1 MKQRHFITTL
11 CLLMLFVASAWAQK
25 NTLEIPDVTVAQ
37 GKSISLPVNMEN
49 SADIVAVQFTM
60 TTADGVTFS
69 YETARTT
76 ERADGHSLTM
86 KPIGENKYMVMIFSS
101 QNRAFIGRTGS
112 IMTVV
117 LNTSSSLKEGDKI
130 PITLSD
136 VVIGEKS
143 GKNLATGFTSGSV
156 NIAKSPDLEVSQVE
170 TKATNLLPYNKI
182 SVNWQVSNIGG
193 LSTEAGWS
201 EQVFA
206 ESADGKFSKLLGTID
221 YDQKLAAGGTISRT
235 AEFDTPMEL
244 GISDNARIRV
254 KVRPYSNT
262 GEPSWMLA
270 NNEATT
276 SGTLQTANML
286 FINPAAAHIEEA
298 NAQNVRLKLIRSGST
313 AQAETFKLAQ
323 TADARIELPAEI
335 TIPQGQSATYF
346 YAKVIA
352 NQKLDNDSIV
362 TVNIDGNNYMTGTTA
377 IKLTDD
383 TKPQLTL
390 SAKQQDVTEGGK
402 LTLTIT
408 AERQSATDKSISLS
422 CDLPSRFRIPANIIL
437 PARKTSV
444 DVEVE
449 ALEDDIP
456 DVEKVVTFAAS
467 ADGYE
472 NGTLLSTLV
481 DDDIPT
487 LQLELTPTAIS
498 EADGPLSVSAKLSRT
513 DNIDKK
519 VTVKLSDNS
528 EGNLYYARQTIEM
541 APGVKE
547 VTLNMGPIDNS
558 LVDGERTYQVTAAVF
573 IASCSCN
580 ASVGTSG
587 GVVTVPL
594 TIYDNDG
601 PALSLS
607 ASSSLLKEGG
617 EMTLTISRNTD
628 SKSRLDVNLSSN
640 HDAAIEYPKTVTIA
654 EGETSATFTV
664 KSKGNDTTG
673 DDLTATLI
681 AESEGF
687 AKSSVWFTISDQT
700 LPDAR
705 IMAISSQESKVE
717 AGGKTTLSLSIANQ
731 GSYVLPE
738 QTKIG
743 FYFDSAATPADVA
756 YLQDNLAAG
765 ESITM
770 MREIT
775 LPSTVGEH
783 KLYAVVND
791 GQGVKELLYT
801 NNTSDVLNIATVAP
815 ISMETKVAK
824 AIYAPGEKVVISGK
838 AKGKDIAQK
847 SVEVYIVNGGYRHT
861 ITTQTQDDGSF
872 EVSYEPYSGQTGHF
886 AVGACYPSANL
897 SDEQASFDIY
907 GIKRTSS
914 DAITCEAS
922 LGDVYQGKLNIS
934 NPGNLTLTGLKVK
947 VNSKPDN
954 CTVNATPGNTTL
966 KGGENTDIAFSIT
979 PSGASE
985 GSDWEKIELSIESAE
1000 GAILP
1005 ATLYYYCRVKT
1016 GKIEASVASIK
1027 TTMVKGESR
1036 DYPFT
1041 ITNVGKGET
1050 GKISLAL
1057 PSWISSVTP
1066 MEMPSLAKDES
1077 MEIILRMTP
1086 TDKMQLNVPVTGN
1099 IAINCANGE
1108 GMPLPF
1114 YIEPVSTKEGKLTI
1128 DVCDENT
1135 YYTKE
1140 APHLAGAKV
1149 EITHPTTGAVVAKGI
1164 TNEKGLFSADL
1175 TEGYY
1180 AVRVSADKHDS
1191 YSNNL
1196 LVDPGTET
1204 KKVVNLS
1211 YEAINIDWKVEE
1223 TEIQDEY
1230 EIKTNVKFETQV
1242 PMPVVVLSIPSS
1254 IPAKDLRDGE
1264 SLIFNAVLTNKGL
1277 IAAKDV
1283 ELTLPT
1289 DLKTL
1294 TFEAL
1299 DHTEAFNLA
1308 PQESVI
1314 IPVKVTKSTITA
1326 SARAAKRQGH
1336 IDNDPCS
1343 DQVGTL
1349 YYWDCGLDRKWHR
1362 YGIALQL
1369 GSCKSN
1375 DPSTWSGNGDG
1386 TGYGGGIGG
1395 GLGSLYGPGARPSI
1409 GGSGTYTGS
1418 SNQNP
1423 LVQVE
1428 DKGCEPCQNK
1438 FMLQLVDCGLQLIP
1452 VYKKLRTVFDCIKG
1466 IYDVIEEAKT
1476 LTNKEEVTS
1485 RDIISLTLSTMST
1498 TATCMD
1504 IKSEG
1509 AGDKNKTREQKR
1521 AKLVDEIAKALTDIS
1536 NSVEK
1541 GNLGWTKSISDLAFE
1556 LAKYYGYDYDDF
1568 KELFCPLKLMEP
1580 CDLDSVPAENKPAA
1594 LARSLK
1600 NSSEPSYIQEF
1611 RQNLTYGILKQMV
1624 VMGLQK
1630 ELYGDVEW
1638 LNSDSR
1644 ELGLFMTK
1652 FESLRDEN
1660 DAFQQKDIDELIAS
1674 KPENITKEQVKA
1686 FVQRWNDTLDNKD
1699 TDNKVNIKN
1708 VFSYGEL
1715 SQRVD
1720 SVVSSLGYTGID
1732 ECYEKAYEKC
1742 LAQAKEQ
1749 QSSVCSSITLQFTQ
1763 KMVMTRQAF
1772 RGTLTVFNGNEQE
1785 AMKDVKLT
1793 LTVTDEKGNIAMEDK
1808 FQVNPEKLEGFNG
1821 KLDFTDGWTLDA
1833 KQEGIATVLFIPT
1846 KKAAPTVETR
1856 YAFGGTLSYVDPFTG
1871 LEVTR
1876 DLTPITLTVKP
1887 SPSLDLTYFMQRDI
1901 KGDDPLTK
1909 EVEPSEEAEFSLLIN
1924 NLGYGDA
1931 TNVKMSTNQP
1941 EIVDNEKGLKVKFE
1955 LMSSQ
1960 LNGQEKTLALGGSV
1974 STDFGTIPAHSTSYA
1989 QWWIKSSLLGHFT
2002 DYDVTAT
2009 HLTSYGNKDL
2019 SLLNDVTIHELIRSI
2034 DVTKGDKTLKG
2045 FMTNDIVDADDTP
2058 DMLYLSD
2065 GEIEK
2070 VNVAASSSITK
2081 TSDTEYTLTITPSE
2095 EGWNYG
2101 NLSDPTYGVSALKSV
2116 TRASDGKQISLRNFW
2131 QTDRTLRD
2139 GKDPLYENRIHF
2151 ADQFDGKNAES
2162 YILTFEATPSLMLE
2176 VASIEGAPAEDE
2188 VATQPV
2194 NTLKVMFNKYIDPAT
2209 FTSEDI
2215 QINVQG
2221 KEQDS
2226 QLVKISTEDNKNFVL
2241 DLTQLNASAGNGYY
2255 TLTVQTS
2262 GITDREGFAGKTGK
2276 TASWTMFINS
2286 QVKLITSVYPENAG
2300 EVIGR
2305 VAGNEVAYGTTIQLV
2320 AKAKEGYQFASWSLN
2335 GETISTNDTINQ
2347 VALGD
2352 LTMVANFEKK
2362 TYQVNIEENCE
2373 GGSITQ
2379 TYTGVYHYGDQL
2391 VLKAEADEDYS
2402 FAHWTVN
2409 GKQTEDAETLSLIV
2423 DKDLTV
2429 SASFKQERYEQ
2440 NITLMRGWNWIA
2452 SYLADPISA
2461 SDIASKSSQ
2470 IISSSEEI
2478 ENLLPAQTYKVKASI
2493 SFISKSKGRLFEA
2506 STTPVRI
2513 NAGWNWLGYPL
2524 RENQELA
2531 SAISNA
2537 SEGDYI
2543 VGQTGFAQFYA
2554 GTWEG
2559 TLKQLITNQGYL
2571 YKSVKQNNLEFAEAT
2586 TPSQLSDEEQQ
2597 DMEVDIRQYPSTMNI
2612 IGKLT
2617 RKDADMT
2624 GSDYRLYVMVGNE
2637 CRGIS
2642 QLIDGKYY
2650 LTIYGEKDEK
2660 LNMVI
2665 ENLQTQESILVQD
2678 ALTFKEDVLG
2688 SRTSPYDFNIDTM
2701 TGIENILADGKEL
2714 RIYSIDGYLIDAHAT
2729 VKTLKKLVKGVYII
2743 NGKKY
2748 VVSE

>member
-1 MKQRHFITTL
+1 
-11 CLLMLFVASAWAQK
+11 MLFVASAWAQK

-60 TTADGVTFS
+60 TTADGITFS
-69 YETARTT
+69 TETARTT

-86 KPIGENKYMVMIFSS
+86 RPIGVNKYMVMIFSS

-130 PITLSD
+130 PVTLSD
-136 VVIGEKS
+136 VIVGEKS

-206 ESADGKFSKLLGTID
+206 ESADGKFCKLLGTID

-298 NAQNVRLKLIRSGST
+298 SAQNVRLKLIRSGST

-335 TIPQGQSATYF
+335 TIHQGQSATYF

-390 SAKQQDVTEGGK
+390 SARQQDVTEGGK

-408 AERQSATDKSISLS
+408 AERQSATDKAISLS

-437 PARKTSV
+437 PARQTSV

-580 ASVGTSG
+580 ANVGTSG

-743 FYFDSAATPADVA
+743 FYFDGAATPADVA

-765 ESITM
+765 ESTTM

-775 LPSTVGEH
+775 LPATVGEH

-801 NNTSDVLNIATVAP
+801 NNTSDVLNISTVAP

-847 SVEVYIVNGGYRHT
+847 NVEVYIVNGGYRHT

-897 SDEQASFDIY
+897 SEEQASFDIY
-907 GIKRTSS
+907 GIKRTSN
-914 DAITCEAS
+914 DAITCEAA
-922 LGDVYQGKLNIS
+922 LGDVYLGKLNIS

-954 CTVNATPGNTTL
+954 CTVNAIPGTTTL
-966 KGGENTDIAFSIT
+966 KGGESTDIAFSIT

-1000 GAILP
+1000 GAVLP
-1005 ATLYYYCRVKT
+1005 TTLYYYCRVKT

-1077 MEIILRMTP
+1077 TEIILRMTP

-1149 EITHPTTGAVVAKGI
+1149 EITHPTTGAVVAEGI
-1164 TNEKGLFSADL
+1164 TNEKGLFSANL
-1175 TEGYY
+1175 AEGYY
-1180 AVRVSADKHDS
+1180 AVRVSAEKHDS

-1242 PMPVVVLSIPSS
+1242 PVPVVELTVPDRIYTEN
-1254 IPAKDLRDGE
+1254 LRKGE
-1264 SLIFNAVLTNKGL
+1264 SLIFNATLTNKGL

-1283 ELTLPT
+1283 QLLLPENVT
-1289 DLKTL
+1289 SWR
-1294 TFEAL
+1294 FEPIGPGKAN
-1299 DHTEAFNLA
+1299 ELA
-1308 PQESVI
+1308 PGQSKE
-1314 IPVKVTKSTITA
+1314 IPIRVTK
-1326 SARAAKRQGH
+1326 
-1336 IDNDPCS
+1336 DPGDDGDDGPC
-1343 DQVGTL
+1343 VVYIGTL
-1349 YYWDCGLDRKWHR
+1349 YYWECGPDKKWHK
-1362 YGIALQL
+1362 YYKSIQITI
-1369 GSCKSN
+1369 CKGKTPVVVY
-1375 DPSTWSGNGDG
+1375 PSTGSG
-1386 TGYGGGIGG
+1386 
-1395 GLGSLYGPGARPSI
+1395 
-1409 GGSGTYTGS
+1409 GGSGPGGGPGGGGGGGYGPS
-1418 SNQNP
+1418 SNIPTVTQKVDKSCNPCLNMYIQKITECGVNVGLSLLKNNP
-1423 LVQVE
+1423 L
-1428 DKGCEPCQNK
+1428 GCIVGLGFCARDLNK
-1438 FMLQLVDCGLQLIP
+1438 DFHSWRSWGGCVASAVGCIPGIGPVPALVGCL
-1452 VYKKLRTVFDCIKG
+1452 
-1466 IYDVIEEAKT
+1466 
-1476 LTNKEEVTS
+1476 
-1485 RDIISLTLSTMST
+1485 ISLT
-1498 TATCMD
+1498 
-1504 IKSEG
+1504 
-1509 AGDKNKTREQKR
+1509 
-1521 AKLVDEIAKALTDIS
+1521 
-1536 NSVEK
+1536 
-1541 GNLGWTKSISDLAFE
+1541 
-1556 LAKYYGYDYDDF
+1556 
-1568 KELFCPLKLMEP
+1568 EP
-1580 CDLDSVPAENKPAA
+1580 CEANNASAKMRAG
-1594 LARSLK
+1594 
-1600 NSSEPSYIQEF
+1600 NSSNYSEPSYITDFKNKLAIPLQES
-1611 RQNLTYGILKQMV
+1611 K
-1624 VMGLQK
+1624 
-1630 ELYGDVEW
+1630 
-1638 LNSDSR
+1638 
-1644 ELGLFMTK
+1644 
-1652 FESLRDEN
+1652 
-1660 DAFQQKDIDELIAS
+1660 AFQNMLLEYFGDEVWVNETNGEDLQDLMVMLQTSEEEVLTADNYIKYKPQNVTKVQYYKFIERLNNTALAKTDDGNYIDLS
-1674 KPENITKEQVKA
+1674 KVAGYVNEINSANEQSVLMGYESTTDMLRKEYALLKE
-1686 FVQRWNDTLDNKD
+1686 RLD
-1699 TDNKVNIKN
+1699 
-1708 VFSYGEL
+1708 E
-1715 SQRVD
+1715 
-1720 SVVSSLGYTGID
+1720 SS
-1732 ECYEKAYEKC
+1732 
-1742 LAQAKEQ
+1742 
-1749 QSSVCSSITLQFTQ
+1749 SSVCSSITLQFTQ

-1793 LTVTDEKGNIAMEDK
+1793 LTVTDEKGNIAMKDK

-1833 KQEGIATVLFIPT
+1833 QKEGVATVLFIPT

-1887 SPSLDLTYFMQRDI
+1887 SPNLDLTYFMQRDI

-1931 TNVKMSTNQP
+1931 TNVRMSTNQP

-1974 STDFGTIPAHSTSYA
+1974 FTDFGNIPAHSTSYA

-2226 QLVKISTEDNKNFVL
+2226 QLVKISTEDNKTFVL
-2241 DLTQLNASAGNGYY
+2241 DLTKLNASAGNGYY

-2262 GITDREGFAGKTGK
+2262 GITDSEGFAGKTGK
-2276 TASWTMFINS
+2276 TASWTMFMNS

-2305 VAGNEVAYGTTIQLV
+2305 VAENEVAYGTTIQLV

-2335 GETISTNDTINQ
+2335 GETISTNDTISQ

-2362 TYQVNIEENCE
+2362 TYQVNIAENCE

-2478 ENLLPAQTYKVKASI
+2478 ENLLPAQTYKVKAST
-2493 SFISKSKGRLFEA
+2493 SFISKSNGRLFEA
-2506 STTPVRI
+2506 STTPVGI

-2559 TLKQLITNQGYL
+2559 TLRQLITNQGYL

-2597 DMEVDIRQYPSTMNI
+2597 DMEVDIRKYPSTMNI

-2617 RKDADMT
+2617 QKDADMT

-2660 LNMVI
+2660 LNLVI
-2665 ENLQTQESILVQD
+2665 ENQQTQESILVQD

-2688 SRTSPYDFNIDTM
+2688 SRTSPYDFNIDIM

>member
-69 YETARTT
+69 TETARTT

-86 KPIGENKYMVMIFSS
+86 RPIGVNKYMVMIFSS

-136 VVIGEKS
+136 VIIGEKS

-156 NIAKSPDLEVSQVE
+156 SIAKSPDLEVSQVE

-221 YDQKLAAGGTISRT
+221 YNQKLAAGGTISRT

-362 TVNIDGNNYMTGTTA
+362 TVNIDGNNYIAGTTA

-408 AERQSATDKSISLS
+408 AERQSATDKAISLS

-580 ASVGTSG
+580 ANVGTSG

-717 AGGKTTLSLSIANQ
+717 AGGKATLSLSIANQ

-765 ESITM
+765 ESTTM
-770 MREIT
+770 TREIT

-897 SDEQASFDIY
+897 SEEQASFDIY
-907 GIKRTSS
+907 GIKRTSN

-954 CTVNATPGNTTL
+954 CTVNAIPGTTTL
-966 KGGENTDIAFSIT
+966 KGGESTDVAFSIT

-1000 GAILP
+1000 GAVLP
-1005 ATLYYYCRVKT
+1005 TTLYYYCRVKT
-1016 GKIEASVASIK
+1016 GKIEASVARIK

-1077 MEIILRMTP
+1077 TEIILRMTP

-1149 EITHPTTGAVVAKGI
+1149 EITHPTTGAVVAEGI
-1164 TNEKGLFSADL
+1164 TNEKGLFSANL
-1175 TEGYY
+1175 AEGYY
-1180 AVRVSADKHDS
+1180 AVRVSAEKHDS

-1242 PMPVVVLSIPSS
+1242 PVPVVELTVPDRIYTEN
-1254 IPAKDLRDGE
+1254 LRKGE
-1264 SLIFNAVLTNKGL
+1264 SLIFNATLTNKGL

-1283 ELTLPT
+1283 QLLLPENVT
-1289 DLKTL
+1289 SWR
-1294 TFEAL
+1294 FEPIGPGKAN
-1299 DHTEAFNLA
+1299 ELA
-1308 PQESVI
+1308 PGQSIE
-1314 IPVKVTKSTITA
+1314 IPIRVSE
-1326 SARAAKRQGH
+1326 GPG
-1336 IDNDPCS
+1336 DDGPC
-1343 DQVGTL
+1343 VVYIGTL
-1349 YYWDCGLDRKWHR
+1349 YYWECGPDKKWHK
-1362 YGIALQL
+1362 YYKSMQITI
-1369 GSCKSN
+1369 CKGRVTVVEY
-1375 DPSTWSGNGDG
+1375 PSTGSG
-1386 TGYGGGIGG
+1386 
-1395 GLGSLYGPGARPSI
+1395 
-1409 GGSGTYTGS
+1409 GGSGPGGGPGGGGGGS
-1418 SNQNP
+1418 YGPSSDIPTVTQKVDKSCNPCLNMYIQKITECGVNVGLSLLKNNP
-1423 LVQVE
+1423 L
-1428 DKGCEPCQNK
+1428 GCIVGLGFCARDLNK
-1438 FMLQLVDCGLQLIP
+1438 DFHSWRSWGGCVASAVGCIPGIGPVPTLVGCL
-1452 VYKKLRTVFDCIKG
+1452 
-1466 IYDVIEEAKT
+1466 
-1476 LTNKEEVTS
+1476 
-1485 RDIISLTLSTMST
+1485 ISLT
-1498 TATCMD
+1498 
-1504 IKSEG
+1504 
-1509 AGDKNKTREQKR
+1509 
-1521 AKLVDEIAKALTDIS
+1521 
-1536 NSVEK
+1536 
-1541 GNLGWTKSISDLAFE
+1541 
-1556 LAKYYGYDYDDF
+1556 
-1568 KELFCPLKLMEP
+1568 EP
-1580 CDLDSVPAENKPAA
+1580 CEANNASAKMRAG
-1594 LARSLK
+1594 
-1600 NSSEPSYIQEF
+1600 NSSSYSEPSYITDFKNKLAIPLQES
-1611 RQNLTYGILKQMV
+1611 K
-1624 VMGLQK
+1624 
-1630 ELYGDVEW
+1630 
-1638 LNSDSR
+1638 
-1644 ELGLFMTK
+1644 
-1652 FESLRDEN
+1652 
-1660 DAFQQKDIDELIAS
+1660 AFQNMLLEYFGDEVWINETNGEDLQDLMVMLQTSEEEVLTADNYIKY
-1674 KPENITKEQVKA
+1674 KPQNVTKEQYYKFIERLNNTA
-1686 FVQRWNDTLDNKD
+1686 LAK
-1699 TDNKVNIKN
+1699 TDDGNYIDLSKVAGYVNEIN
-1708 VFSYGEL
+1708 SANE
-1715 SQRVD
+1715 Q
-1720 SVVSSLGYTGID
+1720 SVLMGYESTTDMLRKEYALLKGRLEESS
-1732 ECYEKAYEKC
+1732 
-1742 LAQAKEQ
+1742 
-1749 QSSVCSSITLQFTQ
+1749 SSVCSSITLQFTQ

-1793 LTVTDEKGNIAMEDK
+1793 LTVTDEKGNIAMKDK

-1833 KQEGIATVLFIPT
+1833 QKEGVATVLFIPT

-1887 SPSLDLTYFMQRDI
+1887 SPNLDLTYFMQRDI

-1931 TNVKMSTNQP
+1931 THVRMSTNQP

-1974 STDFGTIPAHSTSYA
+1974 FTDFGTIPAHSTSYA

-2226 QLVKISTEDNKNFVL
+2226 QLVKISTEDNKTFVL

-2262 GITDREGFAGKTGK
+2262 GITDSEGFAGKTGK
-2276 TASWTMFINS
+2276 TASWTLFVNS
-2286 QVKLITSVYPENAG
+2286 QVKLLTSVYPENAG

-2335 GETISTNDTINQ
+2335 GETISTNDTISQ

-2352 LTMVANFEKK
+2352 LNMVANFEKK

-2478 ENLLPAQTYKVKASI
+2478 ENLLPAQTYKVKAST

-2506 STTPVRI
+2506 STTPVGI

-2597 DMEVDIRQYPSTMNI
+2597 DMEVDIRKYPSTMNI

-2617 RKDADMT
+2617 QKDADMT

-2688 SRTSPYDFNIDTM
+2688 SRTSPYDFNIDIM

>member
-86 KPIGENKYMVMIFSS
+86 RPIGVNKYMVMIFSS
-101 QNRAFIGRTGS
+101 QNRPFIGRTGS

-117 LNTSSSLKEGDKI
+117 LNTSSSLKEGEKI
-130 PITLSD
+130 PVTLSD
-136 VVIGEKS
+136 VIIGEKS

-298 NAQNVRLKLIRSGST
+298 SAQNVRLMLIRSGST

-352 NQKLDNDSIV
+352 NQKLDNDSVI
-362 TVNIDGNNYMTGTTA
+362 TVNIDGNNYITGTTA

-408 AERQSATDKSISLS
+408 AERQSATDKAISLS

-472 NGTLLSTLV
+472 NGTLLTTLV

-765 ESITM
+765 ESTTM
-770 MREIT
+770 TREIT
-775 LPSTVGEH
+775 LPTTVGEH

-897 SDEQASFDIY
+897 SDEQAAFDIY

-922 LGDVYQGKLNIS
+922 LGDIYQGKLNIS

-966 KGGENTDIAFSIT
+966 KGGESTDIAFSIT

-1000 GAILP
+1000 GAVMP

-1077 MEIILRMTP
+1077 TEIILRMTP

-1114 YIEPVSTKEGKLTI
+1114 CIEPVSTKEGTLTI

-1149 EITHPTTGAVVAKGI
+1149 KITHPTTGAVVAEGI
-1164 TNEKGLFSADL
+1164 TNENGLFSANL
-1175 TEGYY
+1175 AEGYY
-1180 AVRVSADKHDS
+1180 AVSVSAEKHDS

-1242 PMPVVVLSIPSS
+1242 PVPVVELTVPERINTE
-1254 IPAKDLRDGE
+1254 DLREGE
-1264 SLIFNAVLTNKGL
+1264 SLIFNATLTNKGL

-1283 ELTLPT
+1283 QLLLPN
-1289 DLKTL
+1289 DLKSL
-1294 TFEAL
+1294 KFETIGT
-1299 DHTEAFNLA
+1299 DEAINLA
-1308 PQESVI
+1308 PKQSKSISVRVI
-1314 IPVKVTKSTITA
+1314 RVAPIGV
-1326 SARAAKRQGH
+1326 
-1336 IDNDPCS
+1336 DPC
-1343 DQVGTL
+1343 VTYIGNL
-1349 YYWDCGLDRKWHR
+1349 YYWECGPDKKWNK
-1362 YGIALQL
+1362 YYKSVQITICKNKTSVAVYPSP
-1369 GSCKSN
+1369 GS
-1375 DPSTWSGNGDG
+1375 G
-1386 TGYGGGIGG
+1386 
-1395 GLGSLYGPGARPSI
+1395 
-1409 GGSGTYTGS
+1409 GGSGPGGGPGGGGGGGYGPS
-1418 SNQNP
+1418 SNIPTVTQKVDKSCNP
-1423 LVQVE
+1423 CLNMYIQKIAE
-1428 DKGCEPCQNK
+1428 
-1438 FMLQLVDCGLQLIP
+1438 CGLSLITP
-1452 VYKKLRTVFDCIKG
+1452 APLSCALGLSFCARDLDKDSHNWRTWGGC
-1466 IYDVIEEAKT
+1466 
-1476 LTNKEEVTS
+1476 VTS
-1485 RDIISLTLSTMST
+1485 AVGCIPGIGVVPTLVGCLISLT
-1498 TATCMD
+1498 
-1504 IKSEG
+1504 
-1509 AGDKNKTREQKR
+1509 
-1521 AKLVDEIAKALTDIS
+1521 
-1536 NSVEK
+1536 
-1541 GNLGWTKSISDLAFE
+1541 
-1556 LAKYYGYDYDDF
+1556 
-1568 KELFCPLKLMEP
+1568 EP
-1580 CDLDSVPAENKPAA
+1580 CEAG
-1594 LARSLK
+1594 
-1600 NSSEPSYIQEF
+1600 NSSSYSEPSYITDFKNKLAIPLQES
-1611 RQNLTYGILKQMV
+1611 K
-1624 VMGLQK
+1624 
-1630 ELYGDVEW
+1630 
-1638 LNSDSR
+1638 
-1644 ELGLFMTK
+1644 
-1652 FESLRDEN
+1652 
-1660 DAFQQKDIDELIAS
+1660 AFQNILLEYFGDEVWVNETNGEALQDLMVMLQTSEEEVLTADNYIKYKPQNVTKVQYYKFIERLNNTALAKTDDGNYIDLS
-1674 KPENITKEQVKA
+1674 KVAGYVNEINSANEQSVLMGYESTTDMLRKEYALLKG
-1686 FVQRWNDTLDNKD
+1686 RLD
-1699 TDNKVNIKN
+1699 
-1708 VFSYGEL
+1708 E
-1715 SQRVD
+1715 
-1720 SVVSSLGYTGID
+1720 SS
-1732 ECYEKAYEKC
+1732 
-1742 LAQAKEQ
+1742 
-1749 QSSVCSSITLQFTQ
+1749 SSVCSSITLQFTQ

-1785 AMKDVKLT
+1785 AMKDAKLT
-1793 LTVTDEKGNIAMEDK
+1793 LTVTDEKGNIAMSDK
-1808 FQVNPEKLEGFNG
+1808 FQVNLENLKGFAGN
-1821 KLDFTDGWTLDA
+1821 KNFTDGWTLDA
-1833 KQEGIATVLFIPT
+1833 KQEGVATVLFIPT

-1887 SPSLDLTYFMQRDI
+1887 SPNLDLTYFMQRDI

-1931 TNVKMSTNQP
+1931 TNVRMTTNQP

-1974 STDFGTIPAHSTSYA
+1974 FTDFGTIPAHSTSYA

-2002 DYDVTAT
+2002 DYDVKAT
-2009 HLTSYGNKDL
+2009 HLTSYDNKDL

-2151 ADQFDGKNAES
+2151 ADQFEGKNAES

-2194 NTLKVMFNKYIDPAT
+2194 NMLKVMFNKYIDPAT

-2226 QLVKISTEDNKNFVL
+2226 QLVKISTEDNKTFVL

-2262 GITDREGFAGKTGK
+2262 GITDSEGFAGKTGK

-2478 ENLLPAQTYKVKASI
+2478 ENLLPAQTYKVKAST

-2506 STTPVRI
+2506 STTPVGI

-2531 SAISNA
+2531 AAISNA

-2559 TLKQLITNQGYL
+2559 TLRQLITNQGYL

-2617 RKDADMT
+2617 QKDTDMT

-2660 LNMVI
+2660 LNLVI
-2665 ENLQTQESILVQD
+2665 ENQQTQESILVQD

-2688 SRTSPYDFNIDTM
+2688 SRTSPYDFNIDIM
-2701 TGIENILADGKEL
+2701 TGIENILADDKEL

>member
-69 YETARTT
+69 TETARTT

-86 KPIGENKYMVMIFSS
+86 RSIGVNKYMVMIFSS

-130 PITLSD
+130 PVTLSD

-298 NAQNVRLKLIRSGST
+298 NAQNVRLMLIRSGST

-335 TIPQGQSATYF
+335 TIPLGQSATYF

-408 AERQSATDKSISLS
+408 AERQSATDKAISLS

-580 ASVGTSG
+580 ANVGTSG

-743 FYFDSAATPADVA
+743 FYFDGAATPADVA

-765 ESITM
+765 ESTTM

-775 LPSTVGEH
+775 LPATVGEH

-824 AIYAPGEKVVISGK
+824 AIYSPGEKVVISGK

-897 SDEQASFDIY
+897 SEEQASFDIY
-907 GIKRTSS
+907 GIKRTSN

-934 NPGNLTLTGLKVK
+934 NPGNLTLTDLKVK

-954 CTVNATPGNTTL
+954 CTVNATPGTTTL
-966 KGGENTDIAFSIT
+966 KGGESTDVAFSIT

-1000 GAILP
+1000 GAVLP

-1016 GKIEASVASIK
+1016 GKIEASVARIK

-1077 MEIILRMTP
+1077 TEIILRMTP

-1114 YIEPVSTKEGKLTI
+1114 CIEPVSTKEGKLTI

-1149 EITHPTTGAVVAKGI
+1149 EITHPTTGAVVAEGI
-1164 TNEKGLFSADL
+1164 TNEKGIFSANL
-1175 TEGYY
+1175 AEGYY
-1180 AVRVSADKHDS
+1180 AVRVSAEKHDS

-1223 TEIQDEY
+1223 TEIQNEY

-1242 PMPVVVLSIPSS
+1242 PVPVVELTVPDRIYTEN
-1254 IPAKDLRDGE
+1254 LRKGE
-1264 SLIFNAVLTNKGL
+1264 SLIFNATLTNKGL

-1283 ELTLPT
+1283 QLLLPENVT
-1289 DLKTL
+1289 SWR
-1294 TFEAL
+1294 FEPIGPGKAN
-1299 DHTEAFNLA
+1299 ELA
-1308 PQESVI
+1308 PDQSIE
-1314 IPVKVTKSTITA
+1314 IPIRVTK
-1326 SARAAKRQGH
+1326 
-1336 IDNDPCS
+1336 DPGDDGPC
-1343 DQVGTL
+1343 VVYIGTL
-1349 YYWDCGLDRKWHR
+1349 YYWECGPDKKWHK
-1362 YGIALQL
+1362 YYKSIQITI
-1369 GSCKSN
+1369 CKGKTPVVVY
-1375 DPSTWSGNGDG
+1375 PSTGSG
-1386 TGYGGGIGG
+1386 
-1395 GLGSLYGPGARPSI
+1395 
-1409 GGSGTYTGS
+1409 GGSGPGGGPGGGGGGGYGPS
-1418 SNQNP
+1418 SNIPTVTQKVDKSCNPCLNMYIQKITECGVNVGLSLLKNNP
-1423 LVQVE
+1423 L
-1428 DKGCEPCQNK
+1428 GCIVGLGFCARDLNK
-1438 FMLQLVDCGLQLIP
+1438 DFHSWRAWGGCVASAVGCIPGIGPVPALVGCL
-1452 VYKKLRTVFDCIKG
+1452 
-1466 IYDVIEEAKT
+1466 
-1476 LTNKEEVTS
+1476 
-1485 RDIISLTLSTMST
+1485 ISLT
-1498 TATCMD
+1498 
-1504 IKSEG
+1504 
-1509 AGDKNKTREQKR
+1509 
-1521 AKLVDEIAKALTDIS
+1521 
-1536 NSVEK
+1536 
-1541 GNLGWTKSISDLAFE
+1541 
-1556 LAKYYGYDYDDF
+1556 
-1568 KELFCPLKLMEP
+1568 EP
-1580 CDLDSVPAENKPAA
+1580 CEANNASAKMRAG
-1594 LARSLK
+1594 
-1600 NSSEPSYIQEF
+1600 NSSSYSEPSYITDFKNKLAIPLQES
-1611 RQNLTYGILKQMV
+1611 K
-1624 VMGLQK
+1624 
-1630 ELYGDVEW
+1630 
-1638 LNSDSR
+1638 
-1644 ELGLFMTK
+1644 
-1652 FESLRDEN
+1652 
-1660 DAFQQKDIDELIAS
+1660 AFQNMLLEYFGDEVWVNETNGEALQDLMVMLQTSEEEVLTADNYIKY
-1674 KPENITKEQVKA
+1674 KPQNVTKEQYYKFIERLNNTA
-1686 FVQRWNDTLDNKD
+1686 LAK
-1699 TDNKVNIKN
+1699 TDDGNYIDLSKVAGYVNEIN
-1708 VFSYGEL
+1708 SANE
-1715 SQRVD
+1715 Q
-1720 SVVSSLGYTGID
+1720 SVLMGYESTTDMLRKEYALLKGRID
-1732 ECYEKAYEKC
+1732 ESS
-1742 LAQAKEQ
+1742 
-1749 QSSVCSSITLQFTQ
+1749 SSVCSSITLQFTQ

-1772 RGTLTVFNGNEQE
+1772 RGTLKVFNGNEQE

-1793 LTVTDEKGNIAMEDK
+1793 LTVTDEKGNIAMSDK

-1833 KQEGIATVLFIPT
+1833 QKEGIATVLFIPT

-1887 SPSLDLTYFMQRDI
+1887 SPNLDLTYFMQRDI

-1931 TNVKMSTNQP
+1931 TNVRMSTNQP

-1974 STDFGTIPAHSTSYA
+1974 STDFGNIPAHSTSYA

-2070 VNVAASSSITK
+2070 VSVAASSSITK

-2209 FTSEDI
+2209 FTAEDI

-2262 GITDREGFAGKTGK
+2262 GITDSEGFAGKTGK
-2276 TASWTMFINS
+2276 TASWTQFVNN
-2286 QVKLITSVYPENAG
+2286 QVKLLTSVYPENAG

-2305 VAGNEVAYGTTIQLV
+2305 IAGNEVAYGTTIQLV

-2335 GETISTNDTINQ
+2335 GETISTNDTISQ

-2362 TYQVNIEENCE
+2362 TYQVNIAENCE

-2391 VLKAEADEDYS
+2391 VLKAEANEDYS

-2478 ENLLPAQTYKVKASI
+2478 ENLLPAQTYKVKAST

-2506 STTPVRI
+2506 STTPVGI

-2597 DMEVDIRQYPSTMNI
+2597 DMEVDIRKYPSTMNI

-2617 RKDADMT
+2617 QKDVDMT

-2688 SRTSPYDFNIDTM
+2688 SRTSPYDFNIDIM

>member
-69 YETARTT
+69 TETARTT

-86 KPIGENKYMVMIFSS
+86 RPIGVNKYMVMIFSS

-130 PITLSD
+130 PVTLSD

-298 NAQNVRLKLIRSGST
+298 SAQNVRLKLIRSGST
-313 AQAETFKLAQ
+313 AQAETFKLAR

-352 NQKLDNDSIV
+352 NRKLDNDSIV

-408 AERQSATDKSISLS
+408 AERQSATDKAISLS

-449 ALEDDIP
+449 ALEDDFP

-580 ASVGTSG
+580 ANVGTSG

-743 FYFDSAATPADVA
+743 FYFDGAATPADVA

-765 ESITM
+765 ESTTM

-775 LPSTVGEH
+775 LPATVGEH

-824 AIYAPGEKVVISGK
+824 AIYSPGEKVVISGK

-861 ITTQTQDDGSF
+861 ITTKTQDDGSF

-897 SDEQASFDIY
+897 SEEQASFDIY
-907 GIKRTSS
+907 GIKRTSN

-934 NPGNLTLTGLKVK
+934 NPGNLTLTDLKVK

-954 CTVNATPGNTTL
+954 CTVNATPGTTTL
-966 KGGENTDIAFSIT
+966 KGGESTDVAFSIT

-1000 GAILP
+1000 GAVLP

-1016 GKIEASVASIK
+1016 GKIEASVARIK

-1077 MEIILRMTP
+1077 TEIILRMTP

-1114 YIEPVSTKEGKLTI
+1114 CIEPVSTKEGKLTI

-1149 EITHPTTGAVVAKGI
+1149 EITHPTTGAVVAEGI
-1164 TNEKGLFSADL
+1164 TNEKGIFSANL
-1175 TEGYY
+1175 AEGYY
-1180 AVRVSADKHDS
+1180 AVRVSAEKHDS

-1242 PMPVVVLSIPSS
+1242 PVPVVELTVPDRIYTEN
-1254 IPAKDLRDGE
+1254 LRKGE
-1264 SLIFNAVLTNKGL
+1264 SLIFNATLTNKGL

-1283 ELTLPT
+1283 QLLLPENVT
-1289 DLKTL
+1289 SWR
-1294 TFEAL
+1294 FEPIGPGKAN
-1299 DHTEAFNLA
+1299 ELA
-1308 PQESVI
+1308 PGQSIE
-1314 IPVKVTKSTITA
+1314 IPIRVTK
-1326 SARAAKRQGH
+1326 
-1336 IDNDPCS
+1336 DPGDDGPC
-1343 DQVGTL
+1343 VVYIGTL
-1349 YYWDCGLDRKWHR
+1349 YYWECGPDKKWHK
-1362 YGIALQL
+1362 YYKSIQITI
-1369 GSCKSN
+1369 CKGKTPVVVY
-1375 DPSTWSGNGDG
+1375 PSTGSG
-1386 TGYGGGIGG
+1386 
-1395 GLGSLYGPGARPSI
+1395 
-1409 GGSGTYTGS
+1409 GGSGPGGGPGGGGGGGYGPS
-1418 SNQNP
+1418 SNIPTVTQKVDKSCNPCLNMYIQKITECGVNVGLSLLKNNP
-1423 LVQVE
+1423 L
-1428 DKGCEPCQNK
+1428 GCIVGLGFCARDLNK
-1438 FMLQLVDCGLQLIP
+1438 DFHSWRAWGGCVASAVGCIPGIGPVPALVGCL
-1452 VYKKLRTVFDCIKG
+1452 
-1466 IYDVIEEAKT
+1466 
-1476 LTNKEEVTS
+1476 
-1485 RDIISLTLSTMST
+1485 ISLT
-1498 TATCMD
+1498 
-1504 IKSEG
+1504 
-1509 AGDKNKTREQKR
+1509 
-1521 AKLVDEIAKALTDIS
+1521 
-1536 NSVEK
+1536 
-1541 GNLGWTKSISDLAFE
+1541 
-1556 LAKYYGYDYDDF
+1556 
-1568 KELFCPLKLMEP
+1568 EP
-1580 CDLDSVPAENKPAA
+1580 CEANNASAKMRAG
-1594 LARSLK
+1594 
-1600 NSSEPSYIQEF
+1600 NSSSYSEPSYITDFKNKLAIPLQES
-1611 RQNLTYGILKQMV
+1611 K
-1624 VMGLQK
+1624 
-1630 ELYGDVEW
+1630 
-1638 LNSDSR
+1638 
-1644 ELGLFMTK
+1644 
-1652 FESLRDEN
+1652 
-1660 DAFQQKDIDELIAS
+1660 AFQNMLLEYFGDEVWVNETNGEALQDLMVMLQTSEEEVLTADNYIKY
-1674 KPENITKEQVKA
+1674 KPQNVTKEQYYKFIERLNNTA
-1686 FVQRWNDTLDNKD
+1686 LAK
-1699 TDNKVNIKN
+1699 TDDGNYIDLSKVAGYVNEIN
-1708 VFSYGEL
+1708 SANE
-1715 SQRVD
+1715 Q
-1720 SVVSSLGYTGID
+1720 SVLMGYESTTDMLRKEYALLKGRID
-1732 ECYEKAYEKC
+1732 ESS
-1742 LAQAKEQ
+1742 
-1749 QSSVCSSITLQFTQ
+1749 SSVCSSITLQFTQ

-1772 RGTLTVFNGNEQE
+1772 RGTLKVFNGNEQE

-1793 LTVTDEKGNIAMEDK
+1793 LTVTDEKGNIAMSDK

-1833 KQEGIATVLFIPT
+1833 QKEGIATVLFIPT

-1887 SPSLDLTYFMQRDI
+1887 SPNLDLTYFMQRDI

-1931 TNVKMSTNQP
+1931 TNVRMSTNQP

-1974 STDFGTIPAHSTSYA
+1974 STDFGNIPAHSTSYA

-2070 VNVAASSSITK
+2070 VSVAASSSITK

-2209 FTSEDI
+2209 FTAEDI

-2262 GITDREGFAGKTGK
+2262 GITDSEGFAGKTGK
-2276 TASWTMFINS
+2276 TASWTQFVNN
-2286 QVKLITSVYPENAG
+2286 QVKLLTSVYPENAG

-2305 VAGNEVAYGTTIQLV
+2305 IAGNKVAYGTTIQLV

-2335 GETISTNDTINQ
+2335 GETISTNDTISQ

-2362 TYQVNIEENCE
+2362 TYQVNIAENCE

-2391 VLKAEADEDYS
+2391 VLKAEANEDYS

-2478 ENLLPAQTYKVKASI
+2478 ENLLPAQTYKVKAST

-2506 STTPVRI
+2506 STTPVGI

-2597 DMEVDIRQYPSTMNI
+2597 DMEVDIRKYPSTMNI

-2617 RKDADMT
+2617 QKDVDMT

-2688 SRTSPYDFNIDTM
+2688 SRTSPYDFNIDIM

>member
-69 YETARTT
+69 TETARTT

-86 KPIGENKYMVMIFSS
+86 RSIGVNKYMVMIFSS

-130 PITLSD
+130 PVTLSD
-136 VVIGEKS
+136 VIIGEKS

-298 NAQNVRLKLIRSGST
+298 SAQNVRLMLIRSGST
-313 AQAETFKLAQ
+313 AQAETFRLAQ

-362 TVNIDGNNYMTGTTA
+362 TVNIDGNNYITGTTA

-437 PARKTSV
+437 PAQKTSV

-472 NGTLLSTLV
+472 NGTLLTTLV

-717 AGGKTTLSLSIANQ
+717 AGGKTTLSLNIANQ

-765 ESITM
+765 ESTTM
-770 MREIT
+770 TREIT
-775 LPSTVGEH
+775 LPTTVGEH

-824 AIYAPGEKVVISGK
+824 TIYAPGEKVVISGK

-922 LGDVYQGKLNIS
+922 LGDIYQGKLNIS

-954 CTVNATPGNTTL
+954 CTVNATPGSTTL
-966 KGGENTDIAFSIT
+966 KGGESTDIAFSIT
-979 PSGASE
+979 PGGASE

-1000 GAILP
+1000 GAVLP

-1077 MEIILRMTP
+1077 TEIILRMTP

-1114 YIEPVSTKEGKLTI
+1114 CIEPVSTKEGKLTI

-1149 EITHPTTGAVVAKGI
+1149 KITHPTTGAIVAEGI
-1164 TNEKGLFSADL
+1164 TNEKGLFSANL
-1175 TEGYY
+1175 AEGYY
-1180 AVRVSADKHDS
+1180 AVSVSAEKHDS

-1242 PMPVVVLSIPSS
+1242 PVPVVELTVPDRINTE
-1254 IPAKDLRDGE
+1254 DLRKGE
-1264 SLIFNAVLTNKGL
+1264 SLIFNATLTNKGL

-1283 ELTLPT
+1283 QLLLPENVT
-1289 DLKTL
+1289 SWR
-1294 TFEAL
+1294 FEPI
-1299 DHTEAFNLA
+1299 DPGEANELA
-1308 PQESVI
+1308 PGQSKQ
-1314 IPVKVTKSTITA
+1314 IPIRVTK
-1326 SARAAKRQGH
+1326 
-1336 IDNDPCS
+1336 DPGDDGDDGPC
-1343 DQVGTL
+1343 VVYIGTL
-1349 YYWDCGLDRKWHR
+1349 YYWECGPDKKWHK
-1362 YGIALQL
+1362 YYKSIQITI
-1369 GSCKSN
+1369 CKGKTPVVVY
-1375 DPSTWSGNGDG
+1375 PSTGSG
-1386 TGYGGGIGG
+1386 
-1395 GLGSLYGPGARPSI
+1395 
-1409 GGSGTYTGS
+1409 GGSGPGGGPGGGGGGSYGPS
-1418 SNQNP
+1418 SNIPTVTQKVDKSCNPCLNMYLQKITECGVNVGLSLLKNNP
-1423 LVQVE
+1423 L
-1428 DKGCEPCQNK
+1428 GCIVGLGFCARDLNK
-1438 FMLQLVDCGLQLIP
+1438 DFHSWRSWGGCVASAVGCIPGIGPVPALVGCL
-1452 VYKKLRTVFDCIKG
+1452 
-1466 IYDVIEEAKT
+1466 
-1476 LTNKEEVTS
+1476 
-1485 RDIISLTLSTMST
+1485 ISLT
-1498 TATCMD
+1498 
-1504 IKSEG
+1504 
-1509 AGDKNKTREQKR
+1509 
-1521 AKLVDEIAKALTDIS
+1521 
-1536 NSVEK
+1536 
-1541 GNLGWTKSISDLAFE
+1541 
-1556 LAKYYGYDYDDF
+1556 
-1568 KELFCPLKLMEP
+1568 EP
-1580 CDLDSVPAENKPAA
+1580 CEANNASAKMRAG
-1594 LARSLK
+1594 
-1600 NSSEPSYIQEF
+1600 NSSSYSEPSYITDFKNKLAIPLQES
-1611 RQNLTYGILKQMV
+1611 K
-1624 VMGLQK
+1624 
-1630 ELYGDVEW
+1630 
-1638 LNSDSR
+1638 
-1644 ELGLFMTK
+1644 
-1652 FESLRDEN
+1652 
-1660 DAFQQKDIDELIAS
+1660 AFQNMLLEYFGDEVWVNETNGEDLQDLMVMLQTSEEEVLTADNYIKY
-1674 KPENITKEQVKA
+1674 KPQNVTKEQYNKFIERLNNTALAKTDDGNYIDLSKVAGYVNEINSANEQSVLMGYESTTDMLRKEYA
-1686 FVQRWNDTLDNKD
+1686 LLKGRLD
-1699 TDNKVNIKN
+1699 
-1708 VFSYGEL
+1708 E
-1715 SQRVD
+1715 
-1720 SVVSSLGYTGID
+1720 SS
-1732 ECYEKAYEKC
+1732 
-1742 LAQAKEQ
+1742 
-1749 QSSVCSSITLQFTQ
+1749 SSVCSSVTLQFTQ

-1772 RGTLTVFNGNEQE
+1772 RGTLTVFNGSEQK
-1785 AMKDVKLT
+1785 AMKDAKLT
-1793 LTVTDEKGNIAMEDK
+1793 LTVTDEKGNIAMSDK
-1808 FQVNPEKLEGFNG
+1808 FQVNLENLKGFAGN
-1821 KLDFTDGWTLDA
+1821 KNFTDGWTLDA
-1833 KQEGIATVLFIPT
+1833 QKEGIATVLFIPT

-1887 SPSLDLTYFMQRDI
+1887 SPNLDLTYFMQRDI

-1931 TNVKMSTNQP
+1931 TNVKMTTNQP

-1974 STDFGTIPAHSTSYA
+1974 FTDFGTIPAHSTSYA

-2009 HLTSYGNKDL
+2009 HLTSYDNKDL

-2151 ADQFDGKNAES
+2151 ADQFEGKNAES

-2226 QLVKISTEDNKNFVL
+2226 QLVKISTEDNKTFVL

-2262 GITDREGFAGKTGK
+2262 GITDSEGFAGKTGK

-2478 ENLLPAQTYKVKASI
+2478 ENLLPAQTYKVKAST

-2506 STTPVRI
+2506 STTPVGI

-2559 TLKQLITNQGYL
+2559 TLRQLITNQGYL

-2660 LNMVI
+2660 LNLVI
-2665 ENLQTQESILVQD
+2665 ENQQTQESILVQD

-2688 SRTSPYDFNIDTM
+2688 SRTSPYDFNIDIM

>member
-60 TTADGVTFS
+60 TTADGITFS
-69 YETARTT
+69 TETARTT

-86 KPIGENKYMVMIFSS
+86 RPIGVNKYMVMIFSS

-117 LNTSSSLKEGDKI
+117 LNTSSSLKEGDKN
-130 PITLSD
+130 PVTLSD
-136 VVIGEKS
+136 VIIGEKS

-298 NAQNVRLKLIRSGST
+298 SAQNVRLMLIRSGST

-408 AERQSATDKSISLS
+408 AERQSATDKAISLS

-580 ASVGTSG
+580 ANVGTSG

-628 SKSRLDVNLSSN
+628 SKSRLNVSLSSN

-717 AGGKTTLSLSIANQ
+717 AGGKATLSLSIANQ

-765 ESITM
+765 ESTTM

-775 LPSTVGEH
+775 LPATVGEH

-838 AKGKDIAQK
+838 AKGKDIAKK

-897 SDEQASFDIY
+897 SEEQASFDIY
-907 GIKRTSS
+907 GIKRTSN

-954 CTVNATPGNTTL
+954 CTVNATPGTTTL

-1000 GAILP
+1000 GAVLP

-1016 GKIEASVASIK
+1016 GKIEASVARIK

-1077 MEIILRMTP
+1077 TEIILRMTP

-1149 EITHPTTGAVVAKGI
+1149 EITHPTTGAVVAEGI
-1164 TNEKGLFSADL
+1164 TNEKGLFSANL
-1175 TEGYY
+1175 AEGYY
-1180 AVRVSADKHDS
+1180 AVRVSAEKHDS
-1191 YSNNL
+1191 YRNNL

-1314 IPVKVTKSTITA
+1314 IPVKVTKSTKTA
-1326 SARAAKRQGH
+1326 SARAAKRLGN

-1349 YYWDCGLDRKWHR
+1349 YYWDCGLDRKWHK

-1423 LVQVE
+1423 LVKVE
-1428 DKGCEPCQNK
+1428 DKGCEPCQNGVLIAGLK
-1438 FMLQLVDCGLQLIP
+1438 CAGHFVGEAVETLQTLLGLDDNIDTNNKDKDKKDKDLDEILDKCENYSDLLLDIASSFDGCVNGKHDIDQVLDCYETASKAIDAVFDGLVETAFGPYVKPELIKK
-1452 VYKKLRTVFDCIKG
+1452 YKKLGKQILKYKKLLDRVAECARDFAHACDHIKNDESAKARMTGKSTKTVTEKAIEGMGKYAEYVEGFVTLNNVLFGSEPAWDEMSLEEMSG
-1466 IYDVIEEAKT
+1466 ILNLDYHTISFEEALKYKPKDVSET
-1476 LTNKEEVTS
+1476 LFRKFFDKQKKWANKDYSNITEEES
-1485 RDIISLTLSTMST
+1485 GNIT
-1498 TATCMD
+1498 TAVSNIHNAFKYFED
-1504 IKSEG
+1504 EG
-1509 AGDKNKTREQKR
+1509 YLN
-1521 AKLVDEIAKALTDIS
+1521 
-1536 NSVEK
+1536 
-1541 GNLGWTKSISDLAFE
+1541 
-1556 LAKYYGYDYDDF
+1556 
-1568 KELFCPLKLMEP
+1568 P
-1580 CDLDSVPAENKPAA
+1580 CDFLNTTFKDA
-1594 LARSLK
+1594 LILA
-1600 NSSEPSYIQEF
+1600 NTSS
-1611 RQNLTYGILKQMV
+1611 
-1624 VMGLQK
+1624 
-1630 ELYGDVEW
+1630 
-1638 LNSDSR
+1638 
-1644 ELGLFMTK
+1644 
-1652 FESLRDEN
+1652 
-1660 DAFQQKDIDELIAS
+1660 
-1674 KPENITKEQVKA
+1674 
-1686 FVQRWNDTLDNKD
+1686 
-1699 TDNKVNIKN
+1699 
-1708 VFSYGEL
+1708 
-1715 SQRVD
+1715 
-1720 SVVSSLGYTGID
+1720 
-1732 ECYEKAYEKC
+1732 
-1742 LAQAKEQ
+1742 
-1749 QSSVCSSITLQFTQ
+1749 SSVCSSITLQFTQ

-1793 LTVTDEKGNIAMEDK
+1793 LTVTDEKGNIAMKDK

-1833 KQEGIATVLFIPT
+1833 QKEGVATVLFIPT
-1846 KKAAPTVETR
+1846 KKAAPTMETR

-1887 SPSLDLTYFMQRDI
+1887 SPNLDLTYFMQRDI

-1931 TNVKMSTNQP
+1931 TNVRMSTNQP

-1974 STDFGTIPAHSTSYA
+1974 STDFGNIPAHSTSYA
-1989 QWWIKSSLLGHFT
+1989 QWWLKSSLLGHFT

-2151 ADQFDGKNAES
+2151 ADLFDSKNAES

-2262 GITDREGFAGKTGK
+2262 GITDSEGFAGKTGK
-2276 TASWTMFINS
+2276 TASWTQFVNN
-2286 QVKLITSVYPENAG
+2286 QVKLLTSVYPENAG

-2335 GETISTNDTINQ
+2335 GEIISTNDTISQ
-2347 VALGD
+2347 VALSD

-2362 TYQVNIEENCE
+2362 TYQVNIAENCE

-2409 GKQTEDAETLSLIV
+2409 GKQTDDAETLSLIV

-2478 ENLLPAQTYKVKASI
+2478 ENLLPAQTYKVKAST

-2506 STTPVRI
+2506 STTPVGI

-2597 DMEVDIRQYPSTMNI
+2597 DMEVDIRKYPSTMNI

-2617 RKDADMT
+2617 QKDADMT

-2688 SRTSPYDFNIDTM
+2688 SRTSPYDFNIDIM

>member
-69 YETARTT
+69 TETARTT

-86 KPIGENKYMVMIFSS
+86 RPIGVNKYMVMIFSS
-101 QNRAFIGRTGS
+101 QNRPFIGRTGS

-130 PITLSD
+130 PVTLSD
-136 VVIGEKS
+136 VIIGEKS

-298 NAQNVRLKLIRSGST
+298 SAQNVRLMLIRSGST

-408 AERQSATDKSISLS
+408 AERQSATDKTISLS
-422 CDLPSRFRIPANIIL
+422 CDLPSRFRIPADIIL

-472 NGTLLSTLV
+472 NGTLLTTLV

-547 VTLNMGPIDNS
+547 VTLNMGSIDNS

-765 ESITM
+765 ESTTM

-897 SDEQASFDIY
+897 SEEQASFDIY

-1000 GAILP
+1000 GAVLP

-1077 MEIILRMTP
+1077 TEIILRMTP

-1114 YIEPVSTKEGKLTI
+1114 CIEPVSTKEGTLTI

-1149 EITHPTTGAVVAKGI
+1149 KITHPTTGAVVAEGI
-1164 TNEKGLFSADL
+1164 TNEKGLFSANL
-1175 TEGYY
+1175 AEGYY
-1180 AVRVSADKHDS
+1180 AVSVSAEKHDS

-1242 PMPVVVLSIPSS
+1242 PVPVVELTVPDRINTE
-1254 IPAKDLRDGE
+1254 DLRKGE
-1264 SLIFNAVLTNKGL
+1264 SLIFNATLTNKGL

-1283 ELTLPT
+1283 QLLLPENVT
-1289 DLKTL
+1289 SWR
-1294 TFEAL
+1294 FEPIDPDKAN
-1299 DHTEAFNLA
+1299 ELA
-1308 PQESVI
+1308 PGQSKE
-1314 IPVKVTKSTITA
+1314 IPIRLTK
-1326 SARAAKRQGH
+1326 
-1336 IDNDPCS
+1336 DPGDDGDDGPC
-1343 DQVGTL
+1343 VVYIGTL
-1349 YYWDCGLDRKWHR
+1349 YYWECGPDKKWHK
-1362 YGIALQL
+1362 YYKSIQITI
-1369 GSCKSN
+1369 CKGRTPVVVY
-1375 DPSTWSGNGDG
+1375 PSTGSG
-1386 TGYGGGIGG
+1386 
-1395 GLGSLYGPGARPSI
+1395 
-1409 GGSGTYTGS
+1409 GGSGPGGGPGGGGGGGYGPS
-1418 SNQNP
+1418 SNIPTVTQKVDKSCNPCLNMYLQKITECGVNVGLSLLKNNP
-1423 LVQVE
+1423 L
-1428 DKGCEPCQNK
+1428 GCIVGLGFCARDLNK
-1438 FMLQLVDCGLQLIP
+1438 DFHSWRSWGGCVASAVGCIPGIGPVPALVGCL
-1452 VYKKLRTVFDCIKG
+1452 
-1466 IYDVIEEAKT
+1466 
-1476 LTNKEEVTS
+1476 
-1485 RDIISLTLSTMST
+1485 ISLT
-1498 TATCMD
+1498 
-1504 IKSEG
+1504 
-1509 AGDKNKTREQKR
+1509 
-1521 AKLVDEIAKALTDIS
+1521 
-1536 NSVEK
+1536 
-1541 GNLGWTKSISDLAFE
+1541 
-1556 LAKYYGYDYDDF
+1556 
-1568 KELFCPLKLMEP
+1568 EP
-1580 CDLDSVPAENKPAA
+1580 CEANNASAKMRAG
-1594 LARSLK
+1594 
-1600 NSSEPSYIQEF
+1600 NSSSYSEPSYITDFKNKLAIPLQES
-1611 RQNLTYGILKQMV
+1611 K
-1624 VMGLQK
+1624 
-1630 ELYGDVEW
+1630 
-1638 LNSDSR
+1638 
-1644 ELGLFMTK
+1644 
-1652 FESLRDEN
+1652 
-1660 DAFQQKDIDELIAS
+1660 AFQNMLLEYFGDEVWVNETNGEDLQDLMVMLQTSEEEVLTADNYIKYKPQNVTKVQYYKFIERLNNTALAKTDDGNYIDLS
-1674 KPENITKEQVKA
+1674 KVAGYVNEINSANEQSVLMGYESTTDMLRKEYALLKG
-1686 FVQRWNDTLDNKD
+1686 RLD
-1699 TDNKVNIKN
+1699 
-1708 VFSYGEL
+1708 E
-1715 SQRVD
+1715 
-1720 SVVSSLGYTGID
+1720 SS
-1732 ECYEKAYEKC
+1732 
-1742 LAQAKEQ
+1742 
-1749 QSSVCSSITLQFTQ
+1749 SSVCSSITLQFTQ

-1772 RGTLTVFNGNEQE
+1772 RGTLTVFNGSEQE

-1793 LTVTDEKGNIAMEDK
+1793 LTVTDEKGNIAMSDK
-1808 FQVNPEKLEGFNG
+1808 FEVKPEKIKGFTGFEGFDG
-1821 KLDFTDGWTLDA
+1821 KIDLTKGWTLDA
-1833 KQEGIATVLFIPT
+1833 KQEGVATVLFIPT

-1887 SPSLDLTYFMQRDI
+1887 SPNLDLTYFMQRDI

-1931 TNVKMSTNQP
+1931 TNVKMTTNQP

-2009 HLTSYGNKDL
+2009 HLTSYDNKDL

-2176 VASIEGAPAEDE
+2176 VASIEGTPAEDE

-2194 NTLKVMFNKYIDPAT
+2194 NTLKVMFNKYINPAT

-2262 GITDREGFAGKTGK
+2262 GITDSEGFAGKTGK

-2286 QVKLITSVYPENAG
+2286 QVKLLTSVYPENAG

-2320 AKAKEGYQFASWSLN
+2320 AKAKEGYQFASWSQN

-2409 GKQTEDAETLSLIV
+2409 GKQTEDAETLSFIV

-2429 SASFKQERYEQ
+2429 SASFRQECYEQ

-2478 ENLLPAQTYKVKASI
+2478 ENLLPAQTYKVKAST

-2624 GSDYRLYVMVGNE
+2624 GSDNRLYVMVGNE

-2660 LNMVI
+2660 LSMVI
-2665 ENLQTQESILVQD
+2665 ENQQTQESILVQD

>member
-60 TTADGVTFS
+60 TSADGITFS
-69 YETARTT
+69 TETARTT

-86 KPIGENKYMVMIFSS
+86 RPIGVNKYMVMIFSS
-101 QNRAFIGRTGS
+101 QNRPFIGRTGS

-136 VVIGEKS
+136 VIIGEKS

-298 NAQNVRLKLIRSGST
+298 SAQNVRLMLIRSGST

-408 AERQSATDKSISLS
+408 AERQSATDKTISLS
-422 CDLPSRFRIPANIIL
+422 CDLPSRFRIPTNIIL
-437 PARKTSV
+437 PARQTSV

-765 ESITM
+765 ESTTM
-770 MREIT
+770 TREIT
-775 LPSTVGEH
+775 LPTTVGEH

-897 SDEQASFDIY
+897 SEEQASFDIY
-907 GIKRTSS
+907 GIKRTSN

-966 KGGENTDIAFSIT
+966 KGGESTDIAFSIT

-1016 GKIEASVASIK
+1016 GKIEASVTSIK

-1077 MEIILRMTP
+1077 TEIILRMTP

-1114 YIEPVSTKEGKLTI
+1114 CIEPVSTKEGKLTI

-1149 EITHPTTGAVVAKGI
+1149 EITHPTTGAVVAEGI

-1175 TEGYY
+1175 PEGYY
-1180 AVRVSADKHDS
+1180 AVSVSAEKHDS

-1242 PMPVVVLSIPSS
+1242 PVPVVELTVPDRIYTEN
-1254 IPAKDLRDGE
+1254 LRKGE
-1264 SLIFNAVLTNKGL
+1264 SLIFNATLTNKGL

-1283 ELTLPT
+1283 QLLLPENVT
-1289 DLKTL
+1289 SWR
-1294 TFEAL
+1294 FEPIGPGKAS
-1299 DHTEAFNLA
+1299 ELA
-1308 PQESVI
+1308 PGQSKE
-1314 IPVKVTKSTITA
+1314 IPIRVTK
-1326 SARAAKRQGH
+1326 
-1336 IDNDPCS
+1336 DPGDDGDDGPC
-1343 DQVGTL
+1343 VVYIGTL
-1349 YYWDCGLDRKWHR
+1349 YYWECGPDKKWHK
-1362 YGIALQL
+1362 YYKSIQITI
-1369 GSCKSN
+1369 CKGKTPVVVY
-1375 DPSTWSGNGDG
+1375 PSTGSG
-1386 TGYGGGIGG
+1386 
-1395 GLGSLYGPGARPSI
+1395 
-1409 GGSGTYTGS
+1409 GGSGPGGGPGGGGGGGYGPS
-1418 SNQNP
+1418 SNIPTVTQKVDKSCNPCLNMYLQKITECGVNVGLSLLKNNP
-1423 LVQVE
+1423 L
-1428 DKGCEPCQNK
+1428 GCIVGLGFCARDLNK
-1438 FMLQLVDCGLQLIP
+1438 DFHSWRSWGGCVASAVGCIPGIGPVPTLVGCL
-1452 VYKKLRTVFDCIKG
+1452 
-1466 IYDVIEEAKT
+1466 
-1476 LTNKEEVTS
+1476 
-1485 RDIISLTLSTMST
+1485 ISLT
-1498 TATCMD
+1498 
-1504 IKSEG
+1504 
-1509 AGDKNKTREQKR
+1509 
-1521 AKLVDEIAKALTDIS
+1521 
-1536 NSVEK
+1536 
-1541 GNLGWTKSISDLAFE
+1541 
-1556 LAKYYGYDYDDF
+1556 
-1568 KELFCPLKLMEP
+1568 EP
-1580 CDLDSVPAENKPAA
+1580 CKLNNASAKMRAG
-1594 LARSLK
+1594 
-1600 NSSEPSYIQEF
+1600 NSSSYSEPSYITDFKNKLAIPLQES
-1611 RQNLTYGILKQMV
+1611 K
-1624 VMGLQK
+1624 
-1630 ELYGDVEW
+1630 
-1638 LNSDSR
+1638 
-1644 ELGLFMTK
+1644 
-1652 FESLRDEN
+1652 
-1660 DAFQQKDIDELIAS
+1660 AFQNILLEYFGDEVWVNETNGEDLQDLMVMLQTSEEEVLTADNYIKY
-1674 KPENITKEQVKA
+1674 KPQNVTKEQYNKFIERLNNTALANTDDGNYIDLSKVAGYVNEINSANEQSVLMGYESTTDMLRKEYA
-1686 FVQRWNDTLDNKD
+1686 LLKGRLD
-1699 TDNKVNIKN
+1699 
-1708 VFSYGEL
+1708 E
-1715 SQRVD
+1715 
-1720 SVVSSLGYTGID
+1720 SS
-1732 ECYEKAYEKC
+1732 
-1742 LAQAKEQ
+1742 
-1749 QSSVCSSITLQFTQ
+1749 SSVCSSITLQFTQ

-1833 KQEGIATVLFIPT
+1833 QKEGVATVLFIPT

-1887 SPSLDLTYFMQRDI
+1887 SPNLDLTYFMQRDI

-1931 TNVKMSTNQP
+1931 TNVRMTTNQP

-2009 HLTSYGNKDL
+2009 HLTSYDNKDL

-2151 ADQFDGKNAES
+2151 ADLFDGKNAES

-2209 FTSEDI
+2209 FTAEDI

-2241 DLTQLNASAGNGYY
+2241 DLTQLNASSGNGYY

-2262 GITDREGFAGKTGK
+2262 GITDSEGFAGKTGK
-2276 TASWTMFINS
+2276 TASWTLFVNS
-2286 QVKLITSVYPENAG
+2286 QVKLLTSVYPENAG

-2305 VAGNEVAYGTTIQLV
+2305 IAGNEVAYGTTIQLV

-2335 GETISTNDTINQ
+2335 GETISTNDTISQ

-2362 TYQVNIEENCE
+2362 TYQVNIAENCE

-2402 FAHWTVN
+2402 FAHWIVN

-2423 DKDLTV
+2423 DKDLMV

-2440 NITLMRGWNWIA
+2440 NITLLRGWNWIA

-2461 SDIASKSSQ
+2461 SDIASKCSQ

-2478 ENLLPAQTYKVKASI
+2478 ENLLPAQTYKVKAST

-2506 STTPVRI
+2506 STTPVGI

-2559 TLKQLITNQGYL
+2559 TLKLLITNQGYL
-2571 YKSVKQNNLEFAEAT
+2571 YKSVKQNSLEFAEST

-2660 LNMVI
+2660 LSMVI
-2665 ENLQTQESILVQD
+2665 ENQQTQESILVQD

-2688 SRTSPYDFNIDTM
+2688 SRTSPYDFNIDIM

>member
-37 GKSISLPVNMEN
+37 GKSISLSVNMEN

-69 YETARTT
+69 TETARTT

-86 KPIGENKYMVMIFSS
+86 RSIGVNKYMVMIFSS

-130 PITLSD
+130 PVTLSD
-136 VVIGEKS
+136 VIIGEKS

-221 YDQKLAAGGTISRT
+221 CDQKLAAGGTISRT

-298 NAQNVRLKLIRSGST
+298 SAQNVRLKLIRSGST

-408 AERQSATDKSISLS
+408 AERQSATDKAISLS

-580 ASVGTSG
+580 ANVGTSG

-617 EMTLTISRNTD
+617 EMTLTINRNTD

-765 ESITM
+765 ESTTM
-770 MREIT
+770 TREIT

-791 GQGVKELLYT
+791 GLGVKELLYT

-897 SDEQASFDIY
+897 SEEQASFDIY
-907 GIKRTSS
+907 GIKRTSN

-966 KGGENTDIAFSIT
+966 KGGESTDIAFSIT

-1000 GAILP
+1000 GAVLP

-1077 MEIILRMTP
+1077 TEIILRMTP

-1114 YIEPVSTKEGKLTI
+1114 CIEPVSTKEGKLTI

-1149 EITHPTTGAVVAKGI
+1149 EITHPTTGAVVAEGI
-1164 TNEKGLFSADL
+1164 TNEKGIFSADL
-1175 TEGYY
+1175 AEGYY
-1180 AVRVSADKHDS
+1180 AVRVSAEKHDS

-1242 PMPVVVLSIPSS
+1242 PVPVVELTVPDRIYTEN
-1254 IPAKDLRDGE
+1254 LRKGE
-1264 SLIFNAVLTNKGL
+1264 SLIFNATLTNKGL
-1277 IAAKDV
+1277 ITAKDV
-1283 ELTLPT
+1283 QLLLPDT
-1289 DLKTL
+1289 VTSWR
-1294 TFEAL
+1294 FEPIGPGKAN
-1299 DHTEAFNLA
+1299 ELA
-1308 PQESVI
+1308 PGQSIE
-1314 IPVKVTKSTITA
+1314 IPIRVSE
-1326 SARAAKRQGH
+1326 GPG
-1336 IDNDPCS
+1336 DDGPC
-1343 DQVGTL
+1343 VVYIGTL
-1349 YYWDCGLDRKWHR
+1349 YYWECGPDKKWHK
-1362 YGIALQL
+1362 YYKSMQITI
-1369 GSCKSN
+1369 CKGRVTVVEY
-1375 DPSTWSGNGDG
+1375 PSTGSG
-1386 TGYGGGIGG
+1386 
-1395 GLGSLYGPGARPSI
+1395 
-1409 GGSGTYTGS
+1409 GGSGPGGGPGGGGGGS
-1418 SNQNP
+1418 YGPSSDIPTVTQKVDKSCNPCLNMYIQKITECGVNVGLSLLKNNP
-1423 LVQVE
+1423 L
-1428 DKGCEPCQNK
+1428 GCIVGLGFCARDLNK
-1438 FMLQLVDCGLQLIP
+1438 DFHSWRSWGGCVASAVGCIPGIGPVPTLVGCL
-1452 VYKKLRTVFDCIKG
+1452 
-1466 IYDVIEEAKT
+1466 
-1476 LTNKEEVTS
+1476 
-1485 RDIISLTLSTMST
+1485 ISLT
-1498 TATCMD
+1498 
-1504 IKSEG
+1504 
-1509 AGDKNKTREQKR
+1509 
-1521 AKLVDEIAKALTDIS
+1521 
-1536 NSVEK
+1536 
-1541 GNLGWTKSISDLAFE
+1541 
-1556 LAKYYGYDYDDF
+1556 
-1568 KELFCPLKLMEP
+1568 EP
-1580 CDLDSVPAENKPAA
+1580 CEANNASAKMRAG
-1594 LARSLK
+1594 
-1600 NSSEPSYIQEF
+1600 NSSSYSEPSYITDFKNKLAIPLQES
-1611 RQNLTYGILKQMV
+1611 K
-1624 VMGLQK
+1624 
-1630 ELYGDVEW
+1630 
-1638 LNSDSR
+1638 
-1644 ELGLFMTK
+1644 
-1652 FESLRDEN
+1652 
-1660 DAFQQKDIDELIAS
+1660 AFQNMLLEYFGDEVWVNETNGEDLQDLMVMLQTSEEEVLTADNYIKY
-1674 KPENITKEQVKA
+1674 KPQNVTKEQYYKFIERLNNTALANTDDGNYIDLSKVAGYVNEINSANEQSVLMGYESTTDMLRKEYA
-1686 FVQRWNDTLDNKD
+1686 LLKGRLD
-1699 TDNKVNIKN
+1699 
-1708 VFSYGEL
+1708 E
-1715 SQRVD
+1715 
-1720 SVVSSLGYTGID
+1720 SS
-1732 ECYEKAYEKC
+1732 
-1742 LAQAKEQ
+1742 
-1749 QSSVCSSITLQFTQ
+1749 SSVCSSITLQFTQ

-1772 RGTLTVFNGNEQE
+1772 RGTLTVFNGNEQK

-1793 LTVTDEKGNIAMEDK
+1793 LTVTDEKGNIAMSDK

-1833 KQEGIATVLFIPT
+1833 QKEGIATVLFIPT

-1887 SPSLDLTYFMQRDI
+1887 SPNLDLTYFMQRDI

-1931 TNVKMSTNQP
+1931 TNVRMTTNQP

-1974 STDFGTIPAHSTSYA
+1974 FTDFGTIPAHSTSYA

-2009 HLTSYGNKDL
+2009 HLTSYDNKDL

-2151 ADQFDGKNAES
+2151 ADLFDGKNAES

-2262 GITDREGFAGKTGK
+2262 GITDSEGFAGKTGK
-2276 TASWTMFINS
+2276 TASWTLFVNS
-2286 QVKLITSVYPENAG
+2286 QVKLLTSVYPENAG

-2320 AKAKEGYQFASWSLN
+2320 AKAMEGYQFASWSLN
-2335 GETISTNDTINQ
+2335 GETISTNDTISQ

-2362 TYQVNIEENCE
+2362 TYQVNIAENCE
-2373 GGSITQ
+2373 GGCITQ

-2478 ENLLPAQTYKVKASI
+2478 ENLLPAQTYKVKAST

-2506 STTPVRI
+2506 STTPVGI

-2559 TLKQLITNQGYL
+2559 TLKQLIANQGYL

-2586 TPSQLSDEEQQ
+2586 TPSQLSDDEQQ
-2597 DMEVDIRQYPSTMNI
+2597 DMEVDIRKYPSTMNI

-2617 RKDADMT
+2617 QKDADMT

-2688 SRTSPYDFNIDTM
+2688 SRTSPYDFNIDIM

>member
-69 YETARTT
+69 TETARTT

-86 KPIGENKYMVMIFSS
+86 RPIGVNKYMVMIFSS

-130 PITLSD
+130 PVTLSD
-136 VVIGEKS
+136 VIIGEKS

-408 AERQSATDKSISLS
+408 AERQSATDKAISLS

-437 PARKTSV
+437 PARQTSV

-580 ASVGTSG
+580 ANVGTSG

-717 AGGKTTLSLSIANQ
+717 AGGKATLSLSIANQ

-743 FYFDSAATPADVA
+743 FYFDGAATPADVA

-765 ESITM
+765 ESTTM
-770 MREIT
+770 TREIT
-775 LPSTVGEH
+775 LPTTVGEH

-824 AIYAPGEKVVISGK
+824 AIYVPGEKVVISGK
-838 AKGKDIAQK
+838 AKGKDIAKK

-897 SDEQASFDIY
+897 SEEQASFDIY
-907 GIKRTSS
+907 GIKRTSN

-966 KGGENTDIAFSIT
+966 KGGESTDIAFSIT

-1000 GAILP
+1000 GAVLP

-1077 MEIILRMTP
+1077 TEIILRMTP

-1114 YIEPVSTKEGKLTI
+1114 CIEPVSTKEGKLTI

-1149 EITHPTTGAVVAKGI
+1149 EITHPTTGAVVAEGI
-1164 TNEKGLFSADL
+1164 TNEKGLFSANL
-1175 TEGYY
+1175 AEGYY
-1180 AVRVSADKHDS
+1180 AVRVSAEKHDS

-1242 PMPVVVLSIPSS
+1242 PVPVVELTVPDRIYTEN
-1254 IPAKDLRDGE
+1254 LRKGE
-1264 SLIFNAVLTNKGL
+1264 SLIFNATLTNKGL

-1283 ELTLPT
+1283 QLLLPENVT
-1289 DLKTL
+1289 SWR
-1294 TFEAL
+1294 FEPIGPGKAN
-1299 DHTEAFNLA
+1299 ELA
-1308 PQESVI
+1308 PGQSKE
-1314 IPVKVTKSTITA
+1314 IPIRVTK
-1326 SARAAKRQGH
+1326 
-1336 IDNDPCS
+1336 DPGDDGDDGPC
-1343 DQVGTL
+1343 VVYIGTL
-1349 YYWDCGLDRKWHR
+1349 YYWECGPDKKWHK
-1362 YGIALQL
+1362 YYKSIQITI
-1369 GSCKSN
+1369 CKGKTPVVVY
-1375 DPSTWSGNGDG
+1375 PSTGSG
-1386 TGYGGGIGG
+1386 
-1395 GLGSLYGPGARPSI
+1395 
-1409 GGSGTYTGS
+1409 GGSGPGGGPGGGGGGGYGPS
-1418 SNQNP
+1418 SNIPTVTQKVDKSCNPCLNMYIQKITECGVNVGLSLLKNNP
-1423 LVQVE
+1423 L
-1428 DKGCEPCQNK
+1428 GCIVGLGFCARDLNK
-1438 FMLQLVDCGLQLIP
+1438 DFHSWRSWGGCVASAVGCIPGIGPVPALVGCL
-1452 VYKKLRTVFDCIKG
+1452 
-1466 IYDVIEEAKT
+1466 
-1476 LTNKEEVTS
+1476 
-1485 RDIISLTLSTMST
+1485 ISLT
-1498 TATCMD
+1498 
-1504 IKSEG
+1504 
-1509 AGDKNKTREQKR
+1509 
-1521 AKLVDEIAKALTDIS
+1521 
-1536 NSVEK
+1536 
-1541 GNLGWTKSISDLAFE
+1541 
-1556 LAKYYGYDYDDF
+1556 
-1568 KELFCPLKLMEP
+1568 EP
-1580 CDLDSVPAENKPAA
+1580 CEANNASAKMRAG
-1594 LARSLK
+1594 
-1600 NSSEPSYIQEF
+1600 NSSSYSEPSYITDFKNKLAIPLQES
-1611 RQNLTYGILKQMV
+1611 K
-1624 VMGLQK
+1624 
-1630 ELYGDVEW
+1630 
-1638 LNSDSR
+1638 
-1644 ELGLFMTK
+1644 
-1652 FESLRDEN
+1652 
-1660 DAFQQKDIDELIAS
+1660 AFQNMLLEYFGDEVWVNETNGEDLQGLMVMLQTSEEEVLTADNYIKY
-1674 KPENITKEQVKA
+1674 KPQNVTKEQYYKFIERLNNTA
-1686 FVQRWNDTLDNKD
+1686 LAK
-1699 TDNKVNIKN
+1699 TDDGNYIDLSKVAGYVNEIN
-1708 VFSYGEL
+1708 SANE
-1715 SQRVD
+1715 Q
-1720 SVVSSLGYTGID
+1720 SVLMGYESTTDMLRKEYALLKGRLEESS
-1732 ECYEKAYEKC
+1732 
-1742 LAQAKEQ
+1742 
-1749 QSSVCSSITLQFTQ
+1749 SSVCSSITLQFTQ

-1772 RGTLTVFNGNEQE
+1772 RGTLKVFNGNEQE

-1793 LTVTDEKGNIAMEDK
+1793 LTVTDEKGNIAMSDK

-1833 KQEGIATVLFIPT
+1833 QKEGVATVLFIPT
-1846 KKAAPTVETR
+1846 KKAAPTVEIR

-1887 SPSLDLTYFMQRDI
+1887 SPNLDLTYFMQRDI

-1931 TNVKMSTNQP
+1931 TNVRMSTNQP

-2194 NTLKVMFNKYIDPAT
+2194 NTLKVMFNKYIDTAT

-2262 GITDREGFAGKTGK
+2262 GITDSEGFAGKTGK
-2276 TASWTMFINS
+2276 TASWTLFVNS
-2286 QVKLITSVYPENAG
+2286 QVKLLTSVYPENAG

-2335 GETISTNDTINQ
+2335 GETISTNDTISQ

-2362 TYQVNIEENCE
+2362 TYQVNIAENCE

-2440 NITLMRGWNWIA
+2440 NITLMRGWNWIS

-2478 ENLLPAQTYKVKASI
+2478 ENLLPAHTYKVKAST

-2506 STTPVRI
+2506 STTPVGI

-2586 TPSQLSDEEQQ
+2586 TPSQLSDDEQQ
-2597 DMEVDIRQYPSTMNI
+2597 DMEVDIRKYPSTMNI

-2617 RKDADMT
+2617 QKDADMT

-2688 SRTSPYDFNIDTM
+2688 SRTSPYDFNIDIM

>member
-69 YETARTT
+69 TETARTT

-86 KPIGENKYMVMIFSS
+86 RPIGVNKYMVMIFSS

-130 PITLSD
+130 PVTLSD
-136 VVIGEKS
+136 VIIGEKS

-156 NIAKSPDLEVSQVE
+156 SIAKSPDLEVSQVE

-408 AERQSATDKSISLS
+408 AERQSATDKAISLS

-437 PARKTSV
+437 PARQTSV

-580 ASVGTSG
+580 ANVGTSG

-765 ESITM
+765 ESTTM
-770 MREIT
+770 IRKIT
-775 LPSTVGEH
+775 LPATVGEH

-847 SVEVYIVNGGYRHT
+847 NVEVYIVNGGYRHT

-897 SDEQASFDIY
+897 SEEQASFDIY
-907 GIKRTSS
+907 GIKRTSN

-954 CTVNATPGNTTL
+954 STVNATPGTTTL
-966 KGGENTDIAFSIT
+966 KGGESTDIAFSIT

-1000 GAILP
+1000 GAVLP

-1077 MEIILRMTP
+1077 TEIILRMTP

-1149 EITHPTTGAVVAKGI
+1149 EITHPTTGAVVAEGI

-1180 AVRVSADKHDS
+1180 AVRVSAEKHDS

-1242 PMPVVVLSIPSS
+1242 PVPVVELTVPDRIYTEN
-1254 IPAKDLRDGE
+1254 LRKGE
-1264 SLIFNAVLTNKGL
+1264 SLIFNATLTNKGL

-1283 ELTLPT
+1283 QLLLPENVT
-1289 DLKTL
+1289 SWR
-1294 TFEAL
+1294 FEPIGPGKAN
-1299 DHTEAFNLA
+1299 ELA
-1308 PQESVI
+1308 PGQSKE
-1314 IPVKVTKSTITA
+1314 IPIRVTK
-1326 SARAAKRQGH
+1326 
-1336 IDNDPCS
+1336 DPGDDGDDGPC
-1343 DQVGTL
+1343 VVYIGTL
-1349 YYWDCGLDRKWHR
+1349 YYWECGPDKKWHK
-1362 YGIALQL
+1362 YYKSIQITI
-1369 GSCKSN
+1369 CKGKTPVVVY
-1375 DPSTWSGNGDG
+1375 PSTGSG
-1386 TGYGGGIGG
+1386 
-1395 GLGSLYGPGARPSI
+1395 
-1409 GGSGTYTGS
+1409 GGSGPGGGPGGGGGGGYGPS
-1418 SNQNP
+1418 SNIPTVTQKVDKSCNPCLNMYIQKITECGVNVGLSLLKNNP
-1423 LVQVE
+1423 L
-1428 DKGCEPCQNK
+1428 GCIVGLGFCARDLNK
-1438 FMLQLVDCGLQLIP
+1438 DFHSWRSWGGCVASAVGCIPGIGPVPALVGCL
-1452 VYKKLRTVFDCIKG
+1452 
-1466 IYDVIEEAKT
+1466 
-1476 LTNKEEVTS
+1476 
-1485 RDIISLTLSTMST
+1485 ISLT
-1498 TATCMD
+1498 
-1504 IKSEG
+1504 
-1509 AGDKNKTREQKR
+1509 
-1521 AKLVDEIAKALTDIS
+1521 
-1536 NSVEK
+1536 
-1541 GNLGWTKSISDLAFE
+1541 
-1556 LAKYYGYDYDDF
+1556 
-1568 KELFCPLKLMEP
+1568 EP
-1580 CDLDSVPAENKPAA
+1580 CEANNASAKMRAG
-1594 LARSLK
+1594 
-1600 NSSEPSYIQEF
+1600 NSSSYSEPSYITDFKNKLAIPLQES
-1611 RQNLTYGILKQMV
+1611 K
-1624 VMGLQK
+1624 
-1630 ELYGDVEW
+1630 
-1638 LNSDSR
+1638 
-1644 ELGLFMTK
+1644 
-1652 FESLRDEN
+1652 
-1660 DAFQQKDIDELIAS
+1660 AFQNMLLEYFGDEVWVNETNGEDLQDLMVMLQTSEEEVLTADNYIKY
-1674 KPENITKEQVKA
+1674 KPQNVTKEQYYKFIERLNNTA
-1686 FVQRWNDTLDNKD
+1686 LAK
-1699 TDNKVNIKN
+1699 TDDGNYIDLSKVAGYVNEIN
-1708 VFSYGEL
+1708 SANE
-1715 SQRVD
+1715 Q
-1720 SVVSSLGYTGID
+1720 SVLMGYESTTDMLRKEYALLKGRLEESS
-1732 ECYEKAYEKC
+1732 
-1742 LAQAKEQ
+1742 
-1749 QSSVCSSITLQFTQ
+1749 SSVCSSITLQFTQ

-1793 LTVTDEKGNIAMEDK
+1793 LTVTDEKGNIAMKDK

-1833 KQEGIATVLFIPT
+1833 QKEGVATVLFIPT
-1846 KKAAPTVETR
+1846 KKAAPTMETR

-1887 SPSLDLTYFMQRDI
+1887 SPNLDLTYFMQRDI

-1931 TNVKMSTNQP
+1931 TNVKMFTNQP

-1974 STDFGTIPAHSTSYA
+1974 STDFGNIPAHSTSYA
-1989 QWWIKSSLLGHFT
+1989 QWWLKSSLLGHFT

-2034 DVTKGDKTLKG
+2034 DVTKGDKILKG

-2226 QLVKISTEDNKNFVL
+2226 QLVKISTEDNKTFVL

-2262 GITDREGFAGKTGK
+2262 GITDSEGFAGKTGK
-2276 TASWTMFINS
+2276 TASWTLFVNR
-2286 QVKLITSVYPENAG
+2286 QVKLLTSVYPENAG

-2335 GETISTNDTINQ
+2335 GETISTNDTISQ
-2347 VALGD
+2347 VALSD

-2362 TYQVNIEENCE
+2362 TYQVNIAENCE

-2478 ENLLPAQTYKVKASI
+2478 ENLLPAQTYKVKAST

-2506 STTPVRI
+2506 STTPVGI

-2597 DMEVDIRQYPSTMNI
+2597 DMEVDIRKYPSTMNI

-2617 RKDADMT
+2617 QKDADMT

-2688 SRTSPYDFNIDTM
+2688 SRTSPYDFNIDIM

>member
-25 NTLEIPDVTVAQ
+25 NTLEIPDVIMAQ
-37 GKSISLPVNMEN
+37 EKSISLPVNMEN
-49 SADIVAVQFTM
+49 SADIVAVQFTISTDM
-60 TTADGVTFS
+60 GVYFS
-69 YETARTT
+69 CETARTT
-76 ERADGHSLTM
+76 ERADGHSLVM
-86 KPIGENKYMVMIFSS
+86 KPIGGDKYMVMISSS
-101 QNRAFIGRTGS
+101 QNRPIIGRKGC
-112 IMTVV
+112 IMTVQ
-117 LNTSSSLKEGDKI
+117 LNTSNTFNLKEGAKI
-130 PITLSD
+130 PLTLSD
-136 VVIGEKS
+136 VVICDKT

-206 ESADGKFSKLLGTID
+206 ESADGRFSKLLGTID

-298 NAQNVRLKLIRSGST
+298 SAQNVRLMLIRSGST

-335 TIPQGQSATYF
+335 TISQGQSATYF

-352 NQKLDNDSIV
+352 NQKLDNDSII
-362 TVNIDGNNYMTGTTA
+362 TVNIDGNNYMIGTTA

-408 AERQSATDKSISLS
+408 AERQSATDKAISLS

-580 ASVGTSG
+580 ANVGTSG

-654 EGETSATFTV
+654 EGETSATFIV

-743 FYFDSAATPADVA
+743 FYFDGAATPADVA

-765 ESITM
+765 ESTTM

-775 LPSTVGEH
+775 LPTTVGEH

-897 SDEQASFDIY
+897 SEEQASFDIY
-907 GIKRTSS
+907 GIKRTSN

-947 VNSKPDN
+947 VNSKPNN

-966 KGGENTDIAFSIT
+966 KGGESTDIAFSIT

-1000 GAILP
+1000 GAVLP

-1077 MEIILRMTP
+1077 TEIILRMTP

-1114 YIEPVSTKEGKLTI
+1114 CIEPVSTKEGKLTI

-1149 EITHPTTGAVVAKGI
+1149 EITHPTTGAVVAEGI
-1164 TNEKGLFSADL
+1164 TNEKGLFSANL
-1175 TEGYY
+1175 AEGYY
-1180 AVRVSADKHDS
+1180 AVRVSAEKHDS

-1242 PMPVVVLSIPSS
+1242 PVPVVELTVPDRIYTEN
-1254 IPAKDLRDGE
+1254 LRKGE
-1264 SLIFNAVLTNKGL
+1264 SLIFNATLTNKGL

-1283 ELTLPT
+1283 QLLLPENVT
-1289 DLKTL
+1289 SWR
-1294 TFEAL
+1294 FEPIGPGKAN
-1299 DHTEAFNLA
+1299 ELA
-1308 PQESVI
+1308 PGQSKE
-1314 IPVKVTKSTITA
+1314 IPIRVTK
-1326 SARAAKRQGH
+1326 
-1336 IDNDPCS
+1336 DPGDDGDDGPC
-1343 DQVGTL
+1343 VVYIGTL
-1349 YYWDCGLDRKWHR
+1349 YYWECGPDKKWHK
-1362 YGIALQL
+1362 YYKSIQITI
-1369 GSCKSN
+1369 CKGKTPVVVY
-1375 DPSTWSGNGDG
+1375 PSTGSG
-1386 TGYGGGIGG
+1386 
-1395 GLGSLYGPGARPSI
+1395 
-1409 GGSGTYTGS
+1409 GGSGPGGGPGGGGGGGYGPS
-1418 SNQNP
+1418 SNIPTVTQKVDKSCNPCLNMYIQKITECGVNVGLSLLKNNP
-1423 LVQVE
+1423 L
-1428 DKGCEPCQNK
+1428 GCIVGLGFCARDLNK
-1438 FMLQLVDCGLQLIP
+1438 DFHSWRSWGGCVASAVGCIPGIGPVPALVGCL
-1452 VYKKLRTVFDCIKG
+1452 
-1466 IYDVIEEAKT
+1466 
-1476 LTNKEEVTS
+1476 
-1485 RDIISLTLSTMST
+1485 ISLT
-1498 TATCMD
+1498 
-1504 IKSEG
+1504 
-1509 AGDKNKTREQKR
+1509 
-1521 AKLVDEIAKALTDIS
+1521 
-1536 NSVEK
+1536 
-1541 GNLGWTKSISDLAFE
+1541 
-1556 LAKYYGYDYDDF
+1556 
-1568 KELFCPLKLMEP
+1568 EP
-1580 CDLDSVPAENKPAA
+1580 CEANNASAKMRAG
-1594 LARSLK
+1594 
-1600 NSSEPSYIQEF
+1600 NSSSYSEPSYITDFKNKLAIPLQES
-1611 RQNLTYGILKQMV
+1611 K
-1624 VMGLQK
+1624 
-1630 ELYGDVEW
+1630 
-1638 LNSDSR
+1638 
-1644 ELGLFMTK
+1644 
-1652 FESLRDEN
+1652 
-1660 DAFQQKDIDELIAS
+1660 AFQNMLLEYFGDEVWVNETNGEDLQDLMVMLQTSEEEVLTADNYIKY
-1674 KPENITKEQVKA
+1674 KPQNVTKEQYNKFIERLNNTALAKTDDGNYIDLSKVAGYVNEINSANEQSVLMGYESTTDMLRKEYA
-1686 FVQRWNDTLDNKD
+1686 LLKERLD
-1699 TDNKVNIKN
+1699 
-1708 VFSYGEL
+1708 E
-1715 SQRVD
+1715 
-1720 SVVSSLGYTGID
+1720 SS
-1732 ECYEKAYEKC
+1732 
-1742 LAQAKEQ
+1742 
-1749 QSSVCSSITLQFTQ
+1749 SSVCSSITLQFTQ

-1785 AMKDVKLT
+1785 AMKEAKLT
-1793 LTVTDEKGNIAMEDK
+1793 LTVTDEKGNIAMSDK
-1808 FQVNPEKLEGFNG
+1808 FQVNLENLEGFAGN
-1821 KLDFTDGWTLDA
+1821 KNFTDGWTLDA
-1833 KQEGIATVLFIPT
+1833 QKEGVATVLFIPT

-1887 SPSLDLTYFMQRDI
+1887 SPNLDLTYFMQRDI

-1931 TNVKMSTNQP
+1931 TNVRMSTNQP

-2070 VNVAASSSITK
+2070 VNVAAASSITK

-2151 ADQFDGKNAES
+2151 ADLFDGKNAES

-2209 FTSEDI
+2209 FTAEDI

-2262 GITDREGFAGKTGK
+2262 GITDSEGFAGKTGK
-2276 TASWTMFINS
+2276 TASWTLFVNS
-2286 QVKLITSVYPENAG
+2286 QVKLLTSVYPENAG

-2335 GETISTNDTINQ
+2335 GETISTNDTISQ

-2362 TYQVNIEENCE
+2362 TYQVNIAENCE

-2461 SDIASKSSQ
+2461 SDIASKCSQ

-2478 ENLLPAQTYKVKASI
+2478 ENLLPAQTYKVKAST

-2506 STTPVRI
+2506 STTPVGI

-2571 YKSVKQNNLEFAEAT
+2571 YKSMKQNNLEFAEAT

-2597 DMEVDIRQYPSTMNI
+2597 DMEVDIRKYPSTMNI

-2617 RKDADMT
+2617 QKDADIT
-2624 GSDYRLYVMVGNE
+2624 GSNYRLYVMVGNE

-2688 SRTSPYDFNIDTM
+2688 SRTSPYDFNIDIM

-2729 VKTLKKLVKGVYII
+2729 MKTLRKLVKGVYII

>member
-25 NTLEIPDVTVAQ
+25 NTLEIPDVIMAQ
-37 GKSISLPVNMEN
+37 EKSISLPVNMEN
-49 SADIVAVQFTM
+49 SADIVAVQFTISTDM
-60 TTADGVTFS
+60 GVYFS

-76 ERADGHSLTM
+76 ERADGHSLVM
-86 KPIGENKYMVMIFSS
+86 KPIGGDKYMVMISSS
-101 QNRAFIGRTGS
+101 QNRPIIGRKGS
-112 IMTVV
+112 IMTVQ
-117 LNTSSSLKEGDKI
+117 LNTSNTFNLKEGAKI
-130 PITLSD
+130 PLTLSD
-136 VVIGEKS
+136 VVICDKT

-286 FINPAAAHIEEA
+286 FINPVAAHIEEA
-298 NAQNVRLKLIRSGST
+298 SAQNVRLMLIRSGST
-313 AQAETFKLAQ
+313 AQAETFRLAQ

-335 TIPQGQSATYF
+335 TIPQEQSATYF

-352 NQKLDNDSIV
+352 NQKLDNDSVI
-362 TVNIDGNNYMTGTTA
+362 TVNIDGNNYITGTTA

-408 AERQSATDKSISLS
+408 AERQSATDKTISLS

-472 NGTLLSTLV
+472 NGTLLTTLV

-601 PALSLS
+601 PALNLS

-628 SKSRLDVNLSSN
+628 SKSRLDVSLSSN

-765 ESITM
+765 ESTTM

-775 LPSTVGEH
+775 LPTTVGEH

-838 AKGKDIAQK
+838 AKGKDIARK
-847 SVEVYIVNGGYRHT
+847 SVEVYVVNNGYRHT

-897 SDEQASFDIY
+897 SEEQASFDIY
-907 GIKRTSS
+907 GIKRTSN

-922 LGDVYQGKLNIS
+922 LGDIYQGKLNIS
-934 NPGNLTLTGLKVK
+934 NPGNLTLTDLKVK

-966 KGGENTDIAFSIT
+966 KGGESTDIAFSIT

-1077 MEIILRMTP
+1077 TEIILRMTP

-1114 YIEPVSTKEGKLTI
+1114 CIEPVSTKEGKLTI

-1149 EITHPTTGAVVAKGI
+1149 KITHPTTGAVVAEGI
-1164 TNEKGLFSADL
+1164 TDEKGLFSANL
-1175 TEGYY
+1175 AEGYY
-1180 AVRVSADKHDS
+1180 AVSVSAEKHDS

-1242 PMPVVVLSIPSS
+1242 PVPVVELSIPDR
-1254 IPAKDLRDGE
+1254 IHTEELREGE

-1277 IAAKDV
+1277 ITAQDV
-1283 ELTLPT
+1283 QLLLPT
-1289 DLKTL
+1289 DLQTL

-1299 DHTEAFNLA
+1299 DHNEAFNLA
-1308 PQESVI
+1308 PQESVL
-1314 IPVKVTKSTITA
+1314 IPVKVTKVAA
-1326 SARAAKRQGH
+1326 SSFAK
-1336 IDNDPCS
+1336 S
-1343 DQVGTL
+1343 KEQVGRASKEPCLVNIGTIG
-1349 YYWDCGLDRKWHR
+1349 YWDCGLDRKWHK
-1362 YGIALQL
+1362 YYLQL
-1369 GSCKSN
+1369 PISICIKGSIKVLPK
-1375 DPSTWSGNGDG
+1375 DPE
-1386 TGYGGGIGG
+1386 TGSIRPSFGPGGGGGGIY
-1395 GLGSLYGPGARPSI
+1395 LPS
-1409 GGSGTYTGS
+1409 YDCK
-1418 SNQNP
+1418 P
-1423 LVQVE
+1423 LSRKE
-1428 DKGCEPCQNK
+1428 DKGCIPCQNK
-1438 FMLQLVDCGLQLIP
+1438 FMLQLIDCGLQLIP
-1452 VYKKLRTVFDCIKG
+1452 AYKKLRTVFNCVKG
-1466 IYDVIEEAKT
+1466 IYDVVEEGKA
-1476 LTNKEEVTS
+1476 LTNKEWVTS

-1498 TATCMD
+1498 TATCMG

-1509 AGDKNKTREQKR
+1509 AGDKNKTREKKR

-1541 GNLGWTKSISDLAFE
+1541 GNLGWMKSISDLAFE
-1556 LAKYYGYDYDDF
+1556 LAKYYGYDYDDL

-1772 RGTLTVFNGNEQE
+1772 RGTLTVFNGSEQE
-1785 AMKDVKLT
+1785 AMKDAKLT
-1793 LTVTDEKGNIAMEDK
+1793 LTVTDEKGNIAMSDK
-1808 FQVNPEKLEGFNG
+1808 FQVNLENLKGFAGN
-1821 KLDFTDGWTLDA
+1821 KNFTDGWTLDA
-1833 KQEGIATVLFIPT
+1833 KQEGVATVLFIPT
-1846 KKAAPTVETR
+1846 KKAAPTVETH
-1856 YAFGGTLSYVDPFTG
+1856 YAFGGTLSYIDPFTG

-1887 SPSLDLTYFMQRDI
+1887 SPNLDLTYFMQRDI

-1931 TNVKMSTNQP
+1931 TNVRMTTNQP

-2009 HLTSYGNKDL
+2009 HLTSYDNKDL

-2151 ADQFDGKNAES
+2151 ADQFEGKNAES

-2194 NTLKVMFNKYIDPAT
+2194 NTLKVMFNKYINPAT

-2226 QLVKISTEDNKNFVL
+2226 QLVKISTEDNKTFVL

-2262 GITDREGFAGKTGK
+2262 GITDSEGFAGKTGK
-2276 TASWTMFINS
+2276 TASWTMFMNS

-2335 GETISTNDTINQ
+2335 GENISTNDTISQ
-2347 VALGD
+2347 VASGD

-2362 TYQVNIEENCE
+2362 TYQVNIDENCK

-2391 VLKAEADEDYS
+2391 VLKAEADKDHN

-2409 GKQTEDAETLSLIV
+2409 GKQTEGTEMLNLVV

-2452 SYLADPISA
+2452 SYLADSISA

-2478 ENLLPAQTYKVKASI
+2478 ENLLPAQTYKVKAST

-2506 STTPVRI
+2506 STTPVGI

-2612 IGKLT
+2612 IAKLT

-2660 LNMVI
+2660 LSMVI
-2665 ENLQTQESILVQD
+2665 ENQQTQESILVQD

-2688 SRTSPYDFNIDTM
+2688 SRSAPYDFNIDTM

>member
-69 YETARTT
+69 TETARTT

-86 KPIGENKYMVMIFSS
+86 RPIGVNKYMVMIFSS
-101 QNRAFIGRTGS
+101 QNRAFIGRTGC

-130 PITLSD
+130 PVTLSD
-136 VVIGEKS
+136 VIIGEKS

-298 NAQNVRLKLIRSGST
+298 SAQNVRLKLIRSGST

-408 AERQSATDKSISLS
+408 AERQSATDKAISLS

-580 ASVGTSG
+580 ANVGTSG

-717 AGGKTTLSLSIANQ
+717 AGGKATLSLSIANQ

-765 ESITM
+765 ESTTM

-791 GQGVKELLYT
+791 GHGVKELLYT

-847 SVEVYIVNGGYRHT
+847 SVEVYIVNSGYRHT

-886 AVGACYPSANL
+886 TVGACYPSANL
-897 SDEQASFDIY
+897 SEEQASFDIY
-907 GIKRTSS
+907 GIKRTSN

-966 KGGENTDIAFSIT
+966 KGGESTDIAFSIT

-1000 GAILP
+1000 GAALP

-1077 MEIILRMTP
+1077 TEIILRMTP

-1149 EITHPTTGAVVAKGI
+1149 EITHPTTGAVVAEGI

-1180 AVRVSADKHDS
+1180 AVRVSAEKHDS

-1242 PMPVVVLSIPSS
+1242 PVPVVELTVPDRIYTEN
-1254 IPAKDLRDGE
+1254 LRKGE
-1264 SLIFNAVLTNKGL
+1264 SLIFNATLTNKGL
-1277 IAAKDV
+1277 ITAKDV
-1283 ELTLPT
+1283 QLLLPDT
-1289 DLKTL
+1289 VTSWR
-1294 TFEAL
+1294 FEPIGPGKAN
-1299 DHTEAFNLA
+1299 ELA
-1308 PQESVI
+1308 PGQSIE
-1314 IPVKVTKSTITA
+1314 IPIRVSE
-1326 SARAAKRQGH
+1326 GPG
-1336 IDNDPCS
+1336 DDGPC
-1343 DQVGTL
+1343 VVYIGTL
-1349 YYWDCGLDRKWHR
+1349 YYWECGPDKKWHK
-1362 YGIALQL
+1362 YYKSMQITI
-1369 GSCKSN
+1369 CKGRVTVVEY
-1375 DPSTWSGNGDG
+1375 PSTGSG
-1386 TGYGGGIGG
+1386 
-1395 GLGSLYGPGARPSI
+1395 
-1409 GGSGTYTGS
+1409 GGSGPGGGPGGGGGGS
-1418 SNQNP
+1418 YGPSSDIPTVTQKVDKSCNPCLNMYIQKITECGVNVGLSLLKNNP
-1423 LVQVE
+1423 L
-1428 DKGCEPCQNK
+1428 GCIVGLGFCARDLNK
-1438 FMLQLVDCGLQLIP
+1438 DFHSWRSWGGCVASAVGCIPGIGPVPTLVGCL
-1452 VYKKLRTVFDCIKG
+1452 
-1466 IYDVIEEAKT
+1466 
-1476 LTNKEEVTS
+1476 
-1485 RDIISLTLSTMST
+1485 ISLT
-1498 TATCMD
+1498 
-1504 IKSEG
+1504 
-1509 AGDKNKTREQKR
+1509 
-1521 AKLVDEIAKALTDIS
+1521 
-1536 NSVEK
+1536 
-1541 GNLGWTKSISDLAFE
+1541 
-1556 LAKYYGYDYDDF
+1556 
-1568 KELFCPLKLMEP
+1568 EP
-1580 CDLDSVPAENKPAA
+1580 CEANNASAKMRAG
-1594 LARSLK
+1594 
-1600 NSSEPSYIQEF
+1600 NSSSYSEPSYITDFKNKLAIPLQES
-1611 RQNLTYGILKQMV
+1611 K
-1624 VMGLQK
+1624 
-1630 ELYGDVEW
+1630 
-1638 LNSDSR
+1638 
-1644 ELGLFMTK
+1644 
-1652 FESLRDEN
+1652 
-1660 DAFQQKDIDELIAS
+1660 AFQNMLLEYFGDEVWVNETNGEDLQGLMVMLQTSEEEVLTADNYIKY
-1674 KPENITKEQVKA
+1674 KPQNVTKEQYYKFIERLNNTALAKTDDGNYIDLSKVAGYVNEINSANEQSVLMGYESTTDMLRKEYA
-1686 FVQRWNDTLDNKD
+1686 LLKGRLD
-1699 TDNKVNIKN
+1699 
-1708 VFSYGEL
+1708 E
-1715 SQRVD
+1715 
-1720 SVVSSLGYTGID
+1720 SS
-1732 ECYEKAYEKC
+1732 
-1742 LAQAKEQ
+1742 
-1749 QSSVCSSITLQFTQ
+1749 SSVCSSITLQFTQ

-1785 AMKDVKLT
+1785 AMKNVKLT
-1793 LTVTDEKGNIAMEDK
+1793 LTVTDEKGNIAMSDK

-1833 KQEGIATVLFIPT
+1833 QKEGVATVLFIPT

-1887 SPSLDLTYFMQRDI
+1887 SPNLDLTYFMQRDI

-1941 EIVDNEKGLKVKFE
+1941 EIVDNDKGLKVKFE

-1974 STDFGTIPAHSTSYA
+1974 FTDFGTIPAHSTSYA

-2081 TSDTEYTLTITPSE
+2081 TSNTEYTLTITPSE

-2162 YILTFEATPSLMLE
+2162 YILTFETTPSLMLE

-2262 GITDREGFAGKTGK
+2262 GITDSEGFAGKTGK
-2276 TASWTMFINS
+2276 TASWTLFVNS
-2286 QVKLITSVYPENAG
+2286 QVKLLTSVYPENAG

-2335 GETISTNDTINQ
+2335 GETISTNDTISQ

-2362 TYQVNIEENCE
+2362 TYQVNIAENCE

-2379 TYTGVYHYGDQL
+2379 SYTGVYHYGDQL

-2478 ENLLPAQTYKVKASI
+2478 ENLLPAHTYKVKAST

-2506 STTPVRI
+2506 STTPVGI

-2559 TLKQLITNQGYL
+2559 TLKQLIANQGYL

-2597 DMEVDIRQYPSTMNI
+2597 DMEVDIRKYPSTMNI

-2617 RKDADMT
+2617 QKDADMT

-2688 SRTSPYDFNIDTM
+2688 SRTSPYDFNIDIM

-2729 VKTLKKLVKGVYII
+2729 VKTLRKLVKGVYII

>member
-60 TTADGVTFS
+60 TTADGITFS
-69 YETARTT
+69 TETARTT

-86 KPIGENKYMVMIFSS
+86 RPIGVNKYMVMIFSS
-101 QNRAFIGRTGS
+101 QNRPFIGRTGS

-117 LNTSSSLKEGDKI
+117 LNTSSSLKEGEKI

-136 VVIGEKS
+136 VIIGEKS

-156 NIAKSPDLEVSQVE
+156 NIAKSPDLEVSQLE

-298 NAQNVRLKLIRSGST
+298 SAQNVRLMLIRSGST

-362 TVNIDGNNYMTGTTA
+362 TVNIDGNNYITGTTA

-390 SAKQQDVTEGGK
+390 SARQQDVTEGGK

-408 AERQSATDKSISLS
+408 AERQSATDKAISLS
-422 CDLPSRFRIPANIIL
+422 CDLPSRFRIPTNIIL
-437 PARKTSV
+437 PAQKTSV

-519 VTVKLSDNS
+519 VTIKLSDNS

-580 ASVGTSG
+580 ANVGTSG

-765 ESITM
+765 ESTTM
-770 MREIT
+770 TREIT
-775 LPSTVGEH
+775 LPATVGEH

-897 SDEQASFDIY
+897 SEEQASFDIY
-907 GIKRTSS
+907 GIKRTSN

-922 LGDVYQGKLNIS
+922 LGDIYQGKLNIS

-954 CTVNATPGNTTL
+954 CTVNATPGSTTL
-966 KGGENTDIAFSIT
+966 KGGESTDIAFSIT

-1000 GAILP
+1000 GAVLP

-1077 MEIILRMTP
+1077 TEIILRMTP

-1114 YIEPVSTKEGKLTI
+1114 CIEPVSTKEGTLTI

-1149 EITHPTTGAVVAKGI
+1149 KITHPTTGAVVAEGT
-1164 TNEKGLFSADL
+1164 TNEKGLFSANL
-1175 TEGYY
+1175 AEGYY
-1180 AVRVSADKHDS
+1180 AVRVSAEKHDS

-1242 PMPVVVLSIPSS
+1242 PVPVVELTVPDRIYTEN
-1254 IPAKDLRDGE
+1254 LRKGE
-1264 SLIFNAVLTNKGL
+1264 SLIFNATLTNKGL

-1283 ELTLPT
+1283 QLLLPENVT
-1289 DLKTL
+1289 SWR
-1294 TFEAL
+1294 FEPI
-1299 DHTEAFNLA
+1299 DPGEANELA
-1308 PQESVI
+1308 PGQSKQ
-1314 IPVKVTKSTITA
+1314 IPIRVTK
-1326 SARAAKRQGH
+1326 
-1336 IDNDPCS
+1336 DPGDDGDDGPC
-1343 DQVGTL
+1343 VVYIGTL
-1349 YYWDCGLDRKWHR
+1349 YYWECGPDKKWHK
-1362 YGIALQL
+1362 YYKSIQITI
-1369 GSCKSN
+1369 CKGKTPVVVY
-1375 DPSTWSGNGDG
+1375 PSTGSG
-1386 TGYGGGIGG
+1386 
-1395 GLGSLYGPGARPSI
+1395 
-1409 GGSGTYTGS
+1409 GGSGPGGGPGGGGGGSYGPS
-1418 SNQNP
+1418 SNIPTVTQKVDKSCNPCLNMYIQKITECGVNVGLSLLKNNP
-1423 LVQVE
+1423 L
-1428 DKGCEPCQNK
+1428 GCIVGLGFCARDLNK
-1438 FMLQLVDCGLQLIP
+1438 DFHSWRSWGGCVASAVGCIPGIGPVPALVGCL
-1452 VYKKLRTVFDCIKG
+1452 
-1466 IYDVIEEAKT
+1466 
-1476 LTNKEEVTS
+1476 
-1485 RDIISLTLSTMST
+1485 ISLT
-1498 TATCMD
+1498 
-1504 IKSEG
+1504 
-1509 AGDKNKTREQKR
+1509 
-1521 AKLVDEIAKALTDIS
+1521 
-1536 NSVEK
+1536 
-1541 GNLGWTKSISDLAFE
+1541 
-1556 LAKYYGYDYDDF
+1556 
-1568 KELFCPLKLMEP
+1568 EP
-1580 CDLDSVPAENKPAA
+1580 CDANNASAKMRAG
-1594 LARSLK
+1594 
-1600 NSSEPSYIQEF
+1600 NSSSYSEPSYITDFKNKLAIPLQES
-1611 RQNLTYGILKQMV
+1611 K
-1624 VMGLQK
+1624 
-1630 ELYGDVEW
+1630 
-1638 LNSDSR
+1638 
-1644 ELGLFMTK
+1644 
-1652 FESLRDEN
+1652 
-1660 DAFQQKDIDELIAS
+1660 AFQNMLLEYFGDEVWVNETNGEDLQGLMVMLQTSEEEVLTADNYIKY
-1674 KPENITKEQVKA
+1674 KPQNVTKEQY
-1686 FVQRWNDTLDNKD
+1686 NKFIERLNNTALAK
-1699 TDNKVNIKN
+1699 TDDGNYIDLSKVAGYVNEIN
-1708 VFSYGEL
+1708 SANE
-1715 SQRVD
+1715 Q
-1720 SVVSSLGYTGID
+1720 SVLMGYESTTDMLRKEYALLKGRLEESS
-1732 ECYEKAYEKC
+1732 
-1742 LAQAKEQ
+1742 
-1749 QSSVCSSITLQFTQ
+1749 SSVCSSITLQFTQ

-1793 LTVTDEKGNIAMEDK
+1793 LTVTDEKGNIAMSDK

-1833 KQEGIATVLFIPT
+1833 QKEGVATVLFIPT

-1887 SPSLDLTYFMQRDI
+1887 SPNLDLTYFMQRDI

-1931 TNVKMSTNQP
+1931 TNVMMTTNQP

-2262 GITDREGFAGKTGK
+2262 GITDSEGFAGKTGK
-2276 TASWTMFINS
+2276 TASWTLFVNS
-2286 QVKLITSVYPENAG
+2286 QVKLLTSVYPENAG

-2335 GETISTNDTINQ
+2335 GETISTNDTISQ

-2362 TYQVNIEENCE
+2362 TYQVNIAENCE
-2373 GGSITQ
+2373 GGIITQ
-2379 TYTGVYHYGDQL
+2379 SYTGVYHYGDQL

-2423 DKDLTV
+2423 DKDLMV

-2478 ENLLPAQTYKVKASI
+2478 ENLLPAQTYKVKAST

-2506 STTPVRI
+2506 STTPVGI

-2597 DMEVDIRQYPSTMNI
+2597 DMEVDIRKYPSTMNI

-2617 RKDADMT
+2617 QKDADMT

-2688 SRTSPYDFNIDTM
+2688 SRTSPYDFNIDIM

>member
-60 TTADGVTFS
+60 TTADGITFS
-69 YETARTT
+69 TETARTT

-86 KPIGENKYMVMIFSS
+86 RPIGVNKYMVMIFSS

-130 PITLSD
+130 PVTLSD
-136 VVIGEKS
+136 VIISEKS

-298 NAQNVRLKLIRSGST
+298 SAQNVRLMLIRSGST

-408 AERQSATDKSISLS
+408 AERQSATDKAISLS

-580 ASVGTSG
+580 ANVGTSG

-628 SKSRLDVNLSSN
+628 SKSRLNVSLSSN

-765 ESITM
+765 ESTTM

-775 LPSTVGEH
+775 LPATVGEH

-838 AKGKDIAQK
+838 AKGKDIAKK

-897 SDEQASFDIY
+897 SEEQASFDIY
-907 GIKRTSS
+907 GIKRTSN

-954 CTVNATPGNTTL
+954 CTVNATPGTTTL

-1000 GAILP
+1000 GAVLP

-1016 GKIEASVASIK
+1016 GKIEASVARIK

-1077 MEIILRMTP
+1077 TEIILRMTP

-1149 EITHPTTGAVVAKGI
+1149 EITHPTTGAVVAEGI
-1164 TNEKGLFSADL
+1164 TNEKGLFSANL
-1175 TEGYY
+1175 AEGYY
-1180 AVRVSADKHDS
+1180 AVRVSAEKHDS
-1191 YSNNL
+1191 YRNNL

-1314 IPVKVTKSTITA
+1314 IPVKVTKSTKTA
-1326 SARAAKRQGH
+1326 SARAAKRLGN

-1349 YYWDCGLDRKWHR
+1349 YYWDCGLDRKWHK

-1423 LVQVE
+1423 LVKVE
-1428 DKGCEPCQNK
+1428 DKGCEPCQNGVLIAGLK
-1438 FMLQLVDCGLQLIP
+1438 CAGHFVGEAVETLQTLLGLDDNIDTNNKDKDKKDKDLDEILDKCENYSDLLLDIASSFDGCVNGKHDIDQVLDCYETASKAIDAVFDGLVETAFGPYVKPELIKK
-1452 VYKKLRTVFDCIKG
+1452 YKKLGKQILKYKKLLDRVAECARDFAHACDHIKNDESAKARMTGKSTKTVTEKAIEGMGKYAEYVEGFVTLNNVLFGSEPAWDEMSLEEMSG
-1466 IYDVIEEAKT
+1466 ILNLDYHTISFEEALKYKPKDVSET
-1476 LTNKEEVTS
+1476 LFRKFFDKQKKWANKDYSNITEEES
-1485 RDIISLTLSTMST
+1485 GNIT
-1498 TATCMD
+1498 TAVSNIHNAFKYFED
-1504 IKSEG
+1504 EG
-1509 AGDKNKTREQKR
+1509 YLN
-1521 AKLVDEIAKALTDIS
+1521 
-1536 NSVEK
+1536 
-1541 GNLGWTKSISDLAFE
+1541 
-1556 LAKYYGYDYDDF
+1556 
-1568 KELFCPLKLMEP
+1568 P
-1580 CDLDSVPAENKPAA
+1580 CDFLNTTFKDA
-1594 LARSLK
+1594 LILA
-1600 NSSEPSYIQEF
+1600 NTSS
-1611 RQNLTYGILKQMV
+1611 
-1624 VMGLQK
+1624 
-1630 ELYGDVEW
+1630 
-1638 LNSDSR
+1638 
-1644 ELGLFMTK
+1644 
-1652 FESLRDEN
+1652 
-1660 DAFQQKDIDELIAS
+1660 
-1674 KPENITKEQVKA
+1674 
-1686 FVQRWNDTLDNKD
+1686 
-1699 TDNKVNIKN
+1699 
-1708 VFSYGEL
+1708 
-1715 SQRVD
+1715 
-1720 SVVSSLGYTGID
+1720 
-1732 ECYEKAYEKC
+1732 
-1742 LAQAKEQ
+1742 
-1749 QSSVCSSITLQFTQ
+1749 SSVCSSITLQFTQ

-1793 LTVTDEKGNIAMEDK
+1793 LTVTDEKGNIAMKDK

-1833 KQEGIATVLFIPT
+1833 QKEGVATVLFIPT
-1846 KKAAPTVETR
+1846 KKAAPTMETR

-1887 SPSLDLTYFMQRDI
+1887 SPNLDLTYFMQRDI

-1931 TNVKMSTNQP
+1931 TNVRMSTNQP

-1974 STDFGTIPAHSTSYA
+1974 STDFGNIPAHSTSYA
-1989 QWWIKSSLLGHFT
+1989 QWWLKSSLLGHFT

-2262 GITDREGFAGKTGK
+2262 GITDSEGFAGKTGK
-2276 TASWTMFINS
+2276 TASWTQFVNN
-2286 QVKLITSVYPENAG
+2286 QVKLLTSVYPENAG

-2335 GETISTNDTINQ
+2335 GETISTNDTISQ
-2347 VALGD
+2347 VALSD

-2362 TYQVNIEENCE
+2362 TYQVNIAENCE

-2409 GKQTEDAETLSLIV
+2409 GKQTDDAETLSLIV
-2423 DKDLTV
+2423 DKDITV

-2478 ENLLPAQTYKVKASI
+2478 ENLLPAQTYKVKAST

-2506 STTPVRI
+2506 STTPVGI

-2586 TPSQLSDEEQQ
+2586 TPSQFSDEEQQ
-2597 DMEVDIRQYPSTMNI
+2597 DMEVDIRKYPSTMNI

-2617 RKDADMT
+2617 QKDADMT

-2688 SRTSPYDFNIDTM
+2688 SRTSPYDFNIDIM

>member
-60 TTADGVTFS
+60 TTADGITFS
-69 YETARTT
+69 TETARTT

-86 KPIGENKYMVMIFSS
+86 RPIGVNKYMVMIFSS

-130 PITLSD
+130 PVTLSD
-136 VVIGEKS
+136 VIISEKS

-298 NAQNVRLKLIRSGST
+298 SAQNVRLMLIRSGST

-408 AERQSATDKSISLS
+408 AERQSATDKAISLS

-580 ASVGTSG
+580 ANVGTSG

-640 HDAAIEYPKTVTIA
+640 HDADIEYPKTVTIA

-717 AGGKTTLSLSIANQ
+717 AGGKATLSLSIANQ

-765 ESITM
+765 ESTTM

-775 LPSTVGEH
+775 LPATVGEH

-838 AKGKDIAQK
+838 AKGKDIAK
-847 SVEVYIVNGGYRHT
+847 KNVEVYIVNGGYRHT

-897 SDEQASFDIY
+897 SEEQASFDIY
-907 GIKRTSS
+907 GIKRTSN

-966 KGGENTDIAFSIT
+966 KGGESTDITFSIT

-1000 GAILP
+1000 GAVLP

-1016 GKIEASVASIK
+1016 GKIEASVARIK

-1077 MEIILRMTP
+1077 TEIILRMTP

-1149 EITHPTTGAVVAKGI
+1149 EITHPTTGAVVAEGI
-1164 TNEKGLFSADL
+1164 TNEKGLFSANL
-1175 TEGYY
+1175 AEGYY
-1180 AVRVSADKHDS
+1180 AVRVSAEKHDS

-1314 IPVKVTKSTITA
+1314 IPVKVTKSTKTA
-1326 SARAAKRQGH
+1326 SARAAKRLGN

-1349 YYWDCGLDRKWHR
+1349 YYWDCGLDRKWHK

-1423 LVQVE
+1423 LVKVE
-1428 DKGCEPCQNK
+1428 DKGCEPCQNGVLIAGLK
-1438 FMLQLVDCGLQLIP
+1438 CAGHFVGEAVETLQTLLGLDDNIDTNNKDKDKKDKDLDEILDKCENYSDLLLDIASSFDGCVNGKHDIDQVLDCYETASKAIDAVFDGLVETAFGPYVKPELIKK
-1452 VYKKLRTVFDCIKG
+1452 YKKLGKQILKYKKLLDRVAECARDFAHACDHIKNDESAKARMTGKSTKTVTEKAIEGMGKYAEYVEGFVTLNNVLFGSEPAWDEMSLEEMSG
-1466 IYDVIEEAKT
+1466 ILNLDYHTISFEEALKYKPKDVSET
-1476 LTNKEEVTS
+1476 LFRKFFDKQKKWANKDYSNITEEES
-1485 RDIISLTLSTMST
+1485 GNIT
-1498 TATCMD
+1498 TAVSNIHNAFKYFED
-1504 IKSEG
+1504 EG
-1509 AGDKNKTREQKR
+1509 YLN
-1521 AKLVDEIAKALTDIS
+1521 
-1536 NSVEK
+1536 
-1541 GNLGWTKSISDLAFE
+1541 
-1556 LAKYYGYDYDDF
+1556 
-1568 KELFCPLKLMEP
+1568 P
-1580 CDLDSVPAENKPAA
+1580 CDFLNTTFKDA
-1594 LARSLK
+1594 LILA
-1600 NSSEPSYIQEF
+1600 NTSS
-1611 RQNLTYGILKQMV
+1611 
-1624 VMGLQK
+1624 
-1630 ELYGDVEW
+1630 
-1638 LNSDSR
+1638 
-1644 ELGLFMTK
+1644 
-1652 FESLRDEN
+1652 
-1660 DAFQQKDIDELIAS
+1660 
-1674 KPENITKEQVKA
+1674 
-1686 FVQRWNDTLDNKD
+1686 
-1699 TDNKVNIKN
+1699 
-1708 VFSYGEL
+1708 
-1715 SQRVD
+1715 
-1720 SVVSSLGYTGID
+1720 
-1732 ECYEKAYEKC
+1732 
-1742 LAQAKEQ
+1742 
-1749 QSSVCSSITLQFTQ
+1749 SSVCSSITLQFTQ

-1793 LTVTDEKGNIAMEDK
+1793 LTVTDEKGNIAMKDK

-1833 KQEGIATVLFIPT
+1833 QKEGVATVLFIPT
-1846 KKAAPTVETR
+1846 KKAAPTMETR

-1876 DLTPITLTVKP
+1876 DLTPITLTVNP
-1887 SPSLDLTYFMQRDI
+1887 SPNLDLTYFMQRDI

-1931 TNVKMSTNQP
+1931 TNVRMSTNQP

-1974 STDFGTIPAHSTSYA
+1974 STDFGNIPAHSTSYA
-1989 QWWIKSSLLGHFT
+1989 QWWLKSSLLGHFT

-2151 ADQFDGKNAES
+2151 ADLFDSKNAES

-2262 GITDREGFAGKTGK
+2262 GITDSEGFAGKTGK
-2276 TASWTMFINS
+2276 TASWTQFVNN
-2286 QVKLITSVYPENAG
+2286 QVKLLTSVYPENAG

-2335 GETISTNDTINQ
+2335 GETISTNDTISQ
-2347 VALGD
+2347 VALSD

-2362 TYQVNIEENCE
+2362 TYQVNIAENCE

-2478 ENLLPAQTYKVKASI
+2478 ENLLPAQTYKVKAST

-2506 STTPVRI
+2506 STTPVGI

-2586 TPSQLSDEEQQ
+2586 TPSQFSDEEQQ
-2597 DMEVDIRQYPSTMNI
+2597 DMEVDIRKYPSTMNI

-2617 RKDADMT
+2617 QKDADMT

-2688 SRTSPYDFNIDTM
+2688 SRTSPYDFNIDIM

>member
-86 KPIGENKYMVMIFSS
+86 RPIGVNKYMVMIFSS
-101 QNRAFIGRTGS
+101 QNRPFIGRTGS

-117 LNTSSSLKEGDKI
+117 LNTSSSLKEGEKI

-136 VVIGEKS
+136 VIIGEKS

-298 NAQNVRLKLIRSGST
+298 SAQNVRLMLIRSGST
-313 AQAETFKLAQ
+313 AQAETFRLAQ

-362 TVNIDGNNYMTGTTA
+362 TVNIDGNNYITGTTA

-437 PARKTSV
+437 PARQTSV

-628 SKSRLDVNLSSN
+628 SKSRLDVSLSSN

-765 ESITM
+765 ESTTM

-775 LPSTVGEH
+775 LPTTVGEH

-824 AIYAPGEKVVISGK
+824 TIYAPGEKVVISGK

-897 SDEQASFDIY
+897 SEEQASFDIY

-922 LGDVYQGKLNIS
+922 LGDIYQGKLNIS

-966 KGGENTDIAFSIT
+966 KGGESTDIAFSIT

-1077 MEIILRMTP
+1077 TEIILRMTP

-1114 YIEPVSTKEGKLTI
+1114 CIEPVSTKEGTLTI

-1149 EITHPTTGAVVAKGI
+1149 KITHPTTGAVVAEGI
-1164 TNEKGLFSADL
+1164 TNEKGLFSANL
-1175 TEGYY
+1175 AEGYY
-1180 AVRVSADKHDS
+1180 AVSVSAEKHDS

-1230 EIKTNVKFETQV
+1230 EIKTNVKFETHV
-1242 PMPVVVLSIPSS
+1242 PVPVVELTVPERIHTE
-1254 IPAKDLRDGE
+1254 DLREGE
-1264 SLIFNAVLTNKGL
+1264 SLIFNATLTNKGL

-1283 ELTLPT
+1283 QLLLPENVT
-1289 DLKTL
+1289 SWR
-1294 TFEAL
+1294 FEPI
-1299 DHTEAFNLA
+1299 DPGEANELA
-1308 PQESVI
+1308 PGQSKQ
-1314 IPVKVTKSTITA
+1314 IPIRVTK
-1326 SARAAKRQGH
+1326 
-1336 IDNDPCS
+1336 DPGDDGDDGPC
-1343 DQVGTL
+1343 VVYIGTL
-1349 YYWDCGLDRKWHR
+1349 YYWECGPDKKWHK
-1362 YGIALQL
+1362 YYKSIQITI
-1369 GSCKSN
+1369 CKGKTPVVVY
-1375 DPSTWSGNGDG
+1375 PSTGSG
-1386 TGYGGGIGG
+1386 
-1395 GLGSLYGPGARPSI
+1395 
-1409 GGSGTYTGS
+1409 GGSGPGGGPGGGGGGSYGPS
-1418 SNQNP
+1418 SNIPTVTQKVDKSCNPCLNMYLQKITECGVNVGLSLLKNNP
-1423 LVQVE
+1423 L
-1428 DKGCEPCQNK
+1428 GCIVGLGFCARDLNK
-1438 FMLQLVDCGLQLIP
+1438 DFHSWRSWGGCVASAVGCIPGIGPVPALVGCL
-1452 VYKKLRTVFDCIKG
+1452 
-1466 IYDVIEEAKT
+1466 
-1476 LTNKEEVTS
+1476 
-1485 RDIISLTLSTMST
+1485 ISLT
-1498 TATCMD
+1498 
-1504 IKSEG
+1504 
-1509 AGDKNKTREQKR
+1509 
-1521 AKLVDEIAKALTDIS
+1521 
-1536 NSVEK
+1536 
-1541 GNLGWTKSISDLAFE
+1541 
-1556 LAKYYGYDYDDF
+1556 
-1568 KELFCPLKLMEP
+1568 EP
-1580 CDLDSVPAENKPAA
+1580 CEANNASAKMRAG
-1594 LARSLK
+1594 
-1600 NSSEPSYIQEF
+1600 NSSSYSEPSYITDFKNKLAIPLQES
-1611 RQNLTYGILKQMV
+1611 K
-1624 VMGLQK
+1624 
-1630 ELYGDVEW
+1630 
-1638 LNSDSR
+1638 
-1644 ELGLFMTK
+1644 
-1652 FESLRDEN
+1652 
-1660 DAFQQKDIDELIAS
+1660 AFQNMLLEYFGDEVWVNETNGEDLQDLMVMLQTSEEEVLTADNYIKY
-1674 KPENITKEQVKA
+1674 KPQNVTKEQYYKFIERLNNTALAKTDDGNYIDLSKVAEYVNEINSANEQSVLMGYESTTDMLRKEYA
-1686 FVQRWNDTLDNKD
+1686 LLKGRLD
-1699 TDNKVNIKN
+1699 
-1708 VFSYGEL
+1708 E
-1715 SQRVD
+1715 
-1720 SVVSSLGYTGID
+1720 SS
-1732 ECYEKAYEKC
+1732 
-1742 LAQAKEQ
+1742 
-1749 QSSVCSSITLQFTQ
+1749 SSVCSSITLQFTQ

-1772 RGTLTVFNGNEQE
+1772 RGTLTVFNGSEQE
-1785 AMKDVKLT
+1785 AMKDAKLT
-1793 LTVTDEKGNIAMEDK
+1793 LTVTDEKGNIAMSDK
-1808 FQVNPEKLEGFNG
+1808 FQVNLENLEGFAGN
-1821 KLDFTDGWTLDA
+1821 KNFTDGWTLDA
-1833 KQEGIATVLFIPT
+1833 KQEGVATVLFIPT

-1887 SPSLDLTYFMQRDI
+1887 SPNLDLTYFMQRDI

-1931 TNVKMSTNQP
+1931 TNVRMTTNQP

-1989 QWWIKSSLLGHFT
+1989 QWWLKSSLLGHFT

-2009 HLTSYGNKDL
+2009 HLTSYDNKDL

-2081 TSDTEYTLTITPSE
+2081 TSDTEYTLTVTPSE

-2151 ADQFDGKNAES
+2151 ADQFEGKNAES

-2226 QLVKISTEDNKNFVL
+2226 QLVKISTEDNKTFVL

-2262 GITDREGFAGKTGK
+2262 GITDSEGFAGKTGK
-2276 TASWTMFINS
+2276 TASWTMFMNS

-2305 VAGNEVAYGTTIQLV
+2305 VAGNEIAYGTTIQLV

-2409 GKQTEDAETLSLIV
+2409 GKQTEDAETLGLIV

-2478 ENLLPAQTYKVKASI
+2478 ENLLPAQTYKVKAST

-2506 STTPVRI
+2506 STTPVGI

-2559 TLKQLITNQGYL
+2559 TLRQLITNQGYL

-2617 RKDADMT
+2617 KKDADMT

-2660 LNMVI
+2660 LSMVI
-2665 ENLQTQESILVQD
+2665 ENQQTQESILVQD

-2688 SRTSPYDFNIDTM
+2688 SRTSPYDFNIDIM

>member
-69 YETARTT
+69 TETARTT

-86 KPIGENKYMVMIFSS
+86 RSIGVNKYMVMIFSS

-136 VVIGEKS
+136 VIIGEKS

-221 YDQKLAAGGTISRT
+221 CDQKLAVGGTISRT

-298 NAQNVRLKLIRSGST
+298 SAQNVRLKLIRSGST

-362 TVNIDGNNYMTGTTA
+362 TVNIDGNNYITGTTA

-408 AERQSATDKSISLS
+408 AERQSATDKAISLS

-472 NGTLLSTLV
+472 NGTLLSTLI

-580 ASVGTSG
+580 ANVGTSG

-765 ESITM
+765 ESTTM

-775 LPSTVGEH
+775 LPATVGEH

-897 SDEQASFDIY
+897 SEEQASFDIY
-907 GIKRTSS
+907 GIKRTSN

-954 CTVNATPGNTTL
+954 CTVNATPGTTTL
-966 KGGENTDIAFSIT
+966 KGGESTDIAFSIT

-1000 GAILP
+1000 GAVLP

-1077 MEIILRMTP
+1077 TEIILRMTP

-1149 EITHPTTGAVVAKGI
+1149 EITHPTTGAVVAEGI
-1164 TNEKGLFSADL
+1164 TNEKGIFSADL
-1175 TEGYY
+1175 AEGYY
-1180 AVRVSADKHDS
+1180 AVRVSAEKHDS

-1242 PMPVVVLSIPSS
+1242 PVPVVELTVPDRIYTEN
-1254 IPAKDLRDGE
+1254 LRKGE
-1264 SLIFNAVLTNKGL
+1264 SLIFNATLTNKGL

-1283 ELTLPT
+1283 QLLLPDT
-1289 DLKTL
+1289 VTSWR
-1294 TFEAL
+1294 FEPIGPGKAN
-1299 DHTEAFNLA
+1299 ELA
-1308 PQESVI
+1308 PGQSIEIPIRVI
-1314 IPVKVTKSTITA
+1314 S
-1326 SARAAKRQGH
+1326 G
-1336 IDNDPCS
+1336 DGDDGDDGPC
-1343 DQVGTL
+1343 VVYIGTL
-1349 YYWDCGLDRKWHR
+1349 YYWECGPDKKWHK
-1362 YGIALQL
+1362 YYKSMQITICKGKVTVAVYPSP
-1369 GSCKSN
+1369 GS
-1375 DPSTWSGNGDG
+1375 G
-1386 TGYGGGIGG
+1386 
-1395 GLGSLYGPGARPSI
+1395 
-1409 GGSGTYTGS
+1409 GGSGPGGGPGGGGGGGYGPS
-1418 SNQNP
+1418 SNIPTVTQKVDKSCNPCLNMYIQKITECGVNVGLSLLKNNP
-1423 LVQVE
+1423 L
-1428 DKGCEPCQNK
+1428 GCIVGLGFCARDLNK
-1438 FMLQLVDCGLQLIP
+1438 DFHSWRSWGGCVASAVGCIPGIGPVPALVGCL
-1452 VYKKLRTVFDCIKG
+1452 
-1466 IYDVIEEAKT
+1466 
-1476 LTNKEEVTS
+1476 
-1485 RDIISLTLSTMST
+1485 ISLT
-1498 TATCMD
+1498 
-1504 IKSEG
+1504 
-1509 AGDKNKTREQKR
+1509 
-1521 AKLVDEIAKALTDIS
+1521 
-1536 NSVEK
+1536 
-1541 GNLGWTKSISDLAFE
+1541 
-1556 LAKYYGYDYDDF
+1556 
-1568 KELFCPLKLMEP
+1568 EP
-1580 CDLDSVPAENKPAA
+1580 CEANNASAKMRAG
-1594 LARSLK
+1594 
-1600 NSSEPSYIQEF
+1600 NSSSYSEPSYITDFKNKLAIPLQES
-1611 RQNLTYGILKQMV
+1611 K
-1624 VMGLQK
+1624 
-1630 ELYGDVEW
+1630 
-1638 LNSDSR
+1638 
-1644 ELGLFMTK
+1644 
-1652 FESLRDEN
+1652 
-1660 DAFQQKDIDELIAS
+1660 AFQNMLLEYFGDEVWVNETNGEDLQGLMVMLQTSEEEVLTADNYIKY
-1674 KPENITKEQVKA
+1674 KPQNVTKEQYYKFIERLNNTALAKTDDGNYIDLSKVAGYVNEINSANEQSVLMGYESTTDMLRKEYA
-1686 FVQRWNDTLDNKD
+1686 LLKGRLD
-1699 TDNKVNIKN
+1699 
-1708 VFSYGEL
+1708 E
-1715 SQRVD
+1715 
-1720 SVVSSLGYTGID
+1720 SS
-1732 ECYEKAYEKC
+1732 
-1742 LAQAKEQ
+1742 
-1749 QSSVCSSITLQFTQ
+1749 SSVCSSITLQFTQ

-1772 RGTLTVFNGNEQE
+1772 RGTLKVFNGNEQE

-1793 LTVTDEKGNIAMEDK
+1793 LTVTDEKGNIAMSDK

-1833 KQEGIATVLFIPT
+1833 QKEGVATVLFIPT

-1887 SPSLDLTYFMQRDI
+1887 SPNLDLTYFMQRDI

-1931 TNVKMSTNQP
+1931 TNVRMSTNQP

-2262 GITDREGFAGKTGK
+2262 GITDSEGFAGKTGK
-2276 TASWTMFINS
+2276 TASWTLFVNS
-2286 QVKLITSVYPENAG
+2286 QVKLLTSVYPENAG

-2305 VAGNEVAYGTTIQLV
+2305 IAGNEVAYGTTIQLV

-2335 GETISTNDTINQ
+2335 GETISTNDTISQ

-2362 TYQVNIEENCE
+2362 TYQVNIAENCE

-2440 NITLMRGWNWIA
+2440 NITLMRGWNWIS

-2478 ENLLPAQTYKVKASI
+2478 ENLLPAHTYKVKAST

-2506 STTPVRI
+2506 STTPVGI

-2597 DMEVDIRQYPSTMNI
+2597 DMEVDIRKYPSTMNI

-2617 RKDADMT
+2617 QKDADMT

-2688 SRTSPYDFNIDTM
+2688 SRTSPYDFNIDIM

>member
-69 YETARTT
+69 TETARTT

-86 KPIGENKYMVMIFSS
+86 RPIGVNKYMVMIFSS

-130 PITLSD
+130 PVTLSD
-136 VVIGEKS
+136 VIIGEKS

-298 NAQNVRLKLIRSGST
+298 SAQNVRLKLIRSGST

-390 SAKQQDVTEGGK
+390 SARQQDVTEGGK

-408 AERQSATDKSISLS
+408 AERQSATDKAISLS

-437 PARKTSV
+437 PARQTSV

-580 ASVGTSG
+580 ANVGTSG

-717 AGGKTTLSLSIANQ
+717 AGGKATLSLSIANQ

-765 ESITM
+765 ESTTM
-770 MREIT
+770 TREIT

-847 SVEVYIVNGGYRHT
+847 NVEVYIVNGGYRHT

-886 AVGACYPSANL
+886 TVGACYPSANL
-897 SDEQASFDIY
+897 SEEQASFDIY
-907 GIKRTSS
+907 GIKRTSN

-966 KGGENTDIAFSIT
+966 KGGENTDVAFSIT

-1000 GAILP
+1000 GAVLP

-1016 GKIEASVASIK
+1016 GKIEASVTSIK

-1077 MEIILRMTP
+1077 TEIILRMTP

-1114 YIEPVSTKEGKLTI
+1114 CIEPVSTKEGKLTI

-1149 EITHPTTGAVVAKGI
+1149 EITHPTTGAVVAEGI

-1175 TEGYY
+1175 PEGYY
-1180 AVRVSADKHDS
+1180 AVRVSAEKHDS

-1242 PMPVVVLSIPSS
+1242 PVPVVELTVPDRIYTEN
-1254 IPAKDLRDGE
+1254 LRKGE
-1264 SLIFNAVLTNKGL
+1264 SLIFNATLTNKGL

-1283 ELTLPT
+1283 QLLLPENVT
-1289 DLKTL
+1289 SWR
-1294 TFEAL
+1294 FEPIGPGKAN
-1299 DHTEAFNLA
+1299 ELA
-1308 PQESVI
+1308 PGQSIE
-1314 IPVKVTKSTITA
+1314 IPIRVTK
-1326 SARAAKRQGH
+1326 
-1336 IDNDPCS
+1336 DPGDDGDDGPC
-1343 DQVGTL
+1343 VVYIGTL
-1349 YYWDCGLDRKWHR
+1349 YYWECGPDKKWHK
-1362 YGIALQL
+1362 YYKSIQITI
-1369 GSCKSN
+1369 CKGKTPVVVY
-1375 DPSTWSGNGDG
+1375 PSTGSG
-1386 TGYGGGIGG
+1386 
-1395 GLGSLYGPGARPSI
+1395 
-1409 GGSGTYTGS
+1409 GGSGPGGGPGGGGGGGYGPS
-1418 SNQNP
+1418 SNIPTVTQKVDKSCNPCLNMYIQKITECGVNVGLSLLKNNP
-1423 LVQVE
+1423 L
-1428 DKGCEPCQNK
+1428 GCIVGLGFCARDLNK
-1438 FMLQLVDCGLQLIP
+1438 DFHSWRSWGGCVASVVGCIPGIGPVPALVGCL
-1452 VYKKLRTVFDCIKG
+1452 
-1466 IYDVIEEAKT
+1466 
-1476 LTNKEEVTS
+1476 
-1485 RDIISLTLSTMST
+1485 ISLT
-1498 TATCMD
+1498 
-1504 IKSEG
+1504 
-1509 AGDKNKTREQKR
+1509 
-1521 AKLVDEIAKALTDIS
+1521 
-1536 NSVEK
+1536 
-1541 GNLGWTKSISDLAFE
+1541 
-1556 LAKYYGYDYDDF
+1556 
-1568 KELFCPLKLMEP
+1568 EP
-1580 CDLDSVPAENKPAA
+1580 CEANNASAKMRAG
-1594 LARSLK
+1594 
-1600 NSSEPSYIQEF
+1600 NSSSYSEPSYITDFKNKLAIPLQES
-1611 RQNLTYGILKQMV
+1611 K
-1624 VMGLQK
+1624 
-1630 ELYGDVEW
+1630 
-1638 LNSDSR
+1638 
-1644 ELGLFMTK
+1644 
-1652 FESLRDEN
+1652 
-1660 DAFQQKDIDELIAS
+1660 AFQNMLLEYFGDEVWVNETNGEDLQGLMVMLQTSEEEVLTADNYIKY
-1674 KPENITKEQVKA
+1674 KPQNVTKEQYYKFIERLNNTA
-1686 FVQRWNDTLDNKD
+1686 LAK
-1699 TDNKVNIKN
+1699 TDDGNYIDLSKVAGYVNEIN
-1708 VFSYGEL
+1708 SANE
-1715 SQRVD
+1715 Q
-1720 SVVSSLGYTGID
+1720 SVLMGYESTTDMLRKEYALLKGRLEESS
-1732 ECYEKAYEKC
+1732 
-1742 LAQAKEQ
+1742 
-1749 QSSVCSSITLQFTQ
+1749 SSVCSSITLQFTQ

-1793 LTVTDEKGNIAMEDK
+1793 LTVTDEKGNIAMSDK

-1833 KQEGIATVLFIPT
+1833 QKEGVATVLFIPT

-1887 SPSLDLTYFMQRDI
+1887 SPNLDLTYFMQRDI

-1931 TNVKMSTNQP
+1931 TNVRMSTNQP

-2209 FTSEDI
+2209 FTAEDI

-2262 GITDREGFAGKTGK
+2262 GITDSEGFAGKTGK
-2276 TASWTMFINS
+2276 TASWTLFVNS
-2286 QVKLITSVYPENAG
+2286 QVKLLTSVYPENAG
-2300 EVIGR
+2300 EVIGI

-2335 GETISTNDTINQ
+2335 GETISTNDTISQ

-2362 TYQVNIEENCE
+2362 TYQVNIAENCE

-2379 TYTGVYHYGDQL
+2379 SYTGVYHYGDQL

-2402 FAHWTVN
+2402 FAHWNVN

-2478 ENLLPAQTYKVKASI
+2478 ENLLPAHTYKVKAST

-2506 STTPVRI
+2506 STTPVGI

-2586 TPSQLSDEEQQ
+2586 TPSQLSDDEQQ
-2597 DMEVDIRQYPSTMNI
+2597 DLEVDIRKYPSTMNI

-2617 RKDADMT
+2617 QKDADMT

-2688 SRTSPYDFNIDTM
+2688 SRTSPYDFNIDIM

>member
-60 TTADGVTFS
+60 TTADGITFS
-69 YETARTT
+69 TETARTT

-86 KPIGENKYMVMIFSS
+86 RPIGVNKYMVMIFSS

-130 PITLSD
+130 PVTLSD
-136 VVIGEKS
+136 VIISEKS

-298 NAQNVRLKLIRSGST
+298 SAQNVRLMLIRSGST

-408 AERQSATDKSISLS
+408 AERQSATDKAISLS

-580 ASVGTSG
+580 ANVGTSG

-628 SKSRLDVNLSSN
+628 SKSRLNVSLSSN

-717 AGGKTTLSLSIANQ
+717 AGGKATLSLSIANQ

-765 ESITM
+765 ESTTM

-775 LPSTVGEH
+775 LPATVGEH

-838 AKGKDIAQK
+838 AKGKDIAK
-847 SVEVYIVNGGYRHT
+847 KNVEVYIVNGGYRHT

-897 SDEQASFDIY
+897 SEEQASFDIY
-907 GIKRTSS
+907 GIKRTSN

-966 KGGENTDIAFSIT
+966 KGGESTDITFSIT

-1000 GAILP
+1000 GAVLP

-1016 GKIEASVASIK
+1016 GKIEASVARIK

-1077 MEIILRMTP
+1077 TEIILRMTP

-1149 EITHPTTGAVVAKGI
+1149 EITHPTTGAVVAEGI
-1164 TNEKGLFSADL
+1164 TNEKGLFSANL
-1175 TEGYY
+1175 AEGYY
-1180 AVRVSADKHDS
+1180 AVRVSAEKHDS
-1191 YSNNL
+1191 YRNNL

-1314 IPVKVTKSTITA
+1314 IPVKVTKSTKTA
-1326 SARAAKRQGH
+1326 SARAAKRLGN

-1349 YYWDCGLDRKWHR
+1349 YYWDCGLDRKWHK

-1423 LVQVE
+1423 LVKVE
-1428 DKGCEPCQNK
+1428 DKGCEPCQNGVLIAGLK
-1438 FMLQLVDCGLQLIP
+1438 CAGHFVGEAVETLQTLLGLDDNIDTNNKDKDKKDKDLDEILDKCENYSDLLLDIASSFDGCVNGKHDIDQVLDCYETASKAIDAVFDGLVETAFGPYVKPELIKK
-1452 VYKKLRTVFDCIKG
+1452 YKKLGKQILKYKKLLDRVAECARDFAHACDHIKNDESAKARMTGKSTKTVTEKAIEGMGKYAEYVEGFVTLNNVLFGSEPAWDEMSLEEMSG
-1466 IYDVIEEAKT
+1466 ILNLDYHTISFEEALKYKPKDVSET
-1476 LTNKEEVTS
+1476 LFRKFFDKQKKWANKDYSNITEEES
-1485 RDIISLTLSTMST
+1485 GNIT
-1498 TATCMD
+1498 TAVSNIHNAFKYFED
-1504 IKSEG
+1504 EG
-1509 AGDKNKTREQKR
+1509 YLN
-1521 AKLVDEIAKALTDIS
+1521 
-1536 NSVEK
+1536 
-1541 GNLGWTKSISDLAFE
+1541 
-1556 LAKYYGYDYDDF
+1556 
-1568 KELFCPLKLMEP
+1568 P
-1580 CDLDSVPAENKPAA
+1580 CDFLNTTFKDA
-1594 LARSLK
+1594 LILA
-1600 NSSEPSYIQEF
+1600 NTSS
-1611 RQNLTYGILKQMV
+1611 
-1624 VMGLQK
+1624 
-1630 ELYGDVEW
+1630 
-1638 LNSDSR
+1638 
-1644 ELGLFMTK
+1644 
-1652 FESLRDEN
+1652 
-1660 DAFQQKDIDELIAS
+1660 
-1674 KPENITKEQVKA
+1674 
-1686 FVQRWNDTLDNKD
+1686 
-1699 TDNKVNIKN
+1699 
-1708 VFSYGEL
+1708 
-1715 SQRVD
+1715 
-1720 SVVSSLGYTGID
+1720 
-1732 ECYEKAYEKC
+1732 
-1742 LAQAKEQ
+1742 
-1749 QSSVCSSITLQFTQ
+1749 SSVCSSITLQFTQ

-1793 LTVTDEKGNIAMEDK
+1793 LTVTDEKGNIAMKDK

-1833 KQEGIATVLFIPT
+1833 QKEGVATVLFIPT

-1887 SPSLDLTYFMQRDI
+1887 SPNLDLTYFMQRDI

-1931 TNVKMSTNQP
+1931 TNVRMSTNQP

-1974 STDFGTIPAHSTSYA
+1974 STDFGNIPAHSTSYA
-1989 QWWIKSSLLGHFT
+1989 QWWLKSSLLGHFT

-2262 GITDREGFAGKTGK
+2262 GITDSEGFAGKTGK
-2276 TASWTMFINS
+2276 TASWTQFVNN
-2286 QVKLITSVYPENAG
+2286 QVKLLTSVYPENAG

-2335 GETISTNDTINQ
+2335 GEIISTNDTISQ
-2347 VALGD
+2347 VALSD

-2362 TYQVNIEENCE
+2362 TYQVNIAENCE

-2478 ENLLPAQTYKVKASI
+2478 ENLLPAQTYKVKAST

-2506 STTPVRI
+2506 STTPVGI

-2586 TPSQLSDEEQQ
+2586 TPSQFSDEEQQ
-2597 DMEVDIRQYPSTMNI
+2597 DMEVDIRKYPSTMNI

-2617 RKDADMT
+2617 QKDADMT

-2688 SRTSPYDFNIDTM
+2688 SRTSPYDFNIDIM

>member
-25 NTLEIPDVTVAQ
+25 NTLEIPDVIMAQ
-37 GKSISLPVNMEN
+37 EKSISLPVNMEN
-49 SADIVAVQFTM
+49 SADIVAVQFTISTDM
-60 TTADGVTFS
+60 GVYFS
-69 YETARTT
+69 CETARTT
-76 ERADGHSLTM
+76 ERADGHSLVM
-86 KPIGENKYMVMIFSS
+86 KPIGGDKYMVMISSS
-101 QNRAFIGRTGS
+101 QNRPIIGRKGS
-112 IMTVV
+112 IMTVQ
-117 LNTSSSLKEGDKI
+117 LNTSNTFNLKEGAKI

-136 VVIGEKS
+136 VVICDKT

-170 TKATNLLPYNKI
+170 TKSANLLPYNKI

-221 YDQKLAAGGTISRT
+221 YEQKLAAGGTISRT

-262 GEPSWMLA
+262 SEPNWMLA

-298 NAQNVRLKLIRSGST
+298 SAQNVRLMLIRSGST

-408 AERQSATDKSISLS
+408 AERQSATDKTISLS
-422 CDLPSRFRIPANIIL
+422 CDLPSRFRIPADIIL

-472 NGTLLSTLV
+472 NGTLLTTLV

-765 ESITM
+765 ESTTM
-770 MREIT
+770 TREIT
-775 LPSTVGEH
+775 LPTTVGEH

-824 AIYAPGEKVVISGK
+824 TIYAPGEKVVISGK

-897 SDEQASFDIY
+897 SEEQASFDIY

-922 LGDVYQGKLNIS
+922 LGDIYQGKLNIS

-966 KGGENTDIAFSIT
+966 KGGESTDIAFSIT

-1000 GAILP
+1000 GAVLP

-1077 MEIILRMTP
+1077 TEIILRMTP

-1114 YIEPVSTKEGKLTI
+1114 CIEPVSTKEGTLTI

-1149 EITHPTTGAVVAKGI
+1149 EITHPTTGAVVAEGI
-1164 TNEKGLFSADL
+1164 TNEKGLFSANL
-1175 TEGYY
+1175 AEGYY
-1180 AVRVSADKHDS
+1180 AVSVSAEKHDS

-1242 PMPVVVLSIPSS
+1242 PVPVVELSIPDR
-1254 IPAKDLRDGE
+1254 IHTEELREGE

-1277 IAAKDV
+1277 ITAQDV
-1283 ELTLPT
+1283 QLLLPT
-1289 DLKTL
+1289 DLQTL

-1299 DHTEAFNLA
+1299 DHNEAFNLA
-1308 PQESVI
+1308 PQESVL
-1314 IPVKVTKSTITA
+1314 IPVKVTKVAASSFAKSKEHVGRASKEPCIVDIGTIEF
-1326 SARAAKRQGH
+1326 
-1336 IDNDPCS
+1336 
-1343 DQVGTL
+1343 
-1349 YYWDCGLDRKWHR
+1349 WDCGLDRKWHK
-1362 YGIALQL
+1362 YYLQL
-1369 GSCKSN
+1369 PISICIKGSITVLPK
-1375 DPSTWSGNGDG
+1375 DPE
-1386 TGYGGGIGG
+1386 TGSVGPSFGPGCGGGGGIY
-1395 GLGSLYGPGARPSI
+1395 LPSYDCSPI
-1409 GGSGTYTGS
+1409 S
-1418 SNQNP
+1418 QK
-1423 LVQVE
+1423 E
-1428 DKGCEPCQNK
+1428 DKGCVPCQNGVLIAGLK
-1438 FMLQLVDCGLQLIP
+1438 CAGHFVGEAVETLQTLLGMDDNIDTNNNDKDKDKKDLGEILDKCENYSDLLLDIASSFDGCVNGKHDIDQVLDCYETASKAIDAVFDELVETAFGPYVKPELIKK
-1452 VYKKLRTVFDCIKG
+1452 YKKLGKQILKYKKMLDRVAECARDFAHACDHIKNDESAKARMTGKSTKTVTEKAIEGMGKYAEYVEGFVTLNNVLFGSEPAWDEMSLEEMSG
-1466 IYDVIEEAKT
+1466 ILNLDYHTISFEEALKFKPKDVSET
-1476 LTNKEEVTS
+1476 LFKKFYDKQKKWANKDYSNITEE
-1485 RDIISLTLSTMST
+1485 
-1498 TATCMD
+1498 
-1504 IKSEG
+1504 
-1509 AGDKNKTREQKR
+1509 
-1521 AKLVDEIAKALTDIS
+1521 
-1536 NSVEK
+1536 
-1541 GNLGWTKSISDLAFE
+1541 
-1556 LAKYYGYDYDDF
+1556 
-1568 KELFCPLKLMEP
+1568 
-1580 CDLDSVPAENKPAA
+1580 
-1594 LARSLK
+1594 
-1600 NSSEPSYIQEF
+1600 
-1611 RQNLTYGILKQMV
+1611 
-1624 VMGLQK
+1624 
-1630 ELYGDVEW
+1630 
-1638 LNSDSR
+1638 
-1644 ELGLFMTK
+1644 
-1652 FESLRDEN
+1652 ES
-1660 DAFQQKDIDELIAS
+1660 
-1674 KPENITKEQVKA
+1674 ENITTAVSNIHNA
-1686 FVQRWNDTLDNKD
+1686 FKYFEDEGYLNPCDFLNTTFKD
-1699 TDNKVNIKN
+1699 AIILANT
-1708 VFSYGEL
+1708 
-1715 SQRVD
+1715 
-1720 SVVSSLGYTGID
+1720 SS
-1732 ECYEKAYEKC
+1732 
-1742 LAQAKEQ
+1742 
-1749 QSSVCSSITLQFTQ
+1749 SSVCSSITLQFTQ

-1785 AMKDVKLT
+1785 AMKDAKLT
-1793 LTVTDEKGNIAMEDK
+1793 LTVTDEKGNIAMSDK
-1808 FQVNPEKLEGFNG
+1808 FQVNLENLKGFTGN
-1821 KLDFTDGWTLDA
+1821 KNFTDGWTLDA
-1833 KQEGIATVLFIPT
+1833 KQEGVATVLFIPT

-1856 YAFGGTLSYVDPFTG
+1856 YAFGGTLSYIDPFTG

-1887 SPSLDLTYFMQRDI
+1887 SPNLDLTYFMQRDI

-1931 TNVKMSTNQP
+1931 TNVRMTTNQP

-2002 DYDVTAT
+2002 DYDVKAT
-2009 HLTSYGNKDL
+2009 HLTSYDNKDL

-2070 VNVAASSSITK
+2070 VNVAAASSITK

-2176 VASIEGAPAEDE
+2176 VASIEGTPAEDE

-2209 FTSEDI
+2209 FTAEDI

-2262 GITDREGFAGKTGK
+2262 GITDSEGFAGKTGK
-2276 TASWTMFINS
+2276 TASWTLFVNS
-2286 QVKLITSVYPENAG
+2286 QVKLLTSVYPENAG

-2320 AKAKEGYQFASWSLN
+2320 AKAKEGYQFVSWSLN
-2335 GETISTNDTINQ
+2335 GENISTNDTISQ
-2347 VALGD
+2347 VALSD

-2478 ENLLPAQTYKVKASI
+2478 ENLLPAQTYKVKAST

-2506 STTPVRI
+2506 STTPVGI

-2586 TPSQLSDEEQQ
+2586 TPSQLSDDEQQ
-2597 DMEVDIRQYPSTMNI
+2597 DMEVDIRKYPSTMNI

-2617 RKDADMT
+2617 KKDADMT

-2688 SRTSPYDFNIDTM
+2688 SRTSPYDFNIDIM

-2729 VKTLKKLVKGVYII
+2729 VKTLRKLVKGVYII

>member
-86 KPIGENKYMVMIFSS
+86 RPIGVNKYMVMIFSS
-101 QNRAFIGRTGS
+101 QNRPFIGRTGS

-117 LNTSSSLKEGDKI
+117 LNTSSSLKEGEKI
-130 PITLSD
+130 PVTLSD
-136 VVIGEKS
+136 VIIGEKS

-170 TKATNLLPYNKI
+170 TKVTNLLPYNKI

-206 ESADGKFSKLLGTID
+206 ESADGKFCKLLGTID

-298 NAQNVRLKLIRSGST
+298 SAQNVRLKLIRSGST
-313 AQAETFKLAQ
+313 AQAETFKLTQ

-408 AERQSATDKSISLS
+408 AERQSATDKAISLS

-580 ASVGTSG
+580 ANVGTSG

-717 AGGKTTLSLSIANQ
+717 AGGKATLSLSIANQ

-765 ESITM
+765 ESTTM

-775 LPSTVGEH
+775 LPATVGEH

-838 AKGKDIAQK
+838 AKGKDIAKK

-897 SDEQASFDIY
+897 SEEQASFDIY
-907 GIKRTSS
+907 GIKRTSN

-934 NPGNLTLTGLKVK
+934 NPGKLTLTGLKVK

-954 CTVNATPGNTTL
+954 CTVNATPGTTTL
-966 KGGENTDIAFSIT
+966 KGGESTDVVFSIT

-1000 GAILP
+1000 GAVLP

-1077 MEIILRMTP
+1077 TEIILRMTP

-1114 YIEPVSTKEGKLTI
+1114 CIEPVSTKEGKLTI

-1149 EITHPTTGAVVAKGI
+1149 EITHPTTGAVVAEGI
-1164 TNEKGLFSADL
+1164 TNEKGLFSANL
-1175 TEGYY
+1175 AEGYY
-1180 AVRVSADKHDS
+1180 AVRVSAEKHDS

-1242 PMPVVVLSIPSS
+1242 PVPVVELTVPDRIYTEN
-1254 IPAKDLRDGE
+1254 LRKGE
-1264 SLIFNAVLTNKGL
+1264 SLIFNATLTNKGL
-1277 IAAKDV
+1277 ITAKDV
-1283 ELTLPT
+1283 QLLLPDT
-1289 DLKTL
+1289 VTSWR
-1294 TFEAL
+1294 FEPIGPGKAN
-1299 DHTEAFNLA
+1299 ELA
-1308 PQESVI
+1308 PGQSIE
-1314 IPVKVTKSTITA
+1314 IPIRVSE
-1326 SARAAKRQGH
+1326 GPG
-1336 IDNDPCS
+1336 DDGPC
-1343 DQVGTL
+1343 VVYIGTL
-1349 YYWDCGLDRKWHR
+1349 YYWECGPDKKWHK
-1362 YGIALQL
+1362 YYKSMQITI
-1369 GSCKSN
+1369 CKGRVTVVEY
-1375 DPSTWSGNGDG
+1375 PSTGSG
-1386 TGYGGGIGG
+1386 
-1395 GLGSLYGPGARPSI
+1395 
-1409 GGSGTYTGS
+1409 GGSGPGGGPGGGGGGS
-1418 SNQNP
+1418 YGPSSDIPTVTQKVDKSCNPCLNMYIQKITECGVNVGLSLLKNNP
-1423 LVQVE
+1423 L
-1428 DKGCEPCQNK
+1428 GCIVGLGFCARDLNK
-1438 FMLQLVDCGLQLIP
+1438 DFHSWRSWGGCVASAVGCIPGIGTVPTLIGC
-1452 VYKKLRTVFDCIKG
+1452 L
-1466 IYDVIEEAKT
+1466 
-1476 LTNKEEVTS
+1476 
-1485 RDIISLTLSTMST
+1485 ISLT
-1498 TATCMD
+1498 
-1504 IKSEG
+1504 
-1509 AGDKNKTREQKR
+1509 
-1521 AKLVDEIAKALTDIS
+1521 
-1536 NSVEK
+1536 
-1541 GNLGWTKSISDLAFE
+1541 
-1556 LAKYYGYDYDDF
+1556 
-1568 KELFCPLKLMEP
+1568 EP
-1580 CDLDSVPAENKPAA
+1580 CEANNASAKMRAG
-1594 LARSLK
+1594 
-1600 NSSEPSYIQEF
+1600 NSSSYSEPSYITDFKNKLAIPLQES
-1611 RQNLTYGILKQMV
+1611 K
-1624 VMGLQK
+1624 
-1630 ELYGDVEW
+1630 
-1638 LNSDSR
+1638 
-1644 ELGLFMTK
+1644 
-1652 FESLRDEN
+1652 
-1660 DAFQQKDIDELIAS
+1660 AFQNMLLEYFGDEVWVNETNGEDLQDLMVMLQTSEEEVLTADNYIKY
-1674 KPENITKEQVKA
+1674 KPQNVTKEQYYKFIERLNNTALTKTDDGNYIDLSKVA
-1686 FVQRWNDTLDNKD
+1686 GYVNEINSANEQSVLMGYESTTDMQRKEYALLK
-1699 TDNKVNIKN
+1699 
-1708 VFSYGEL
+1708 GRLEE
-1715 SQRVD
+1715 
-1720 SVVSSLGYTGID
+1720 SS
-1732 ECYEKAYEKC
+1732 
-1742 LAQAKEQ
+1742 
-1749 QSSVCSSITLQFTQ
+1749 SSVCSSITLQFTQ

-1793 LTVTDEKGNIAMEDK
+1793 LTVTDEKGNIAMSDK

-1833 KQEGIATVLFIPT
+1833 QKEGVATVLFIPT

-1887 SPSLDLTYFMQRDI
+1887 SPNLDLTYFMQRDI

-1931 TNVKMSTNQP
+1931 TNVRMSTNQP

-1974 STDFGTIPAHSTSYA
+1974 FTDFGTIPAHSTSYA

-2188 VATQPV
+2188 VATKPV

-2262 GITDREGFAGKTGK
+2262 GITDSEGFAGKTGK
-2276 TASWTMFINS
+2276 TASWTLFVNS
-2286 QVKLITSVYPENAG
+2286 QVKLLTSVYPENAG

-2335 GETISTNDTINQ
+2335 GETISTNDTISQ

-2362 TYQVNIEENCE
+2362 TYQVNIAENCE

-2478 ENLLPAQTYKVKASI
+2478 ENLLPAHTYKVKAST

-2506 STTPVRI
+2506 STTPVGI

-2559 TLKQLITNQGYL
+2559 TLRQLIANQGYL

-2617 RKDADMT
+2617 QKDADMT

-2660 LNMVI
+2660 LNLVI
-2665 ENLQTQESILVQD
+2665 ENQQTQESILVQD

-2688 SRTSPYDFNIDTM
+2688 SRTSPYDFNIDIM

>member
-69 YETARTT
+69 TETARTT

-86 KPIGENKYMVMIFSS
+86 RPIGVNKYMVMIFSS

-130 PITLSD
+130 PVTLSD
-136 VVIGEKS
+136 VIIGEKS

-221 YDQKLAAGGTISRT
+221 YDQKLAAGGIISRT

-298 NAQNVRLKLIRSGST
+298 NAQNVRLMLIRSGST
-313 AQAETFKLAQ
+313 AQAETFKLTQ

-408 AERQSATDKSISLS
+408 AERQSATDKAISLS

-580 ASVGTSG
+580 ANVGTSG

-765 ESITM
+765 ESTTM

-791 GQGVKELLYT
+791 GQDVKELLYT

-847 SVEVYIVNGGYRHT
+847 NVEVYIVNGGYRHT
-861 ITTQTQDDGSF
+861 IITQTQDDGSF

-897 SDEQASFDIY
+897 SEEQASFDIY
-907 GIKRTSS
+907 GIKRTSN

-954 CTVNATPGNTTL
+954 CTVNATPGTTTL

-1000 GAILP
+1000 GAVLP

-1077 MEIILRMTP
+1077 TEIILRMTP

-1114 YIEPVSTKEGKLTI
+1114 CIEPVSTKEGKLTI

-1149 EITHPTTGAVVAKGI
+1149 EITHPTTGAVVAEGI
-1164 TNEKGLFSADL
+1164 TNEKGLFSANL
-1175 TEGYY
+1175 AEGYY
-1180 AVRVSADKHDS
+1180 AVRVSAEKHDS

-1242 PMPVVVLSIPSS
+1242 PVPVVELTVPDRIYTEN
-1254 IPAKDLRDGE
+1254 LRKGE
-1264 SLIFNAVLTNKGL
+1264 SLIFNATLTNKGL
-1277 IAAKDV
+1277 ITAKDV
-1283 ELTLPT
+1283 QLLLPENVT
-1289 DLKTL
+1289 SWR
-1294 TFEAL
+1294 FEPIGPGKAN
-1299 DHTEAFNLA
+1299 ELA
-1308 PQESVI
+1308 PGQSIEIPIRVI
-1314 IPVKVTKSTITA
+1314 K
-1326 SARAAKRQGH
+1326 
-1336 IDNDPCS
+1336 DPGDDGDDGPC
-1343 DQVGTL
+1343 VVYIGTL
-1349 YYWDCGLDRKWHR
+1349 YYWECGPDKKWHK
-1362 YGIALQL
+1362 YYKSIQITI
-1369 GSCKSN
+1369 CKGKTPVVVY
-1375 DPSTWSGNGDG
+1375 PSTGSG
-1386 TGYGGGIGG
+1386 
-1395 GLGSLYGPGARPSI
+1395 
-1409 GGSGTYTGS
+1409 GGSGPGGGPGGGGGGGYGPS
-1418 SNQNP
+1418 SNIPTVTQKVDKSCNPCLNMYIQKITECGVNVGLSLLKNNP
-1423 LVQVE
+1423 L
-1428 DKGCEPCQNK
+1428 GCIVGLGFCARDLNK
-1438 FMLQLVDCGLQLIP
+1438 DFHSWRSWGGCVASAVGCIPGIGPVPALVGCL
-1452 VYKKLRTVFDCIKG
+1452 
-1466 IYDVIEEAKT
+1466 
-1476 LTNKEEVTS
+1476 
-1485 RDIISLTLSTMST
+1485 ISLT
-1498 TATCMD
+1498 
-1504 IKSEG
+1504 
-1509 AGDKNKTREQKR
+1509 
-1521 AKLVDEIAKALTDIS
+1521 
-1536 NSVEK
+1536 
-1541 GNLGWTKSISDLAFE
+1541 
-1556 LAKYYGYDYDDF
+1556 
-1568 KELFCPLKLMEP
+1568 EP
-1580 CDLDSVPAENKPAA
+1580 CEANNASAKMRAG
-1594 LARSLK
+1594 
-1600 NSSEPSYIQEF
+1600 NSSSYSEPSYITDFKNKLAIPLQES
-1611 RQNLTYGILKQMV
+1611 K
-1624 VMGLQK
+1624 
-1630 ELYGDVEW
+1630 
-1638 LNSDSR
+1638 
-1644 ELGLFMTK
+1644 
-1652 FESLRDEN
+1652 
-1660 DAFQQKDIDELIAS
+1660 AFQNMLLEYFGDEVWVNETNGEALQGLMVMLQTSEEEVLTADNYIKY
-1674 KPENITKEQVKA
+1674 KPQNVTKEQYYKFIERLNNTA
-1686 FVQRWNDTLDNKD
+1686 LAK
-1699 TDNKVNIKN
+1699 TDDGNYIDLSKVAGYVNEIN
-1708 VFSYGEL
+1708 SANE
-1715 SQRVD
+1715 Q
-1720 SVVSSLGYTGID
+1720 SVLMGYESTTDMLRKEYALLKGRLEESS
-1732 ECYEKAYEKC
+1732 
-1742 LAQAKEQ
+1742 
-1749 QSSVCSSITLQFTQ
+1749 SSVCSSITLQFTQ

-1772 RGTLTVFNGNEQE
+1772 RGTLTVFNGNGQE

-1793 LTVTDEKGNIAMEDK
+1793 LTVTDEKGNIAMKDK

-1833 KQEGIATVLFIPT
+1833 QKEGVATVLFIPT

-1887 SPSLDLTYFMQRDI
+1887 SPNLDLTYFMQRDI

-1931 TNVKMSTNQP
+1931 TNVKMTTNQP

-2262 GITDREGFAGKTGK
+2262 GITDSEGFAGKTGK
-2276 TASWTMFINS
+2276 TASWTLFVNS
-2286 QVKLITSVYPENAG
+2286 QVKLLTSVYPENAG

-2335 GETISTNDTINQ
+2335 GETISTNDTISQ

-2362 TYQVNIEENCE
+2362 TYQVNIAENCE

-2440 NITLMRGWNWIA
+2440 NITLMRGWNWIS

-2478 ENLLPAQTYKVKASI
+2478 ENLLPAHTYKVKAST

-2506 STTPVRI
+2506 STTPVGI

-2586 TPSQLSDEEQQ
+2586 TPSQLSDDEQQ
-2597 DMEVDIRQYPSTMNI
+2597 DMEVDIRKYPSTMNI

-2617 RKDADMT
+2617 QKDADMT

-2688 SRTSPYDFNIDTM
+2688 SRTSPYDFNIDIM

>member
-69 YETARTT
+69 TETARTT

-86 KPIGENKYMVMIFSS
+86 RPIGVNKYMVMIFSS
-101 QNRAFIGRTGS
+101 QNRPFIGRTGS

-117 LNTSSSLKEGDKI
+117 LNTSSSLKEGEKI
-130 PITLSD
+130 PVTLSD
-136 VVIGEKS
+136 VIIGEKS

-156 NIAKSPDLEVSQVE
+156 NIAKLPDLEVSQVE

-276 SGTLQTANML
+276 SGTLPTANML

-298 NAQNVRLKLIRSGST
+298 SAQNVRLMLIRSGST

-408 AERQSATDKSISLS
+408 AERQSATDKAISLS

-437 PARKTSV
+437 PAQKTSV

-472 NGTLLSTLV
+472 NGTLLTTLV

-705 IMAISSQESKVE
+705 ITAISSLESKVE

-765 ESITM
+765 ESTTM
-770 MREIT
+770 TREIT
-775 LPSTVGEH
+775 LPTTVGEH

-886 AVGACYPSANL
+886 TVGACYPSANL
-897 SDEQASFDIY
+897 SEEQASFDIY
-907 GIKRTSS
+907 GIKRTSN

-922 LGDVYQGKLNIS
+922 LGDIYQGKLNIS

-954 CTVNATPGNTTL
+954 CTLNATPGSTTL

-1016 GKIEASVASIK
+1016 GKIEASVPSIK

-1077 MEIILRMTP
+1077 TEIILRMTP

-1114 YIEPVSTKEGKLTI
+1114 CIEPVSTKEGKLTI

-1140 APHLAGAKV
+1140 APHLSGAKV
-1149 EITHPTTGAVVAKGI
+1149 KITHPTTGAVVAEGT
-1164 TNEKGLFSADL
+1164 TNEKGLFSANL
-1175 TEGYY
+1175 AEGYY
-1180 AVRVSADKHDS
+1180 AVRVSAEKHDS

-1242 PMPVVVLSIPSS
+1242 PVPVVELTVPDRIYTEN
-1254 IPAKDLRDGE
+1254 LREGE
-1264 SLIFNAVLTNKGL
+1264 SLIFNATLTNKGL

-1283 ELTLPT
+1283 QLLLPN
-1289 DLKTL
+1289 DLKSL
-1294 TFEAL
+1294 KFETIGT
-1299 DHTEAFNLA
+1299 DEAINLA
-1308 PQESVI
+1308 PKQSKSISVRVI
-1314 IPVKVTKSTITA
+1314 RVAPIGV
-1326 SARAAKRQGH
+1326 
-1336 IDNDPCS
+1336 DPC
-1343 DQVGTL
+1343 VTYIGNL
-1349 YYWDCGLDRKWHR
+1349 YYWECGPDKKWRK
-1362 YGIALQL
+1362 YYKSVQITICKNKTSVAVYPSP
-1369 GSCKSN
+1369 GS
-1375 DPSTWSGNGDG
+1375 G
-1386 TGYGGGIGG
+1386 
-1395 GLGSLYGPGARPSI
+1395 
-1409 GGSGTYTGS
+1409 GGSGPGGGPGGGGGGGYGS
-1418 SNQNP
+1418 SSNIPTVTQKVDKSCNP
-1423 LVQVE
+1423 CLNMYIQKIAE
-1428 DKGCEPCQNK
+1428 
-1438 FMLQLVDCGLQLIP
+1438 CGLSLITP
-1452 VYKKLRTVFDCIKG
+1452 APLSCALGLSFCARDLDKDSHNWRTWGGCITSAVGCIPG
-1466 IYDVIEEAKT
+1466 IGVVPT
-1476 LTNKEEVTS
+1476 LVGCL
-1485 RDIISLTLSTMST
+1485 ISLT
-1498 TATCMD
+1498 
-1504 IKSEG
+1504 
-1509 AGDKNKTREQKR
+1509 
-1521 AKLVDEIAKALTDIS
+1521 
-1536 NSVEK
+1536 
-1541 GNLGWTKSISDLAFE
+1541 
-1556 LAKYYGYDYDDF
+1556 
-1568 KELFCPLKLMEP
+1568 EP
-1580 CDLDSVPAENKPAA
+1580 CEAG
-1594 LARSLK
+1594 
-1600 NSSEPSYIQEF
+1600 NSSSYSEPSYITDFKNKLAIPLQES
-1611 RQNLTYGILKQMV
+1611 K
-1624 VMGLQK
+1624 
-1630 ELYGDVEW
+1630 
-1638 LNSDSR
+1638 
-1644 ELGLFMTK
+1644 
-1652 FESLRDEN
+1652 
-1660 DAFQQKDIDELIAS
+1660 AFQNILLEYFGDEVWVNETNGEDLQDLMVMLQTSEEEVLTADNYIKYKPQNVTKVQYYKFIERLNNTALAKTDDGNYIDLS
-1674 KPENITKEQVKA
+1674 KVAGYVNEINSANEQSVLMGYESTTDMLRKEYALLKG
-1686 FVQRWNDTLDNKD
+1686 RLD
-1699 TDNKVNIKN
+1699 
-1708 VFSYGEL
+1708 E
-1715 SQRVD
+1715 
-1720 SVVSSLGYTGID
+1720 SS
-1732 ECYEKAYEKC
+1732 
-1742 LAQAKEQ
+1742 
-1749 QSSVCSSITLQFTQ
+1749 SSVCSSITLQFTQ

-1785 AMKDVKLT
+1785 AMKDAKLT
-1793 LTVTDEKGNIAMEDK
+1793 LTVTDEKGNIAMSDK
-1808 FQVNPEKLEGFNG
+1808 FQVNLENLKGFTGN
-1821 KLDFTDGWTLDA
+1821 KNFTDGWTLDA

-1856 YAFGGTLSYVDPFTG
+1856 YAFGGTLSYIDPFTG

-1887 SPSLDLTYFMQRDI
+1887 SPNLDLTYFMQRDI

-1931 TNVKMSTNQP
+1931 TNVKMTTNQP

-1974 STDFGTIPAHSTSYA
+1974 FTDFGNIPAHSTSYA

-2070 VNVAASSSITK
+2070 VNVVASSSITK

-2101 NLSDPTYGVSALKSV
+2101 NLNDPTYGVSALKSV

-2262 GITDREGFAGKTGK
+2262 GITDSEGFAGKTGK
-2276 TASWTMFINS
+2276 TASWTLFVNS
-2286 QVKLITSVYPENAG
+2286 QVKLLTSVYPENAG

-2305 VAGNEVAYGTTIQLV
+2305 IAGNEVAYGTTIQLV

-2335 GETISTNDTINQ
+2335 GETISTNDTISQ

-2478 ENLLPAQTYKVKASI
+2478 ENLLPAQTYKVKAST

-2506 STTPVRI
+2506 STTPVGI

>member
-60 TTADGVTFS
+60 TSADGITFS
-69 YETARTT
+69 TETARTT

-86 KPIGENKYMVMIFSS
+86 RPIGVNKYMVMIFSS
-101 QNRAFIGRTGS
+101 QNRPFIGRTGS

-136 VVIGEKS
+136 VIIGEKS

-298 NAQNVRLKLIRSGST
+298 SAQNVRLMLIRSGST

-335 TIPQGQSATYF
+335 TILQGQSATYF

-408 AERQSATDKSISLS
+408 AERQSATDKAISLS

-437 PARKTSV
+437 PAQKTSV

-640 HDAAIEYPKTVTIA
+640 HDAAIEYPKTVTIT

-705 IMAISSQESKVE
+705 ITAISSQESKVE

-743 FYFDSAATPADVA
+743 FYFDGAATPADVA

-765 ESITM
+765 ESTTM

-775 LPSTVGEH
+775 LPATVGEH

-897 SDEQASFDIY
+897 SEEQASFDIY
-907 GIKRTSS
+907 GIKRTSN

-1077 MEIILRMTP
+1077 TEIILRMTP

-1114 YIEPVSTKEGKLTI
+1114 CIEPVSTKEGKLTI

-1149 EITHPTTGAVVAKGI
+1149 EITHPTTGAVVAEGI

-1175 TEGYY
+1175 PEGYY
-1180 AVRVSADKHDS
+1180 AVSVSAEKHDS

-1242 PMPVVVLSIPSS
+1242 PVPVVELTVPDRIYTEN
-1254 IPAKDLRDGE
+1254 LRKGE
-1264 SLIFNAVLTNKGL
+1264 SLIFNATLTNKGL

-1283 ELTLPT
+1283 QLLLPENVT
-1289 DLKTL
+1289 SWR
-1294 TFEAL
+1294 FEPIGPGKAS
-1299 DHTEAFNLA
+1299 ELA
-1308 PQESVI
+1308 PGQSKE
-1314 IPVKVTKSTITA
+1314 IPIRVTK
-1326 SARAAKRQGH
+1326 
-1336 IDNDPCS
+1336 DPGDDGDDGPC
-1343 DQVGTL
+1343 VVYIGTL
-1349 YYWDCGLDRKWHR
+1349 YYWECGPDKKWHK
-1362 YGIALQL
+1362 YYKSIQITI
-1369 GSCKSN
+1369 CKGKTPVVVY
-1375 DPSTWSGNGDG
+1375 PSTGSG
-1386 TGYGGGIGG
+1386 
-1395 GLGSLYGPGARPSI
+1395 
-1409 GGSGTYTGS
+1409 GGSGPGGGPGGGGGGGYGPS
-1418 SNQNP
+1418 SNIPTVTQKVDKSCNPCLNMYLQKITECGVNVGLSLLKNNP
-1423 LVQVE
+1423 L
-1428 DKGCEPCQNK
+1428 GCIVGLGFCARDLNK
-1438 FMLQLVDCGLQLIP
+1438 DFHSWRSWGGCVASAVGCIPGIGPVPALVGCL
-1452 VYKKLRTVFDCIKG
+1452 
-1466 IYDVIEEAKT
+1466 
-1476 LTNKEEVTS
+1476 
-1485 RDIISLTLSTMST
+1485 ISLT
-1498 TATCMD
+1498 
-1504 IKSEG
+1504 
-1509 AGDKNKTREQKR
+1509 
-1521 AKLVDEIAKALTDIS
+1521 
-1536 NSVEK
+1536 
-1541 GNLGWTKSISDLAFE
+1541 
-1556 LAKYYGYDYDDF
+1556 
-1568 KELFCPLKLMEP
+1568 EP
-1580 CDLDSVPAENKPAA
+1580 CDANNASAKMRAG
-1594 LARSLK
+1594 
-1600 NSSEPSYIQEF
+1600 NSSSYSEPSYITDFKNKLAIPLQES
-1611 RQNLTYGILKQMV
+1611 K
-1624 VMGLQK
+1624 
-1630 ELYGDVEW
+1630 
-1638 LNSDSR
+1638 
-1644 ELGLFMTK
+1644 
-1652 FESLRDEN
+1652 
-1660 DAFQQKDIDELIAS
+1660 AFQNMLLEYFGDEVWVNETNGEDLQDLMVMLQTSEEEVLTADNYIKYKPQNVTKVQYYKFIERLNNTALAKTDDGNYIDLS
-1674 KPENITKEQVKA
+1674 KVAGYVNEINSANEQSVLMGYESTTDMLRKEYALLKE
-1686 FVQRWNDTLDNKD
+1686 RLD
-1699 TDNKVNIKN
+1699 
-1708 VFSYGEL
+1708 E
-1715 SQRVD
+1715 
-1720 SVVSSLGYTGID
+1720 SS
-1732 ECYEKAYEKC
+1732 
-1742 LAQAKEQ
+1742 
-1749 QSSVCSSITLQFTQ
+1749 SSVCSSITLQITQ

-1785 AMKDVKLT
+1785 AMKDAKLT
-1793 LTVTDEKGNIAMEDK
+1793 LTVTDEKGNIAMSDK
-1808 FQVNPEKLEGFNG
+1808 FQVNLENLKGFTGN
-1821 KLDFTDGWTLDA
+1821 KNFTDGWTLDA

-1887 SPSLDLTYFMQRDI
+1887 SPNLDLTYFMQRDI

-1931 TNVKMSTNQP
+1931 TNVKMTTNQP

-1974 STDFGTIPAHSTSYA
+1974 ATDFGTIPAHSTSYA

-2209 FTSEDI
+2209 FTAEDI

-2262 GITDREGFAGKTGK
+2262 GITDSEGFAGKTGK
-2276 TASWTMFINS
+2276 TASWTLFVNS
-2286 QVKLITSVYPENAG
+2286 QVKLLTSVYPENAG

-2305 VAGNEVAYGTTIQLV
+2305 IAGNEVAYGTTIQLV

-2335 GETISTNDTINQ
+2335 GETISTNDTISQ

-2362 TYQVNIEENCE
+2362 TYQVNIAENCE

-2402 FAHWTVN
+2402 FAHWIVN

-2423 DKDLTV
+2423 DKDLMV

-2440 NITLMRGWNWIA
+2440 NITLLRGWNWIA

-2478 ENLLPAQTYKVKASI
+2478 ENLLPAQTYKVKAST

-2506 STTPVRI
+2506 STTPVGI

-2617 RKDADMT
+2617 QKDADMT

-2688 SRTSPYDFNIDTM
+2688 SRTSPYDFNIDIM

>member
-25 NTLEIPDVTVAQ
+25 NTLEIPDVIMAQ
-37 GKSISLPVNMEN
+37 EKSISLPVNMEN
-49 SADIVAVQFTM
+49 SADIVAVQFTISTDM
-60 TTADGVTFS
+60 GVYFS

-76 ERADGHSLTM
+76 ERADGHSLVM
-86 KPIGENKYMVMIFSS
+86 KPIGGDKYMVMISSS
-101 QNRAFIGRTGS
+101 QNRPIIGRKGS
-112 IMTVV
+112 IMTVQ
-117 LNTSSSLKEGDKI
+117 LNTSNTFNLKEGAKI
-130 PITLSD
+130 PLSLSD
-136 VVIGEKS
+136 VVICDKT

-286 FINPAAAHIEEA
+286 FINPVAAHIEEA
-298 NAQNVRLKLIRSGST
+298 SAQNVRLMLIRSGST
-313 AQAETFKLAQ
+313 AQAETFRLAQ

-352 NQKLDNDSIV
+352 NQKLDNDSVI
-362 TVNIDGNNYMTGTTA
+362 TVNIDGNNYITGTTA

-408 AERQSATDKSISLS
+408 AERQSATDKTISLS

-472 NGTLLSTLV
+472 NGTLLTTLV

-601 PALSLS
+601 PALNLS

-628 SKSRLDVNLSSN
+628 SKSRLDVSLSSN

-765 ESITM
+765 ESTTM

-775 LPSTVGEH
+775 LPTTVGEH

-838 AKGKDIAQK
+838 AKGKDIARK
-847 SVEVYIVNGGYRHT
+847 SVEVYVVNNGYRHT

-897 SDEQASFDIY
+897 SEEQASFDIY
-907 GIKRTSS
+907 GIKRTSN

-922 LGDVYQGKLNIS
+922 LGDIYQGKLNIS
-934 NPGNLTLTGLKVK
+934 NPGNLTLTDLKVK

-966 KGGENTDIAFSIT
+966 KGGESTDIAFSIT

-1077 MEIILRMTP
+1077 TEIILRMTP

-1114 YIEPVSTKEGKLTI
+1114 CIEPVSTKEGKLTI

-1149 EITHPTTGAVVAKGI
+1149 KITHPTTGAVVAEGI
-1164 TNEKGLFSADL
+1164 TDEKGLFSANL
-1175 TEGYY
+1175 AEGYY
-1180 AVRVSADKHDS
+1180 AVSVSAEKHDS

-1242 PMPVVVLSIPSS
+1242 PVPVVELSIPDR
-1254 IPAKDLRDGE
+1254 IHTEELREGE

-1277 IAAKDV
+1277 ITAQDV
-1283 ELTLPT
+1283 QLLLPT
-1289 DLKTL
+1289 DLQTL

-1299 DHTEAFNLA
+1299 DHNEAFNLA
-1308 PQESVI
+1308 PQESVL
-1314 IPVKVTKSTITA
+1314 IPVKVTKVAA
-1326 SARAAKRQGH
+1326 SSFAK
-1336 IDNDPCS
+1336 S
-1343 DQVGTL
+1343 KEQVGRASKEPCLVNIGTIG
-1349 YYWDCGLDRKWHR
+1349 YWDCGLDRKWHK
-1362 YGIALQL
+1362 YYLQL
-1369 GSCKSN
+1369 PISICIKGSIKVLPK
-1375 DPSTWSGNGDG
+1375 DPE
-1386 TGYGGGIGG
+1386 TGSIRPSFGPGGGGGGIY
-1395 GLGSLYGPGARPSI
+1395 LPS
-1409 GGSGTYTGS
+1409 YDCK
-1418 SNQNP
+1418 P
-1423 LVQVE
+1423 LSRKE
-1428 DKGCEPCQNK
+1428 DKGCIPCQNK
-1438 FMLQLVDCGLQLIP
+1438 FMLQLIDCGLQLIP
-1452 VYKKLRTVFDCIKG
+1452 AYKKLRTVFNCVKG
-1466 IYDVIEEAKT
+1466 IYDVVEEGKA
-1476 LTNKEEVTS
+1476 LTNKEWVTS

-1498 TATCMD
+1498 TATCMG

-1509 AGDKNKTREQKR
+1509 AGDKNKTREKKR

-1541 GNLGWTKSISDLAFE
+1541 GNLGWMKSISDLAFE
-1556 LAKYYGYDYDDF
+1556 LAKYYGYDYDDL

-1772 RGTLTVFNGNEQE
+1772 RGTLTVFNGSEQE
-1785 AMKDVKLT
+1785 AMKDAKLT
-1793 LTVTDEKGNIAMEDK
+1793 LTVTDEKGNIAMSDK
-1808 FQVNPEKLEGFNG
+1808 FQVNLENLKGFAGN
-1821 KLDFTDGWTLDA
+1821 KNFTDGWTLDA
-1833 KQEGIATVLFIPT
+1833 KQEGVATVLFIPT
-1846 KKAAPTVETR
+1846 KKAAPTVETH
-1856 YAFGGTLSYVDPFTG
+1856 YAFGGTLSYIDPFTG

-1887 SPSLDLTYFMQRDI
+1887 SPNLDLTYFMQRDI

-1931 TNVKMSTNQP
+1931 TNVRMTTNQP

-2009 HLTSYGNKDL
+2009 HLTSYDNKDL

-2151 ADQFDGKNAES
+2151 ADQFEGKNAES

-2194 NTLKVMFNKYIDPAT
+2194 NTLKVMFNKYINPAT

-2226 QLVKISTEDNKNFVL
+2226 QLVKISTEDNKTFVL

-2262 GITDREGFAGKTGK
+2262 GITDSEGFAGKTGK
-2276 TASWTMFINS
+2276 TASWTMFMNS

-2335 GETISTNDTINQ
+2335 GENISTNDTISQ
-2347 VALGD
+2347 VASGD

-2362 TYQVNIEENCE
+2362 TYQVNIDENCK

-2391 VLKAEADEDYS
+2391 VLKAEADKDHN

-2409 GKQTEDAETLSLIV
+2409 GKQTEGTEMLNLVV

-2478 ENLLPAQTYKVKASI
+2478 ENLLPAQTYKVKAST

-2506 STTPVRI
+2506 STTPVGI

-2612 IGKLT
+2612 IAKLT

-2660 LNMVI
+2660 LSMVI
-2665 ENLQTQESILVQD
+2665 ENQQTQESILVQD

-2688 SRTSPYDFNIDTM
+2688 SRSAPYDFNIDTM

>member
-69 YETARTT
+69 TETARTT

-86 KPIGENKYMVMIFSS
+86 RPIGVNKYMVMIFSS

-130 PITLSD
+130 PVTLSD
-136 VVIGEKS
+136 VIIGEKS

-156 NIAKSPDLEVSQVE
+156 SIAKSPDLEVSQVE

-221 YDQKLAAGGTISRT
+221 YNQKLAAGGTISRT

-362 TVNIDGNNYMTGTTA
+362 TVNIGGNNYMTGTTA

-390 SAKQQDVTEGGK
+390 STKQQDVTEGGK

-408 AERQSATDKSISLS
+408 AERQSATDKAISLS

-437 PARKTSV
+437 PARQTSV

-580 ASVGTSG
+580 ANVGTSG

-717 AGGKTTLSLSIANQ
+717 AGGKATLSLSIANQ

-756 YLQDNLAAG
+756 YLHDNLAAG
-765 ESITM
+765 ESTTM

-775 LPSTVGEH
+775 LPATVGEH

-897 SDEQASFDIY
+897 SEEQASFDIY
-907 GIKRTSS
+907 GIKRTSN

-966 KGGENTDIAFSIT
+966 KGGESTDIAFSIT

-1000 GAILP
+1000 GAVLP

-1077 MEIILRMTP
+1077 TEIILRMTP

-1149 EITHPTTGAVVAKGI
+1149 EITHPTTGAVVAEGI
-1164 TNEKGLFSADL
+1164 TNEKGLFSANL
-1175 TEGYY
+1175 AEGYY
-1180 AVRVSADKHDS
+1180 AVRVSAEKHDS

-1242 PMPVVVLSIPSS
+1242 PVPVVELTVPDRIYTEN
-1254 IPAKDLRDGE
+1254 LRKGE
-1264 SLIFNAVLTNKGL
+1264 SLIFNATLTNKGL

-1283 ELTLPT
+1283 QLLLPENVT
-1289 DLKTL
+1289 SWR
-1294 TFEAL
+1294 FEPIGPGKAN
-1299 DHTEAFNLA
+1299 ELA
-1308 PQESVI
+1308 PGQSKE
-1314 IPVKVTKSTITA
+1314 IPIRVTK
-1326 SARAAKRQGH
+1326 
-1336 IDNDPCS
+1336 DPGDDGDDGPC
-1343 DQVGTL
+1343 VVYIGTL
-1349 YYWDCGLDRKWHR
+1349 YYWECGPDKKWHK
-1362 YGIALQL
+1362 YYKSIQITI
-1369 GSCKSN
+1369 CKGKTPVVVY
-1375 DPSTWSGNGDG
+1375 PSTGSG
-1386 TGYGGGIGG
+1386 
-1395 GLGSLYGPGARPSI
+1395 
-1409 GGSGTYTGS
+1409 GGSGPGGGPGGGGGGGYGPS
-1418 SNQNP
+1418 SNIPTVTQKVDKSCNP
-1423 LVQVE
+1423 CLNIYIQKIAE
-1428 DKGCEPCQNK
+1428 
-1438 FMLQLVDCGLQLIP
+1438 CGLSLITP
-1452 VYKKLRTVFDCIKG
+1452 APLSCALGLSFCARDLDKDSHNWRTWGGC
-1466 IYDVIEEAKT
+1466 
-1476 LTNKEEVTS
+1476 VTS
-1485 RDIISLTLSTMST
+1485 AVGCIPGIGVVPTLVGCLISLT
-1498 TATCMD
+1498 
-1504 IKSEG
+1504 
-1509 AGDKNKTREQKR
+1509 
-1521 AKLVDEIAKALTDIS
+1521 
-1536 NSVEK
+1536 
-1541 GNLGWTKSISDLAFE
+1541 
-1556 LAKYYGYDYDDF
+1556 
-1568 KELFCPLKLMEP
+1568 EP
-1580 CDLDSVPAENKPAA
+1580 CEAG
-1594 LARSLK
+1594 
-1600 NSSEPSYIQEF
+1600 NSSSYSEPSYITDFKNKLAIPLQES
-1611 RQNLTYGILKQMV
+1611 K
-1624 VMGLQK
+1624 
-1630 ELYGDVEW
+1630 
-1638 LNSDSR
+1638 
-1644 ELGLFMTK
+1644 
-1652 FESLRDEN
+1652 
-1660 DAFQQKDIDELIAS
+1660 AFQNMLLEYFGDEVWVNETNGEDLQDLMVMLQTSEEEVLTADNYIKY
-1674 KPENITKEQVKA
+1674 KPQNVTKEQYYKFIERLNNTA
-1686 FVQRWNDTLDNKD
+1686 LTK
-1699 TDNKVNIKN
+1699 TDDGNYIDLSKVAGYVNEIN
-1708 VFSYGEL
+1708 SANE
-1715 SQRVD
+1715 Q
-1720 SVVSSLGYTGID
+1720 SVLMGYESTTDMLRKEYALLKGRLEESS
-1732 ECYEKAYEKC
+1732 
-1742 LAQAKEQ
+1742 
-1749 QSSVCSSITLQFTQ
+1749 SSVCSSITLQFTQ

-1793 LTVTDEKGNIAMEDK
+1793 LTVTDEKGNIAMKDK

-1833 KQEGIATVLFIPT
+1833 QKEGVATVLFIPT

-1887 SPSLDLTYFMQRDI
+1887 SPNLDLTYFMQRDI

-1931 TNVKMSTNQP
+1931 TNVRMSTNQP

-2009 HLTSYGNKDL
+2009 HLTSYDNKDL

-2226 QLVKISTEDNKNFVL
+2226 QLVKISTEDNKTFVL

-2262 GITDREGFAGKTGK
+2262 GITDSEGFAGKTGK
-2276 TASWTMFINS
+2276 TASWTLFVNS
-2286 QVKLITSVYPENAG
+2286 QVKLLTSVYPENAG

-2335 GETISTNDTINQ
+2335 GETISTNDTISQ

-2362 TYQVNIEENCE
+2362 TYQVNIAENCE

-2478 ENLLPAQTYKVKASI
+2478 ENLLPAQTYKVKAST

-2506 STTPVRI
+2506 STTPVGI

-2559 TLKQLITNQGYL
+2559 TLRQLITNQGYL

-2597 DMEVDIRQYPSTMNI
+2597 DMEVDIRKYPSTMNI

-2617 RKDADMT
+2617 QKDADMT

-2688 SRTSPYDFNIDTM
+2688 SRTSPYDFNIDIM

>member
-1 MKQRHFITTL
+1 M
-11 CLLMLFVASAWAQK
+11 
-25 NTLEIPDVTVAQ
+25 
-37 GKSISLPVNMEN
+37 IS
-49 SADIVAVQFTM
+49 
-60 TTADGVTFS
+60 
-69 YETARTT
+69 
-76 ERADGHSLTM
+76 
-86 KPIGENKYMVMIFSS
+86 SS
-101 QNRAFIGRTGS
+101 QNRPIIGRKGS
-112 IMTVV
+112 IMTVQ
-117 LNTSSSLKEGDKI
+117 LNTSNTFNLKEGAKI
-130 PITLSD
+130 PLTLSD
-136 VVIGEKS
+136 VVICDKT

-286 FINPAAAHIEEA
+286 FINPVAAHIEEA
-298 NAQNVRLKLIRSGST
+298 SAQNVRLMLIRSGST
-313 AQAETFKLAQ
+313 AQAETFRLAQ

-335 TIPQGQSATYF
+335 TIPQEQSATYF

-352 NQKLDNDSIV
+352 NQKLDNDSVI
-362 TVNIDGNNYMTGTTA
+362 TVNIDGNNYITGTTA

-408 AERQSATDKSISLS
+408 AERQSATDKTISLS

-472 NGTLLSTLV
+472 NGTLLTTLV

-601 PALSLS
+601 PALNLS

-628 SKSRLDVNLSSN
+628 SKSRLDVSLSSN

-765 ESITM
+765 ESTTM

-775 LPSTVGEH
+775 LPTTVGEH

-838 AKGKDIAQK
+838 AKGKDIARK
-847 SVEVYIVNGGYRHT
+847 SVEVYVVNNGYRHT

-897 SDEQASFDIY
+897 SEEQASFDIY
-907 GIKRTSS
+907 GIKRTSN

-922 LGDVYQGKLNIS
+922 LGDIYQGKLNIS
-934 NPGNLTLTGLKVK
+934 NPGNLTLTDLKVK

-966 KGGENTDIAFSIT
+966 KGGESTDIAFSIT

-1077 MEIILRMTP
+1077 TEIILRMTP

-1114 YIEPVSTKEGKLTI
+1114 CIEPVSTKEGKLTI

-1149 EITHPTTGAVVAKGI
+1149 KITHPTTGAVVAEGI
-1164 TNEKGLFSADL
+1164 TDEKGLFSANL
-1175 TEGYY
+1175 AEGYY
-1180 AVRVSADKHDS
+1180 AVSVSAEKHDS

-1242 PMPVVVLSIPSS
+1242 PVPVVELSIPDR
-1254 IPAKDLRDGE
+1254 IHTEELREGE

-1277 IAAKDV
+1277 ITAQDV
-1283 ELTLPT
+1283 QLLLPT
-1289 DLKTL
+1289 DLQTL

-1299 DHTEAFNLA
+1299 DHNEAFNLA
-1308 PQESVI
+1308 PQESVL
-1314 IPVKVTKSTITA
+1314 IPVKVTKVAA
-1326 SARAAKRQGH
+1326 SSFAK
-1336 IDNDPCS
+1336 S
-1343 DQVGTL
+1343 KEQVGRASKEPCLVNIGTIG
-1349 YYWDCGLDRKWHR
+1349 YWDCGLDRKWHK
-1362 YGIALQL
+1362 YYLQL
-1369 GSCKSN
+1369 PISICIKGSIKVLPK
-1375 DPSTWSGNGDG
+1375 DPE
-1386 TGYGGGIGG
+1386 TGSIRPSFGPGGGGGGIY
-1395 GLGSLYGPGARPSI
+1395 LPS
-1409 GGSGTYTGS
+1409 YDCK
-1418 SNQNP
+1418 P
-1423 LVQVE
+1423 LSRKE
-1428 DKGCEPCQNK
+1428 DKGCIPCQNK
-1438 FMLQLVDCGLQLIP
+1438 FMLQLIDCGLQLIP
-1452 VYKKLRTVFDCIKG
+1452 AYKKLRTVFNCVKG
-1466 IYDVIEEAKT
+1466 IYDVVEEGKA
-1476 LTNKEEVTS
+1476 LTNKEWVTS

-1498 TATCMD
+1498 TATCMG

-1509 AGDKNKTREQKR
+1509 AGDKNKTREKKR

-1541 GNLGWTKSISDLAFE
+1541 GNLGWMKSISDLAFE
-1556 LAKYYGYDYDDF
+1556 LAKYYGYDYDDL

-1772 RGTLTVFNGNEQE
+1772 RGTLTVFNGSEQE
-1785 AMKDVKLT
+1785 AMKDAKLT
-1793 LTVTDEKGNIAMEDK
+1793 LTVTDEKGNIAMSDK
-1808 FQVNPEKLEGFNG
+1808 FQVNLENLKGFAGN
-1821 KLDFTDGWTLDA
+1821 KNFTDGWTLDA
-1833 KQEGIATVLFIPT
+1833 KQEGVATVLFIPT
-1846 KKAAPTVETR
+1846 KKAAPTVETH
-1856 YAFGGTLSYVDPFTG
+1856 YAFGGTLSYIDPFTG

-1887 SPSLDLTYFMQRDI
+1887 SPNLDLTYFMQRDI

-1931 TNVKMSTNQP
+1931 TNVRMTTNQP

-2009 HLTSYGNKDL
+2009 HLTSYDNKDL

-2151 ADQFDGKNAES
+2151 ADQFEGKNAES

-2194 NTLKVMFNKYIDPAT
+2194 NTLKVMFNKYINPAT

-2226 QLVKISTEDNKNFVL
+2226 QLVKISTEDNKTFVL

-2262 GITDREGFAGKTGK
+2262 GITDSEGFAGKTGK
-2276 TASWTMFINS
+2276 TASWTMFMNS

-2335 GETISTNDTINQ
+2335 GENISTNDTISQ
-2347 VALGD
+2347 VASGD

-2362 TYQVNIEENCE
+2362 TYQVNIDENCK

-2391 VLKAEADEDYS
+2391 VLKAEADKDHN

-2409 GKQTEDAETLSLIV
+2409 GKQTEGTEMLNLVV

-2478 ENLLPAQTYKVKASI
+2478 ENLLPAQTYKVKAST

-2506 STTPVRI
+2506 STTPVGI

-2612 IGKLT
+2612 IAKLT

-2660 LNMVI
+2660 LSMVI
-2665 ENLQTQESILVQD
+2665 ENQQTQESILVQD

-2688 SRTSPYDFNIDTM
+2688 SRSAPYDFNIDTM

>member
-69 YETARTT
+69 TETARTT

-86 KPIGENKYMVMIFSS
+86 RPIGENKYMVMIFSS

-130 PITLSD
+130 PVTLSD
-136 VVIGEKS
+136 VIIGEKS

-221 YDQKLAAGGTISRT
+221 YGQKLAAGGTISRT

-262 GEPSWMLA
+262 GEPSWMLV

-298 NAQNVRLKLIRSGST
+298 SAQNVRLMLIRSGST

-408 AERQSATDKSISLS
+408 AERQSATDKAISLS

-580 ASVGTSG
+580 ANVGTSG

-717 AGGKTTLSLSIANQ
+717 AGGKATLSLSIANQ

-765 ESITM
+765 ESTTM

-775 LPSTVGEH
+775 LPTTVGEH

-861 ITTQTQDDGSF
+861 ITTKTQDDGSF

-897 SDEQASFDIY
+897 SEEQASFDIY
-907 GIKRTSS
+907 GIKRTSN

-966 KGGENTDIAFSIT
+966 KGGESTDIAFSIT

-1077 MEIILRMTP
+1077 TEIILRMTP

-1114 YIEPVSTKEGKLTI
+1114 CIEPVSTKEGKLTI

-1149 EITHPTTGAVVAKGI
+1149 EITHPTTGAVVAEGI
-1164 TNEKGLFSADL
+1164 TNEKGLFSANL
-1175 TEGYY
+1175 AEGYY
-1180 AVRVSADKHDS
+1180 AVRVSAEKHDS

-1242 PMPVVVLSIPSS
+1242 PVPVVELTVPDRIYTEN
-1254 IPAKDLRDGE
+1254 LRKGE
-1264 SLIFNAVLTNKGL
+1264 SLIFNATLTNKGL
-1277 IAAKDV
+1277 ITAKDV
-1283 ELTLPT
+1283 QLLLPDT
-1289 DLKTL
+1289 VTSWR
-1294 TFEAL
+1294 FEPIGPGKAN
-1299 DHTEAFNLA
+1299 ELA
-1308 PQESVI
+1308 PGQSIE
-1314 IPVKVTKSTITA
+1314 IPIRVSE
-1326 SARAAKRQGH
+1326 GPG
-1336 IDNDPCS
+1336 DDGPC
-1343 DQVGTL
+1343 VVYIGTL
-1349 YYWDCGLDRKWHR
+1349 YYWECGPDKKWHK
-1362 YGIALQL
+1362 YYKSMQITI
-1369 GSCKSN
+1369 CKGRVTVVEY
-1375 DPSTWSGNGDG
+1375 PSTGSG
-1386 TGYGGGIGG
+1386 
-1395 GLGSLYGPGARPSI
+1395 
-1409 GGSGTYTGS
+1409 GGSGPGGGPGGGGGGS
-1418 SNQNP
+1418 YGPSSDIPTVTQKVDKSCNPCLNMYIQKITECGVNVGLSLLKNNP
-1423 LVQVE
+1423 L
-1428 DKGCEPCQNK
+1428 GCIVGLGFCARDLNK
-1438 FMLQLVDCGLQLIP
+1438 DFHSWRSWGGCVASAVGCIPGIGPVPALVGCL
-1452 VYKKLRTVFDCIKG
+1452 
-1466 IYDVIEEAKT
+1466 
-1476 LTNKEEVTS
+1476 
-1485 RDIISLTLSTMST
+1485 ISLT
-1498 TATCMD
+1498 
-1504 IKSEG
+1504 
-1509 AGDKNKTREQKR
+1509 
-1521 AKLVDEIAKALTDIS
+1521 
-1536 NSVEK
+1536 
-1541 GNLGWTKSISDLAFE
+1541 
-1556 LAKYYGYDYDDF
+1556 
-1568 KELFCPLKLMEP
+1568 EP
-1580 CDLDSVPAENKPAA
+1580 CEANNASAKMRAG
-1594 LARSLK
+1594 
-1600 NSSEPSYIQEF
+1600 NSSSYSEPSYITDFKNKLAIPLQES
-1611 RQNLTYGILKQMV
+1611 K
-1624 VMGLQK
+1624 
-1630 ELYGDVEW
+1630 
-1638 LNSDSR
+1638 
-1644 ELGLFMTK
+1644 
-1652 FESLRDEN
+1652 
-1660 DAFQQKDIDELIAS
+1660 AFQNMLLEYFGDEVWVNETNGEDLQDLMVMLQTSEEEVLTADNYIKY
-1674 KPENITKEQVKA
+1674 KPQNVSKEQYYKFIERLNNTA
-1686 FVQRWNDTLDNKD
+1686 LAK
-1699 TDNKVNIKN
+1699 TDDGNYIDLSKVAGYVNEIN
-1708 VFSYGEL
+1708 SANE
-1715 SQRVD
+1715 Q
-1720 SVVSSLGYTGID
+1720 SVLMGYESTTDMLRKEYALLKGRLEESS
-1732 ECYEKAYEKC
+1732 
-1742 LAQAKEQ
+1742 
-1749 QSSVCSSITLQFTQ
+1749 SSVCSSITLQFTQ

-1793 LTVTDEKGNIAMEDK
+1793 LTVTDEKGNIAMSDK

-1833 KQEGIATVLFIPT
+1833 QKEGVATVLFIPT

-1887 SPSLDLTYFMQRDI
+1887 SPNLDLTYFMQRDI

-1931 TNVKMSTNQP
+1931 TNVKMTTNQP

-1974 STDFGTIPAHSTSYA
+1974 STDFGNIPAHSTSYA

-2209 FTSEDI
+2209 FTAEDI

-2262 GITDREGFAGKTGK
+2262 GITDSEGFAGKTGK
-2276 TASWTMFINS
+2276 TASWTLFVNS
-2286 QVKLITSVYPENAG
+2286 LVKLLTSVYPENAG
-2300 EVIGR
+2300 EIIGR

-2335 GETISTNDTINQ
+2335 GETISTNDTISQ

-2362 TYQVNIEENCE
+2362 TYQVNIAENCE

-2478 ENLLPAQTYKVKASI
+2478 ENLLPAHTYKVKAST

-2506 STTPVRI
+2506 SITPVGI

-2586 TPSQLSDEEQQ
+2586 TPSQLSDDEQQ
-2597 DMEVDIRQYPSTMNI
+2597 DMEVDIRKYPSTMNI

-2617 RKDADMT
+2617 QKDADMT

-2688 SRTSPYDFNIDTM
+2688 SRTSPYDFNIDIM

-2729 VKTLKKLVKGVYII
+2729 VKTLRKLVKGVYII

>member
-1 MKQRHFITTL
+1 
-11 CLLMLFVASAWAQK
+11 MLFVASAWAQK

-60 TTADGVTFS
+60 TMADGVTFS
-69 YETARTT
+69 TETARTT

-86 KPIGENKYMVMIFSS
+86 RPIGVNKYMVMIFSS

-130 PITLSD
+130 PVTLSD
-136 VVIGEKS
+136 VIIGEKS

-362 TVNIDGNNYMTGTTA
+362 TVNIDGNNYIAGTTA

-408 AERQSATDKSISLS
+408 AERQSATDKAISLS

-580 ASVGTSG
+580 ANVGTSG

-705 IMAISSQESKVE
+705 IMAISSQESQVE

-743 FYFDSAATPADVA
+743 FYFDGAATPADVA

-765 ESITM
+765 ESTTM

-824 AIYAPGEKVVISGK
+824 AIYSPGEKVVISGK

-897 SDEQASFDIY
+897 SEEQASFDIY
-907 GIKRTSS
+907 GIKRTSN

-934 NPGNLTLTGLKVK
+934 NPGNLTLTDLKVK

-954 CTVNATPGNTTL
+954 CTVNATPGTTTL
-966 KGGENTDIAFSIT
+966 KGGESTDVAFSIT

-1000 GAILP
+1000 GAVLP

-1016 GKIEASVASIK
+1016 GKIEASVARIK

-1077 MEIILRMTP
+1077 TEIILRMTP
-1086 TDKMQLNVPVTGN
+1086 TDKMRLNVPVTGN

-1149 EITHPTTGAVVAKGI
+1149 EITHPTTGAVVAEGI
-1164 TNEKGLFSADL
+1164 TNEKGLFSANL
-1175 TEGYY
+1175 AEGYY
-1180 AVRVSADKHDS
+1180 AVRVSAEKHDS

-1230 EIKTNVKFETQV
+1230 EIRTNVKFETQV
-1242 PMPVVVLSIPSS
+1242 PVPVVELTVPDRIYTEN
-1254 IPAKDLRDGE
+1254 LRKGE
-1264 SLIFNAVLTNKGL
+1264 SLIFNATLTNKGL

-1283 ELTLPT
+1283 QLLLPENVT
-1289 DLKTL
+1289 SWR
-1294 TFEAL
+1294 FEPIGPGKAN
-1299 DHTEAFNLA
+1299 ELA
-1308 PQESVI
+1308 PGQSIE
-1314 IPVKVTKSTITA
+1314 IPIRVTK
-1326 SARAAKRQGH
+1326 
-1336 IDNDPCS
+1336 DPGDDGPC
-1343 DQVGTL
+1343 VVYIGTL
-1349 YYWDCGLDRKWHR
+1349 YYWECGPDKKWHK
-1362 YGIALQL
+1362 YYKSIQITI
-1369 GSCKSN
+1369 CKGKTPVVVY
-1375 DPSTWSGNGDG
+1375 PSTGSG
-1386 TGYGGGIGG
+1386 
-1395 GLGSLYGPGARPSI
+1395 
-1409 GGSGTYTGS
+1409 GGSGPGGGPGGGGGGGYGPS
-1418 SNQNP
+1418 SNIPTVTQKVDKSCNPCLNMYIQKITECGVNVGLSLLKNNP
-1423 LVQVE
+1423 L
-1428 DKGCEPCQNK
+1428 GCIVGLGFCARDLNK
-1438 FMLQLVDCGLQLIP
+1438 DFHSWRAWGGCVASAVGCIPGIGPVPALVGCL
-1452 VYKKLRTVFDCIKG
+1452 
-1466 IYDVIEEAKT
+1466 
-1476 LTNKEEVTS
+1476 
-1485 RDIISLTLSTMST
+1485 ISLT
-1498 TATCMD
+1498 
-1504 IKSEG
+1504 
-1509 AGDKNKTREQKR
+1509 
-1521 AKLVDEIAKALTDIS
+1521 
-1536 NSVEK
+1536 
-1541 GNLGWTKSISDLAFE
+1541 
-1556 LAKYYGYDYDDF
+1556 
-1568 KELFCPLKLMEP
+1568 EP
-1580 CDLDSVPAENKPAA
+1580 CEANNASAKMRAG
-1594 LARSLK
+1594 
-1600 NSSEPSYIQEF
+1600 NSSSYSEPSYITDFKNKLAIPLQES
-1611 RQNLTYGILKQMV
+1611 K
-1624 VMGLQK
+1624 
-1630 ELYGDVEW
+1630 
-1638 LNSDSR
+1638 
-1644 ELGLFMTK
+1644 
-1652 FESLRDEN
+1652 
-1660 DAFQQKDIDELIAS
+1660 AFQNMLLEYFGDEVWVNETNGEALQDLMVMLQTSEEEVLTADNYIKY
-1674 KPENITKEQVKA
+1674 KPQNVTKEQYYKFIERLNNTALAKTDDGNYIDLSKVAGYVNEINSANEQSVLMGYESTTDMLRKEYA
-1686 FVQRWNDTLDNKD
+1686 LLKGRLD
-1699 TDNKVNIKN
+1699 
-1708 VFSYGEL
+1708 E
-1715 SQRVD
+1715 
-1720 SVVSSLGYTGID
+1720 SS
-1732 ECYEKAYEKC
+1732 
-1742 LAQAKEQ
+1742 
-1749 QSSVCSSITLQFTQ
+1749 SSVCSSITLQFTQ

-1772 RGTLTVFNGNEQE
+1772 RGTLKVFNGNEQE

-1793 LTVTDEKGNIAMEDK
+1793 LTVTDEKGNIAMSDK

-1833 KQEGIATVLFIPT
+1833 QKEGIATVLFIPT

-1887 SPSLDLTYFMQRDI
+1887 SPNLDLTYFMQRDI

-1931 TNVKMSTNQP
+1931 TNVRMSTNQP

-1974 STDFGTIPAHSTSYA
+1974 STDFGNIPAHSTSYA

-2070 VNVAASSSITK
+2070 VSVAASSSITK

-2151 ADQFDGKNAES
+2151 ADLFDGKNAES

-2209 FTSEDI
+2209 FTAEDI

-2262 GITDREGFAGKTGK
+2262 GITDSEGFAGKTGK
-2276 TASWTMFINS
+2276 TASWTLFVNS
-2286 QVKLITSVYPENAG
+2286 QVKLLTSVYPENAG

-2305 VAGNEVAYGTTIQLV
+2305 IAGNEVAYGTTIQLV

-2335 GETISTNDTINQ
+2335 GETISTNDTISQ

-2362 TYQVNIEENCE
+2362 TYQVNIAENCE

-2478 ENLLPAQTYKVKASI
+2478 ENLLPAQTYKVKAST

-2506 STTPVRI
+2506 STTPVGI

-2597 DMEVDIRQYPSTMNI
+2597 DMEVDIRKYPSTMNI

-2617 RKDADMT
+2617 QKDADMT

-2688 SRTSPYDFNIDTM
+2688 SRTSPYDFNIDIM

>member
-69 YETARTT
+69 TETARTT
-76 ERADGHSLTM
+76 DRADGHSLTM
-86 KPIGENKYMVMIFSS
+86 RPIGVNKYMVMIFSS

-130 PITLSD
+130 PVTLSD
-136 VVIGEKS
+136 VIIGEKS

-170 TKATNLLPYNKI
+170 TRATNLLPYNKI

-270 NNEATT
+270 NNEAST

-298 NAQNVRLKLIRSGST
+298 SAQNVRLMLIRSGST

-362 TVNIDGNNYMTGTTA
+362 TVNIDGNNYIAGTTA

-408 AERQSATDKSISLS
+408 AERQSATDKAISLS
-422 CDLPSRFRIPANIIL
+422 CDLPSKFRIPANIIL

-580 ASVGTSG
+580 ANVGTSG

-765 ESITM
+765 ESTTM
-770 MREIT
+770 TREIT
-775 LPSTVGEH
+775 LPATVGEH

-824 AIYAPGEKVVISGK
+824 AIYAPGEKVAISGK

-897 SDEQASFDIY
+897 SEEQASFDIY
-907 GIKRTSS
+907 GIKRTSN

-954 CTVNATPGNTTL
+954 CTVNAIPGTTTL
-966 KGGENTDIAFSIT
+966 KGGESTDVAFSIT

-1000 GAILP
+1000 GAVLP

-1077 MEIILRMTP
+1077 TEIILRMTP

-1149 EITHPTTGAVVAKGI
+1149 EITHPTTGAFVAEGI
-1164 TNEKGLFSADL
+1164 TNEKGLFSANL
-1175 TEGYY
+1175 AEGYY
-1180 AVRVSADKHDS
+1180 AVRVSAEKHDS

-1242 PMPVVVLSIPSS
+1242 PVPVVELTVPDRIYTEN
-1254 IPAKDLRDGE
+1254 LRKGE
-1264 SLIFNAVLTNKGL
+1264 SLIFNATLTNKGL

-1283 ELTLPT
+1283 QLLLPN
-1289 DLKTL
+1289 DLKSL
-1294 TFEAL
+1294 KFETIGT
-1299 DHTEAFNLA
+1299 DEAINLA
-1308 PQESVI
+1308 PKQSKSISVRVI
-1314 IPVKVTKSTITA
+1314 RVAPIGV
-1326 SARAAKRQGH
+1326 
-1336 IDNDPCS
+1336 DPC
-1343 DQVGTL
+1343 VTYIGNL
-1349 YYWDCGLDRKWHR
+1349 YYWECGPDKKWRK
-1362 YGIALQL
+1362 YYKSVQITICKNKTSVAVYPSP
-1369 GSCKSN
+1369 GS
-1375 DPSTWSGNGDG
+1375 G
-1386 TGYGGGIGG
+1386 
-1395 GLGSLYGPGARPSI
+1395 
-1409 GGSGTYTGS
+1409 GGSGPGGGPGGGGGGSYGS
-1418 SNQNP
+1418 SSNIPTVTQKVDKSCNP
-1423 LVQVE
+1423 CLNIYIQKIAE
-1428 DKGCEPCQNK
+1428 
-1438 FMLQLVDCGLQLIP
+1438 CGLSLITP
-1452 VYKKLRTVFDCIKG
+1452 APLSCALGLSFCARDLDKDSHNWRTWGGC
-1466 IYDVIEEAKT
+1466 
-1476 LTNKEEVTS
+1476 VTS
-1485 RDIISLTLSTMST
+1485 AVGCIPGIGVVPTLVGCLISLT
-1498 TATCMD
+1498 
-1504 IKSEG
+1504 
-1509 AGDKNKTREQKR
+1509 
-1521 AKLVDEIAKALTDIS
+1521 
-1536 NSVEK
+1536 
-1541 GNLGWTKSISDLAFE
+1541 
-1556 LAKYYGYDYDDF
+1556 
-1568 KELFCPLKLMEP
+1568 EP
-1580 CDLDSVPAENKPAA
+1580 CEAG
-1594 LARSLK
+1594 
-1600 NSSEPSYIQEF
+1600 NSSNYSEPSYITDFKNKLAIPLQES
-1611 RQNLTYGILKQMV
+1611 K
-1624 VMGLQK
+1624 
-1630 ELYGDVEW
+1630 
-1638 LNSDSR
+1638 
-1644 ELGLFMTK
+1644 
-1652 FESLRDEN
+1652 
-1660 DAFQQKDIDELIAS
+1660 AFQNMLLEYFGDEVWVNETNGEDLQDLMVMLQTSEEEVLTADNYIKY
-1674 KPENITKEQVKA
+1674 KPQNVTKEQYYKFIERLNNTA
-1686 FVQRWNDTLDNKD
+1686 LAK
-1699 TDNKVNIKN
+1699 TDDGNYIDLSKVAGYVNEIN
-1708 VFSYGEL
+1708 SANE
-1715 SQRVD
+1715 Q
-1720 SVVSSLGYTGID
+1720 SVLMGYESTTDMLRKEYALLKGRLEESS
-1732 ECYEKAYEKC
+1732 
-1742 LAQAKEQ
+1742 
-1749 QSSVCSSITLQFTQ
+1749 SSVCSSITLQFTQ

-1793 LTVTDEKGNIAMEDK
+1793 LTVTDEKGNIAMKDK

-1833 KQEGIATVLFIPT
+1833 QKEGVATVLFIPT

-1887 SPSLDLTYFMQRDI
+1887 SPNLDLTYFMQRDI

-1931 TNVKMSTNQP
+1931 THVRMSTNQP

-1974 STDFGTIPAHSTSYA
+1974 STDFGNIPAHSTSYA

-2034 DVTKGDKTLKG
+2034 DVTKGDKILKG

-2226 QLVKISTEDNKNFVL
+2226 QLVKISTEDNKTFVL

-2262 GITDREGFAGKTGK
+2262 GITDSEGFAGKTGK
-2276 TASWTMFINS
+2276 TASWTLFVNR
-2286 QVKLITSVYPENAG
+2286 QVKLLTSVYPENAG

-2335 GETISTNDTINQ
+2335 GETISTNDTISQ
-2347 VALGD
+2347 VALSD

-2362 TYQVNIEENCE
+2362 TYQVNIAENCE

-2478 ENLLPAQTYKVKASI
+2478 ENLLPAQTYKVKAST

-2506 STTPVRI
+2506 STTPVGI

-2597 DMEVDIRQYPSTMNI
+2597 DMEVDIRKYPSTMNI

-2617 RKDADMT
+2617 QKDADMT

-2660 LNMVI
+2660 MNMVI
-2665 ENLQTQESILVQD
+2665 ENLHTQESILVQD

-2688 SRTSPYDFNIDTM
+2688 SRTSPYDFNIDIM

>member
-60 TTADGVTFS
+60 TTADGITFS
-69 YETARTT
+69 TETARTT

-86 KPIGENKYMVMIFSS
+86 RPIGVNKYMVMIFSS

-136 VVIGEKS
+136 VIIGEKS

-298 NAQNVRLKLIRSGST
+298 SAQNVRLMLIRSGST

-408 AERQSATDKSISLS
+408 AERQSATDKAISLS

-580 ASVGTSG
+580 ANVGTSG

-640 HDAAIEYPKTVTIA
+640 HDADIEYPKTVTIA

-705 IMAISSQESKVE
+705 IMAISSQESQVE
-717 AGGKTTLSLSIANQ
+717 AGGKATLSLSIANQ

-765 ESITM
+765 ESTTM

-775 LPSTVGEH
+775 LPATVGEH
-783 KLYAVVND
+783 KLYAVIND

-897 SDEQASFDIY
+897 SEEQASFDIY
-907 GIKRTSS
+907 GIKRTSN

-954 CTVNATPGNTTL
+954 CTVNATPGTTTL

-1000 GAILP
+1000 GAVLP

-1016 GKIEASVASIK
+1016 GKIEASVARIK

-1077 MEIILRMTP
+1077 TEIILRMTP

-1149 EITHPTTGAVVAKGI
+1149 EITHPTTGAVVAEGI
-1164 TNEKGLFSADL
+1164 TNEKGLFSANL
-1175 TEGYY
+1175 AEGYY
-1180 AVRVSADKHDS
+1180 AVRVSAEKHDS

-1314 IPVKVTKSTITA
+1314 IPVKVTKSTKTA
-1326 SARAAKRQGH
+1326 SARAAKRLGN

-1349 YYWDCGLDRKWHR
+1349 YYWDCGLDRKWHK

-1423 LVQVE
+1423 LVKVE
-1428 DKGCEPCQNK
+1428 DKGCEPCQNGVLIAGLK
-1438 FMLQLVDCGLQLIP
+1438 CAGHFVGEAVETLQTLLGLDDNIDTNNKYKDKKDKDLDEILDKCENYSDLLLDIASSFDGCVNGKHDIDQVLDCYETASKAIDAVFDGLVETAFGPYVKPELIKK
-1452 VYKKLRTVFDCIKG
+1452 YKKLGKQILKYKKLLDRVAECARDFAHACDHIKNDESAKARMTGKSTKTVTEKAIEGMGKYAEYVEGFVTLNNVLFGSEPAWDEMSLEEMSG
-1466 IYDVIEEAKT
+1466 ILNLDYHTISFEEALKYKPKDVSET
-1476 LTNKEEVTS
+1476 LFRKFFDKQKKWANKDYSNITEEES
-1485 RDIISLTLSTMST
+1485 GNIT
-1498 TATCMD
+1498 TAVSNIHNAFKYFED
-1504 IKSEG
+1504 EG
-1509 AGDKNKTREQKR
+1509 YLN
-1521 AKLVDEIAKALTDIS
+1521 
-1536 NSVEK
+1536 
-1541 GNLGWTKSISDLAFE
+1541 
-1556 LAKYYGYDYDDF
+1556 
-1568 KELFCPLKLMEP
+1568 P
-1580 CDLDSVPAENKPAA
+1580 CDFLNTTFKDA
-1594 LARSLK
+1594 LILA
-1600 NSSEPSYIQEF
+1600 NTSS
-1611 RQNLTYGILKQMV
+1611 
-1624 VMGLQK
+1624 
-1630 ELYGDVEW
+1630 
-1638 LNSDSR
+1638 
-1644 ELGLFMTK
+1644 
-1652 FESLRDEN
+1652 
-1660 DAFQQKDIDELIAS
+1660 
-1674 KPENITKEQVKA
+1674 
-1686 FVQRWNDTLDNKD
+1686 
-1699 TDNKVNIKN
+1699 
-1708 VFSYGEL
+1708 
-1715 SQRVD
+1715 
-1720 SVVSSLGYTGID
+1720 
-1732 ECYEKAYEKC
+1732 
-1742 LAQAKEQ
+1742 
-1749 QSSVCSSITLQFTQ
+1749 SSVCSSITLQFTQ

-1772 RGTLTVFNGNEQE
+1772 RGTLKVFNGNEQE

-1793 LTVTDEKGNIAMEDK
+1793 LTVTDEKGNIAMSDK

-1833 KQEGIATVLFIPT
+1833 QKEGVATVLFIPT

-1887 SPSLDLTYFMQRDI
+1887 SPNLDLTYFMQRDI

-1931 TNVKMSTNQP
+1931 TNVRMSTNQP

-1974 STDFGTIPAHSTSYA
+1974 STDFGNIPAHSTSYA
-1989 QWWIKSSLLGHFT
+1989 QWWLKSSLLGHFT

-2209 FTSEDI
+2209 FTAEDI

-2262 GITDREGFAGKTGK
+2262 GITDSEGFAGKTGK
-2276 TASWTMFINS
+2276 TASWTLFVNS
-2286 QVKLITSVYPENAG
+2286 QVKLLTSVYPENAG

-2305 VAGNEVAYGTTIQLV
+2305 IAGNEVAYGTTIQLV

-2335 GETISTNDTINQ
+2335 GETISTNDTISQ
-2347 VALGD
+2347 VALSD

-2362 TYQVNIEENCE
+2362 TYQVNIAENCE

-2478 ENLLPAQTYKVKASI
+2478 ENLLPAQTYKVKAST

-2506 STTPVRI
+2506 STTPVGI

-2586 TPSQLSDEEQQ
+2586 TPSQLSDDEQQ
-2597 DMEVDIRQYPSTMNI
+2597 DMEVDIRKYPSTMNI

-2617 RKDADMT
+2617 QKDADMT

-2688 SRTSPYDFNIDTM
+2688 SRTSPYDFNIDIM

>member
-69 YETARTT
+69 TETARTT

-86 KPIGENKYMVMIFSS
+86 RPIGVNKYMVMIFSS

-136 VVIGEKS
+136 VIIGEKS

-193 LSTEAGWS
+193 LSTETGWS

-298 NAQNVRLKLIRSGST
+298 NAQNVRLMLIRSGST

-352 NQKLDNDSIV
+352 NQKLDNDSVI
-362 TVNIDGNNYMTGTTA
+362 TVNIDGNNYITGTTA

-390 SAKQQDVTEGGK
+390 SAKQQDVTEGRK

-408 AERQSATDKSISLS
+408 AERQSATDKAISLS

-580 ASVGTSG
+580 ANVGTSG

-705 IMAISSQESKVE
+705 IMAISSQESQVE
-717 AGGKTTLSLSIANQ
+717 AGGKATLSLSIANQ

-765 ESITM
+765 ESTTM

-775 LPSTVGEH
+775 LPATVGEH

-897 SDEQASFDIY
+897 SEEQASFDIY
-907 GIKRTSS
+907 GIKRTSN

-954 CTVNATPGNTTL
+954 CTVNATPGTTTL
-966 KGGENTDIAFSIT
+966 KGGESTDIAFSIT

-985 GSDWEKIELSIESAE
+985 GNDWEKIELSIESAE
-1000 GAILP
+1000 GAVLP

-1077 MEIILRMTP
+1077 TEIILRMTP

-1114 YIEPVSTKEGKLTI
+1114 CIEPVSTKEGKLTI

-1149 EITHPTTGAVVAKGI
+1149 EITHPTTGAVVAEGI
-1164 TNEKGLFSADL
+1164 TNEKGIFSADL
-1175 TEGYY
+1175 AEGYY
-1180 AVRVSADKHDS
+1180 AVRVSAEKHDS

-1242 PMPVVVLSIPSS
+1242 PVPVVELTVPDRIYTEN
-1254 IPAKDLRDGE
+1254 LRKGE
-1264 SLIFNAVLTNKGL
+1264 SLIFNATLTNKGL
-1277 IAAKDV
+1277 ITAKDV
-1283 ELTLPT
+1283 QLLLPDT
-1289 DLKTL
+1289 VTSWR
-1294 TFEAL
+1294 FEPIGPGKAN
-1299 DHTEAFNLA
+1299 ELA
-1308 PQESVI
+1308 PGQSIE
-1314 IPVKVTKSTITA
+1314 IPIRVTK
-1326 SARAAKRQGH
+1326 
-1336 IDNDPCS
+1336 DPGDDGPC
-1343 DQVGTL
+1343 VVYIGTL
-1349 YYWDCGLDRKWHR
+1349 YYWECGPDKKWHKYYKSMQITICKGR
-1362 YGIALQL
+1362 VTVAVYPSP
-1369 GSCKSN
+1369 GS
-1375 DPSTWSGNGDG
+1375 G
-1386 TGYGGGIGG
+1386 
-1395 GLGSLYGPGARPSI
+1395 
-1409 GGSGTYTGS
+1409 GGSGPGGGPGGGGGGGYGPS
-1418 SNQNP
+1418 SNIPTVTQKVDKSCNPCLNMYIQKITECGVNVGLSLLKNNP
-1423 LVQVE
+1423 L
-1428 DKGCEPCQNK
+1428 GCIVGLGFCARDLNK
-1438 FMLQLVDCGLQLIP
+1438 DFHSWRSWGGCVASAVGCIPGIGPVPALVGCL
-1452 VYKKLRTVFDCIKG
+1452 
-1466 IYDVIEEAKT
+1466 
-1476 LTNKEEVTS
+1476 
-1485 RDIISLTLSTMST
+1485 ISLT
-1498 TATCMD
+1498 
-1504 IKSEG
+1504 
-1509 AGDKNKTREQKR
+1509 
-1521 AKLVDEIAKALTDIS
+1521 
-1536 NSVEK
+1536 
-1541 GNLGWTKSISDLAFE
+1541 
-1556 LAKYYGYDYDDF
+1556 
-1568 KELFCPLKLMEP
+1568 EP
-1580 CDLDSVPAENKPAA
+1580 CEANNASAKMRAG
-1594 LARSLK
+1594 
-1600 NSSEPSYIQEF
+1600 NSSSYSEPSYITDFKNKLAIPLQES
-1611 RQNLTYGILKQMV
+1611 K
-1624 VMGLQK
+1624 
-1630 ELYGDVEW
+1630 
-1638 LNSDSR
+1638 
-1644 ELGLFMTK
+1644 
-1652 FESLRDEN
+1652 
-1660 DAFQQKDIDELIAS
+1660 AFQNMLLEYFGDEVWVNETNGEDLQGLMVMLQTSEEEVLTADNYIKY
-1674 KPENITKEQVKA
+1674 KPQNVTKEQYYKFIERLNNTA
-1686 FVQRWNDTLDNKD
+1686 LAK
-1699 TDNKVNIKN
+1699 TDDGNYIDLSKVAGYVNEIN
-1708 VFSYGEL
+1708 SANE
-1715 SQRVD
+1715 Q
-1720 SVVSSLGYTGID
+1720 SVLMGYESTTDMLRKEYALLKGRLEESS
-1732 ECYEKAYEKC
+1732 
-1742 LAQAKEQ
+1742 
-1749 QSSVCSSITLQFTQ
+1749 SSVCSSITLQFTQ

-1793 LTVTDEKGNIAMEDK
+1793 LTVTDEKGNIAMSDK

-1833 KQEGIATVLFIPT
+1833 QKEGVATVLFIPT

-1887 SPSLDLTYFMQRDI
+1887 SPNLDLTYFMQRDI

-1974 STDFGTIPAHSTSYA
+1974 STDFGNIPAHSTSYA

-2009 HLTSYGNKDL
+2009 HLTSYDNKDL

-2209 FTSEDI
+2209 FTAEDI

-2262 GITDREGFAGKTGK
+2262 GITDSEGFAGKTGK
-2276 TASWTMFINS
+2276 TASWTMFMNS

-2391 VLKAEADEDYS
+2391 VLKAEADEDYC

-2440 NITLMRGWNWIA
+2440 DITLMRGWNWIA

-2478 ENLLPAQTYKVKASI
+2478 ENLLPAQTYKVKAST

-2506 STTPVRI
+2506 STTPVGI

-2559 TLKQLITNQGYL
+2559 TLRQLITNHGYL

-2597 DMEVDIRQYPSTMNI
+2597 DMEVDIRKYPSTMNI

-2617 RKDADMT
+2617 QKDADMT

-2688 SRTSPYDFNIDTM
+2688 SRTSPYDFNIDIM

>member
-69 YETARTT
+69 TETARTT

-86 KPIGENKYMVMIFSS
+86 RSIGVNKYMVMIFSS

-130 PITLSD
+130 PVTLSD
-136 VVIGEKS
+136 VIIGEKS

-313 AQAETFKLAQ
+313 AHAETFKLAQ

-362 TVNIDGNNYMTGTTA
+362 TVNIDGNNYITGTTA

-408 AERQSATDKSISLS
+408 AERQSATDKAISLS

-437 PARKTSV
+437 PARQTSV

-580 ASVGTSG
+580 ANVGTSG

-601 PALSLS
+601 PALSLR

-705 IMAISSQESKVE
+705 IMAISSQESQVE

-765 ESITM
+765 ESTTM
-770 MREIT
+770 TREIT
-775 LPSTVGEH
+775 LPATVGEH

-847 SVEVYIVNGGYRHT
+847 NVEVYIVNGGYRHT

-897 SDEQASFDIY
+897 SEEQASFDIY
-907 GIKRTSS
+907 GIKRTSN

-954 CTVNATPGNTTL
+954 CTVNAIPGTTTL
-966 KGGENTDIAFSIT
+966 KGGESTDVAFSIT

-1000 GAILP
+1000 GAVLP

-1077 MEIILRMTP
+1077 TEIILRMTP

-1149 EITHPTTGAVVAKGI
+1149 EITHPTTGAVVAEGI

-1175 TEGYY
+1175 AEGYY
-1180 AVRVSADKHDS
+1180 AVRVSAEKHDS

-1242 PMPVVVLSIPSS
+1242 PVPVVELTVPDRINTE
-1254 IPAKDLRDGE
+1254 DLREGE
-1264 SLIFNAVLTNKGL
+1264 SLIFNAILTNKGL
-1277 IAAKDV
+1277 ITAKDV
-1283 ELTLPT
+1283 QLLLPN
-1289 DLKTL
+1289 DLKSL
-1294 TFEAL
+1294 KFETIGT
-1299 DHTEAFNLA
+1299 DEAINLA
-1308 PQESVI
+1308 PKQSKSISVRVI
-1314 IPVKVTKSTITA
+1314 RVAPIGV
-1326 SARAAKRQGH
+1326 
-1336 IDNDPCS
+1336 DPC
-1343 DQVGTL
+1343 VTYIGNL
-1349 YYWDCGLDRKWHR
+1349 YYWECGPDKKWRK
-1362 YGIALQL
+1362 YYKSVQITI
-1369 GSCKSN
+1369 CKNKTSVAVY
-1375 DPSTWSGNGDG
+1375 PSTGSG
-1386 TGYGGGIGG
+1386 
-1395 GLGSLYGPGARPSI
+1395 
-1409 GGSGTYTGS
+1409 GGSGPGGGPGGGGGGGYGPS
-1418 SNQNP
+1418 SNIPTVTQKVDKSCNP
-1423 LVQVE
+1423 CLNIYIQKIAE
-1428 DKGCEPCQNK
+1428 
-1438 FMLQLVDCGLQLIP
+1438 CGLSLITP
-1452 VYKKLRTVFDCIKG
+1452 APLSCALGLSFCARDLDKDSHNWRTWGGC
-1466 IYDVIEEAKT
+1466 
-1476 LTNKEEVTS
+1476 VTS
-1485 RDIISLTLSTMST
+1485 AVGCIPGIGVVPTLVGCLISLT
-1498 TATCMD
+1498 
-1504 IKSEG
+1504 
-1509 AGDKNKTREQKR
+1509 
-1521 AKLVDEIAKALTDIS
+1521 
-1536 NSVEK
+1536 
-1541 GNLGWTKSISDLAFE
+1541 
-1556 LAKYYGYDYDDF
+1556 
-1568 KELFCPLKLMEP
+1568 EP
-1580 CDLDSVPAENKPAA
+1580 CEAG
-1594 LARSLK
+1594 
-1600 NSSEPSYIQEF
+1600 NSSSYSEPSYITDFKNKLAIPLQES
-1611 RQNLTYGILKQMV
+1611 K
-1624 VMGLQK
+1624 
-1630 ELYGDVEW
+1630 
-1638 LNSDSR
+1638 
-1644 ELGLFMTK
+1644 
-1652 FESLRDEN
+1652 
-1660 DAFQQKDIDELIAS
+1660 AFQNMLLEYFGDEVWVNETNGEDLQDLMVMLQTSEEEVLTADNYIKYKPQNVTKVQYYKFIERLNNTALAKTDDGNYIDLS
-1674 KPENITKEQVKA
+1674 KVAGYVNEINSANEQSVLMGYESTTDMLRKEYALLKG
-1686 FVQRWNDTLDNKD
+1686 RLD
-1699 TDNKVNIKN
+1699 
-1708 VFSYGEL
+1708 E
-1715 SQRVD
+1715 
-1720 SVVSSLGYTGID
+1720 SS
-1732 ECYEKAYEKC
+1732 
-1742 LAQAKEQ
+1742 
-1749 QSSVCSSITLQFTQ
+1749 SSVCSSITLQFTQ

-1793 LTVTDEKGNIAMEDK
+1793 LTVTDEKGNIAMSDK

-1833 KQEGIATVLFIPT
+1833 QKEGVATVLFIPT

-1887 SPSLDLTYFMQRDI
+1887 SPNLDLTYFMQRDI

-1974 STDFGTIPAHSTSYA
+1974 FTDFGTIPAHSTSYA

-2009 HLTSYGNKDL
+2009 HLTSYDNKDL

-2081 TSDTEYTLTITPSE
+2081 TSDTEYALTITPSE

-2139 GKDPLYENRIHF
+2139 GKDPLYVNRIHF

-2262 GITDREGFAGKTGK
+2262 GITDSEGFAGKTGK
-2276 TASWTMFINS
+2276 TASWTLFVNS
-2286 QVKLITSVYPENAG
+2286 QVKLLTSVYPENAG

-2335 GETISTNDTINQ
+2335 GETISTNDTISQ
-2347 VALGD
+2347 VALSD

-2362 TYQVNIEENCE
+2362 TYQVNIAENCE

-2478 ENLLPAQTYKVKASI
+2478 ENLLPAQTYKVKAST

-2506 STTPVRI
+2506 STTPVGI

-2524 RENQELA
+2524 RENKELA

-2597 DMEVDIRQYPSTMNI
+2597 DMEVDIRKYPSTMNI

-2617 RKDADMT
+2617 QKDADMT

-2688 SRTSPYDFNIDTM
+2688 SRTSPYDFNIDIM

-2729 VKTLKKLVKGVYII
+2729 VKTLRKLVKGVYII

>member
-69 YETARTT
+69 TETARTT

-86 KPIGENKYMVMIFSS
+86 RPIGVNKYMVMIFSS

-130 PITLSD
+130 PVTLSD
-136 VVIGEKS
+136 VIIGEKS

-170 TKATNLLPYNKI
+170 TRATNLLPYNKI

-362 TVNIDGNNYMTGTTA
+362 TVNIDGNNYIAGTTA

-408 AERQSATDKSISLS
+408 AERQSATDKAISLS

-580 ASVGTSG
+580 ANVGTSG

-765 ESITM
+765 ESTTM
-770 MREIT
+770 TREIT
-775 LPSTVGEH
+775 LPATVGEH

-824 AIYAPGEKVVISGK
+824 AIYAPGEKVAISGK
-838 AKGKDIAQK
+838 AKGKDIAKK

-897 SDEQASFDIY
+897 SEEQASFDIY
-907 GIKRTSS
+907 GIKRTSN

-934 NPGNLTLTGLKVK
+934 NPGNLTQTGLKVK

-954 CTVNATPGNTTL
+954 CTVNAIPGTTTL
-966 KGGENTDIAFSIT
+966 KGGESTDVAFSIT

-1000 GAILP
+1000 GAVLP

-1016 GKIEASVASIK
+1016 GKIEASVTSIK

-1077 MEIILRMTP
+1077 TEIILRMTP

-1175 TEGYY
+1175 AEGYY
-1180 AVRVSADKHDS
+1180 AVRVSAEKHDS

-1242 PMPVVVLSIPSS
+1242 PVPVVELTVPDRIYTE
-1254 IPAKDLRDGE
+1254 DLRKGE
-1264 SLIFNAVLTNKGL
+1264 SLIFNATLTNKGL

-1283 ELTLPT
+1283 QLLLPENVT
-1289 DLKTL
+1289 SWR
-1294 TFEAL
+1294 FEPIGPGKAN
-1299 DHTEAFNLA
+1299 ELA
-1308 PQESVI
+1308 PGQSKE
-1314 IPVKVTKSTITA
+1314 IPIRVTK
-1326 SARAAKRQGH
+1326 
-1336 IDNDPCS
+1336 DPGDDGDDGPC
-1343 DQVGTL
+1343 VVYIGTL
-1349 YYWDCGLDRKWHR
+1349 YYWECGPDKKWHK
-1362 YGIALQL
+1362 YYKSIQITI
-1369 GSCKSN
+1369 CKGKTPVVVY
-1375 DPSTWSGNGDG
+1375 PSTGSG
-1386 TGYGGGIGG
+1386 
-1395 GLGSLYGPGARPSI
+1395 
-1409 GGSGTYTGS
+1409 GGSGPGGGPGGGGGGGYGPS
-1418 SNQNP
+1418 SNIPTVTQKVDKSCNPCLNMYIQKITECGVNVGLSLLKNNP
-1423 LVQVE
+1423 L
-1428 DKGCEPCQNK
+1428 GCIVGLGFCARDLNK
-1438 FMLQLVDCGLQLIP
+1438 DFHSWRSWGGCVASAVGCIPGIGPVPALVGCL
-1452 VYKKLRTVFDCIKG
+1452 
-1466 IYDVIEEAKT
+1466 
-1476 LTNKEEVTS
+1476 
-1485 RDIISLTLSTMST
+1485 ISLT
-1498 TATCMD
+1498 
-1504 IKSEG
+1504 
-1509 AGDKNKTREQKR
+1509 
-1521 AKLVDEIAKALTDIS
+1521 
-1536 NSVEK
+1536 
-1541 GNLGWTKSISDLAFE
+1541 
-1556 LAKYYGYDYDDF
+1556 
-1568 KELFCPLKLMEP
+1568 EP
-1580 CDLDSVPAENKPAA
+1580 CEANNASAKMRAG
-1594 LARSLK
+1594 
-1600 NSSEPSYIQEF
+1600 NSSNYSEPSYITDFKNKLAIPLQES
-1611 RQNLTYGILKQMV
+1611 K
-1624 VMGLQK
+1624 
-1630 ELYGDVEW
+1630 
-1638 LNSDSR
+1638 
-1644 ELGLFMTK
+1644 
-1652 FESLRDEN
+1652 
-1660 DAFQQKDIDELIAS
+1660 AFQNMLLEYFGDEVWVNETNGEDLQDLMVMLQTSEEEVLTADNYIKY
-1674 KPENITKEQVKA
+1674 KPQNVTKEQYYKFIERLNNTA
-1686 FVQRWNDTLDNKD
+1686 LAK
-1699 TDNKVNIKN
+1699 TDDGNYIDLSKVAGYVNEIN
-1708 VFSYGEL
+1708 SANE
-1715 SQRVD
+1715 Q
-1720 SVVSSLGYTGID
+1720 SVLMGYESTTDMLRKEYALLKGRLEESS
-1732 ECYEKAYEKC
+1732 
-1742 LAQAKEQ
+1742 
-1749 QSSVCSSITLQFTQ
+1749 SSVCSSITLQFTQ

-1793 LTVTDEKGNIAMEDK
+1793 LTVTDEKGNIAMSDK

-1821 KLDFTDGWTLDA
+1821 RLDFTDGWTLDA
-1833 KQEGIATVLFIPT
+1833 QKEGVATVLFIPT

-1887 SPSLDLTYFMQRDI
+1887 SPNLDLTYFMQCDI

-1931 TNVKMSTNQP
+1931 TNVSMSTNQP

-1974 STDFGTIPAHSTSYA
+1974 STDFGNIPAHSTSYA

-2009 HLTSYGNKDL
+2009 HLTSYDNKDL

-2176 VASIEGAPAEDE
+2176 VASIEGAPVEDE

-2262 GITDREGFAGKTGK
+2262 GITDSEGFAGKTGK
-2276 TASWTMFINS
+2276 TASWTQFVNN
-2286 QVKLITSVYPENAG
+2286 QVKLLTSVYPENAG

-2335 GETISTNDTINQ
+2335 GETISTNDTISQ

-2362 TYQVNIEENCE
+2362 TYQVNIAENCE

-2478 ENLLPAQTYKVKASI
+2478 ENLLPAQTYKVKAST

-2506 STTPVRI
+2506 STTPVGI

-2524 RENQELA
+2524 RENKELA

-2597 DMEVDIRQYPSTMNI
+2597 DMEVDIRKYPSTMNI

-2617 RKDADMT
+2617 QKDADMT

-2660 LNMVI
+2660 LNLVI
-2665 ENLQTQESILVQD
+2665 ENQQTQESILVQD

-2688 SRTSPYDFNIDTM
+2688 SRTSPYDFNIDIM

>member
-60 TTADGVTFS
+60 TTADGITFS
-69 YETARTT
+69 TETARTT

-86 KPIGENKYMVMIFSS
+86 RPIGVNKYMVMIFSS

-130 PITLSD
+130 PVTLSD
-136 VVIGEKS
+136 VIISEKS

-298 NAQNVRLKLIRSGST
+298 SAQNVRLMLIRSGST

-408 AERQSATDKSISLS
+408 AERQSATDKAISLS

-580 ASVGTSG
+580 ANVGTSG

-628 SKSRLDVNLSSN
+628 SKSRLNVSLSSN

-765 ESITM
+765 ESTTM

-775 LPSTVGEH
+775 LPATVGEH

-838 AKGKDIAQK
+838 AKGKDIAKK

-897 SDEQASFDIY
+897 SEEQASFDIY
-907 GIKRTSS
+907 GIKRTSN

-966 KGGENTDIAFSIT
+966 KGGESTDITFSIT
-979 PSGASE
+979 PRGASE

-1000 GAILP
+1000 GAVLP

-1016 GKIEASVASIK
+1016 GKIEASVARIK

-1077 MEIILRMTP
+1077 TEIILRMTP

-1149 EITHPTTGAVVAKGI
+1149 EITHPTTGAVVAEGI
-1164 TNEKGLFSADL
+1164 TNEKGLFSANL
-1175 TEGYY
+1175 AEGYY
-1180 AVRVSADKHDS
+1180 AVRVSAEKHDS
-1191 YSNNL
+1191 YRNNL

-1314 IPVKVTKSTITA
+1314 IPVKVTKSTKTA
-1326 SARAAKRQGH
+1326 SARAAKRLGN

-1349 YYWDCGLDRKWHR
+1349 YYWDCGLDRKWHK

-1423 LVQVE
+1423 LVKVE
-1428 DKGCEPCQNK
+1428 DKGCEPCQNGVLIAGLK
-1438 FMLQLVDCGLQLIP
+1438 CAGHFVGEAVETLQTLLGLDDNIDTNNKDKDKKDKDLDEILDKCENYSDLLLDIASSFDGCVNGKHDIDQVLDCYETASKAIDAVFDGFVETAFGPYVKPELIKK
-1452 VYKKLRTVFDCIKG
+1452 YKKLGKQILKYKKLLDRVAECARDFAHACDHIKNDESAKARMTGKSTKTVTEKAIEGMGKYAEYVEGFVTLNNVLFGSEPAWDEMSLEEMSG
-1466 IYDVIEEAKT
+1466 ILNLDYHTISFEEALKYKPKDVSET
-1476 LTNKEEVTS
+1476 LFRKFFDKQKKWANKDYSNITEEES
-1485 RDIISLTLSTMST
+1485 GNIT
-1498 TATCMD
+1498 TAVSNIHNAFKYFED
-1504 IKSEG
+1504 EG
-1509 AGDKNKTREQKR
+1509 YLN
-1521 AKLVDEIAKALTDIS
+1521 
-1536 NSVEK
+1536 
-1541 GNLGWTKSISDLAFE
+1541 
-1556 LAKYYGYDYDDF
+1556 
-1568 KELFCPLKLMEP
+1568 P
-1580 CDLDSVPAENKPAA
+1580 CDFLNTTFKDA
-1594 LARSLK
+1594 LILA
-1600 NSSEPSYIQEF
+1600 NTSS
-1611 RQNLTYGILKQMV
+1611 
-1624 VMGLQK
+1624 
-1630 ELYGDVEW
+1630 
-1638 LNSDSR
+1638 
-1644 ELGLFMTK
+1644 
-1652 FESLRDEN
+1652 
-1660 DAFQQKDIDELIAS
+1660 
-1674 KPENITKEQVKA
+1674 
-1686 FVQRWNDTLDNKD
+1686 
-1699 TDNKVNIKN
+1699 
-1708 VFSYGEL
+1708 
-1715 SQRVD
+1715 
-1720 SVVSSLGYTGID
+1720 
-1732 ECYEKAYEKC
+1732 
-1742 LAQAKEQ
+1742 
-1749 QSSVCSSITLQFTQ
+1749 SSVCSSITLQFTQ

-1793 LTVTDEKGNIAMEDK
+1793 LTVTDEKGNIAMKDK

-1833 KQEGIATVLFIPT
+1833 QKEGVATVLFIPT

-1876 DLTPITLTVKP
+1876 DLTPITLTVNP
-1887 SPSLDLTYFMQRDI
+1887 SPNLDLTYFMQRDI

-1931 TNVKMSTNQP
+1931 TNVRMSTNQP

-1974 STDFGTIPAHSTSYA
+1974 STDFGNIPAHSTSYA
-1989 QWWIKSSLLGHFT
+1989 QWWLKSSLLGHFT

-2262 GITDREGFAGKTGK
+2262 GITDSEGFAGKTGK
-2276 TASWTMFINS
+2276 TASWTQFVNN
-2286 QVKLITSVYPENAG
+2286 QVKLLTSVYPENAG

-2335 GETISTNDTINQ
+2335 GEIISTNDTISQ
-2347 VALGD
+2347 VALSD

-2362 TYQVNIEENCE
+2362 TYQVNIAENCE

-2478 ENLLPAQTYKVKASI
+2478 ENLLPAQTYKVKAST

-2506 STTPVRI
+2506 STTPVGI

-2597 DMEVDIRQYPSTMNI
+2597 DMEVDIRKYPSTMNI

-2617 RKDADMT
+2617 QKDADMT

-2688 SRTSPYDFNIDTM
+2688 SRTSPYDFNIDIM

>member
-1 MKQRHFITTL
+1 
-11 CLLMLFVASAWAQK
+11 MLFVASAWAQK
-25 NTLEIPDVTVAQ
+25 NTLEVPDVIMAQ
-37 GKSISLPVNMEN
+37 EKSISLPVNMEN

-60 TTADGVTFS
+60 STDMGVYFS
-69 YETARTT
+69 CETARTT
-76 ERADGHSLTM
+76 ERTDGHSLVM
-86 KPIGENKYMVMIFSS
+86 KPIGGYKYMVMISSS
-101 QNRAFIGRTGS
+101 QNRPIIGRKGS
-112 IMTVV
+112 IMTVQ
-117 LNTSSSLKEGDKI
+117 LNTSNTFNLKEGAKI

-136 VVIGEKS
+136 VVICDKT

-170 TKATNLLPYNKI
+170 TKVTNLLPYNKI

-206 ESADGKFSKLLGTID
+206 ESADGKFCKLLGTID

-298 NAQNVRLKLIRSGST
+298 SAQNVRLKLIRSGST
-313 AQAETFKLAQ
+313 AQAETFKLTQ

-408 AERQSATDKSISLS
+408 AERQSATDKAISLS

-580 ASVGTSG
+580 ANVGTSG

-705 IMAISSQESKVE
+705 ITAISSQESKVE

-743 FYFDSAATPADVA
+743 FYFDSAATPTDVA

-765 ESITM
+765 ESTTM
-770 MREIT
+770 TREIT
-775 LPSTVGEH
+775 LPATVGEH

-897 SDEQASFDIY
+897 SDEQAAFDIY

-922 LGDVYQGKLNIS
+922 LGDIYQGKLNIS

-954 CTVNATPGNTTL
+954 CMVNATPGSTTL
-966 KGGENTDIAFSIT
+966 KGGESTDIAFSIT

-1077 MEIILRMTP
+1077 TEIILRMTP

-1114 YIEPVSTKEGKLTI
+1114 CIEPVSTKEGKLTI

-1149 EITHPTTGAVVAKGI
+1149 KITHPTTGAVVAEGI
-1164 TNEKGLFSADL
+1164 TNEKGLFSANL
-1175 TEGYY
+1175 AEGYY
-1180 AVRVSADKHDS
+1180 AVSVSAEKHDS

-1230 EIKTNVKFETQV
+1230 EIKTNVKFETHV
-1242 PMPVVVLSIPSS
+1242 PVPVVELTVPERINTE
-1254 IPAKDLRDGE
+1254 DLREGE
-1264 SLIFNAVLTNKGL
+1264 SLIFNATLTNKGL
-1277 IAAKDV
+1277 IAVKDV
-1283 ELTLPT
+1283 QLLLPNELKSLKFETIGT
-1289 DLKTL
+1289 D
-1294 TFEAL
+1294 EAI
-1299 DHTEAFNLA
+1299 DLA
-1308 PQESVI
+1308 PKQSKSISVRVI
-1314 IPVKVTKSTITA
+1314 RVAPIGV
-1326 SARAAKRQGH
+1326 
-1336 IDNDPCS
+1336 DPC
-1343 DQVGTL
+1343 VTYIGNL
-1349 YYWDCGLDRKWHR
+1349 YYWECGPDKKWRK
-1362 YGIALQL
+1362 YYKSVQITICKNKTSVAVYPSP
-1369 GSCKSN
+1369 GS
-1375 DPSTWSGNGDG
+1375 G
-1386 TGYGGGIGG
+1386 
-1395 GLGSLYGPGARPSI
+1395 
-1409 GGSGTYTGS
+1409 GGSGPGGGPGGGGGGGYGPS
-1418 SNQNP
+1418 SNIPTVTQKVDKSCNP
-1423 LVQVE
+1423 CLNMYIQKIAE
-1428 DKGCEPCQNK
+1428 
-1438 FMLQLVDCGLQLIP
+1438 CGLSLITP
-1452 VYKKLRTVFDCIKG
+1452 APLSCALGLSFCARDLDKDSHNWRTWGGC
-1466 IYDVIEEAKT
+1466 
-1476 LTNKEEVTS
+1476 VTS
-1485 RDIISLTLSTMST
+1485 AVGCIPGIGVVPTLVGCLISLT
-1498 TATCMD
+1498 
-1504 IKSEG
+1504 
-1509 AGDKNKTREQKR
+1509 
-1521 AKLVDEIAKALTDIS
+1521 
-1536 NSVEK
+1536 
-1541 GNLGWTKSISDLAFE
+1541 
-1556 LAKYYGYDYDDF
+1556 
-1568 KELFCPLKLMEP
+1568 EP
-1580 CDLDSVPAENKPAA
+1580 CEAG
-1594 LARSLK
+1594 
-1600 NSSEPSYIQEF
+1600 NSSSYSEPSYITDFKNKLAIPLQES
-1611 RQNLTYGILKQMV
+1611 K
-1624 VMGLQK
+1624 
-1630 ELYGDVEW
+1630 
-1638 LNSDSR
+1638 
-1644 ELGLFMTK
+1644 
-1652 FESLRDEN
+1652 
-1660 DAFQQKDIDELIAS
+1660 AFQNILLEYFGDEVWVNETNGEDLQDLMVMLQTSEEEVLTADNYIKYKPQNVTKVQYYKFIERLNNTALAKTDDGNYIDLS
-1674 KPENITKEQVKA
+1674 KVAGYVNEINSANEQSVLMGYESTTDMLRKEYALLKG
-1686 FVQRWNDTLDNKD
+1686 RLD
-1699 TDNKVNIKN
+1699 
-1708 VFSYGEL
+1708 E
-1715 SQRVD
+1715 
-1720 SVVSSLGYTGID
+1720 SS
-1732 ECYEKAYEKC
+1732 
-1742 LAQAKEQ
+1742 
-1749 QSSVCSSITLQFTQ
+1749 SSVCSSITLQFTQ

-1772 RGTLTVFNGNEQE
+1772 RGTLTVFNGSEQE
-1785 AMKDVKLT
+1785 AMKDAKLT
-1793 LTVTDEKGNIAMEDK
+1793 LTVTDEKGNIAMSDK
-1808 FQVNPEKLEGFNG
+1808 FQVNLENLEGFAGN
-1821 KLDFTDGWTLDA
+1821 KNFTDGWTLDA
-1833 KQEGIATVLFIPT
+1833 KQEGVATVLFIPT

-1876 DLTPITLTVKP
+1876 NLTPITLTVKP
-1887 SPSLDLTYFMQRDI
+1887 SPNLDLTYFMQRDI

-1931 TNVKMSTNQP
+1931 TNVKMTTNQP

-1974 STDFGTIPAHSTSYA
+1974 ATDFGTIPAHSTSYA

-2002 DYDVTAT
+2002 DYDVKAT
-2009 HLTSYGNKDL
+2009 HLTSYDNKDL

-2101 NLSDPTYGVSALKSV
+2101 NLSDPTYGVSVLKSV

-2209 FTSEDI
+2209 FTAEDI

-2262 GITDREGFAGKTGK
+2262 GITDSEGFAGKTGK
-2276 TASWTMFINS
+2276 TASWTLFVNS
-2286 QVKLITSVYPENAG
+2286 QVKLLTSVYPENAG

-2305 VAGNEVAYGTTIQLV
+2305 IAGNEVAYGTTIQLV

-2335 GETISTNDTINQ
+2335 GETISTNDTISQ

-2362 TYQVNIEENCE
+2362 TYQVNIAENCE

-2423 DKDLTV
+2423 DKDLMV

-2478 ENLLPAQTYKVKASI
+2478 ENLLPAQTYKVKAST

-2506 STTPVRI
+2506 STTPVGI

-2571 YKSVKQNNLEFAEAT
+2571 YKSVKQNNLEFTEAT
-2586 TPSQLSDEEQQ
+2586 TPSQLSDDEQQ
-2597 DMEVDIRQYPSTMNI
+2597 DMEVDIRKYPSTMNI

-2617 RKDADMT
+2617 QKDADMT

-2688 SRTSPYDFNIDTM
+2688 SRTSPYDFNIDIM

-2729 VKTLKKLVKGVYII
+2729 VKTLRKLVKGVYII